1 MPGKKDTKKDAKKGG
16 KPEPEKKKEEEKKG
30 KDDKKGG
37 KDEKKASKD
46 DKKGGKDDKKGGKDD
61 KKGGKKGKDE
71 PPKGKDDGKKG
82 KDKGKGKKVESE
94 EEEDELLSDE
104 EEDEEFSE
112 EEYDEEE
119 DSEDDR
125 KGKGRGGKGAKGKKG
140 GKSRRGDYSDEDDE
154 EDEDEE
160 EDDDYEDSKSKKKSK
175 DDRHHKGGKSDADAK
190 KKKGKKKEEAP
201 QIPVKEIPKKGLKNM
216 SRMFMK
222 FSGFKRRRTS
232 RKKLKSTSRLF
243 LGLGKR
249 KNRLAKKKRRKSML
263 KNTSRFM
270 MRFKA
275 SKKKKKEKEDKEKA
289 AANGGKKPTYMLLRL
304 GGNESN
310 QKKGFFKG
318 LFGKKEGDGPADDFK
333 NRSVLLGKVAA
344 ATNWLTK
351 RFLSTKMRGDA
362 GHHGWGGNRG
372 QSRQASSRRNLR
384 GHHND
389 GYEYDG
395 EAYGYNQQH
404 SAHQKGYGGY
414 DDGYGGYGDEAAAA
428 YGSQSQYGYYDNG
441 AGGADYQDLGY
452 YEEEGLYDVNAEQY
466 DGGLY
471 EQGMGD
477 YYNPHSSAQGYY
489 NNQEADYYGYQQQ
502 QAMAMYGDEGL
513 DYYAL
518 MGEDHIY
525 AGEVDGFIDPQAQ
538 GYYDEN
544 SQGVYY
550 GDGQGG
556 YYDNG
561 QAGYYENP
569 YAATMGMQGGFPP
582 DYQLSYSDA
591 GMPYQDYSSQQA
603 ISFPPGGQQAFG
615 YGGQGMDQVQGLY
628 GDQYADQFD
637 QYGDDTVGVQG
648 GEMTFRV
655 PRPQVRL
662 FGKER
667 LDVPLPPPPT
677 LPPDP
682 EFEDMSE
689 IQYEDQMPF
698 VPGQL
703 GDMMSLQQQ
712 MRMSP
717 QQQMMSPQQQM
728 MSAQQQMMSPQQ
740 QMMSPQQQMMSPQQ
754 QMMPQQMMSPQQQMM
769 SPQQQMMPQQMMSPQ
784 EQMMSQQAMSPQ
796 EQLMMSQPM
805 MSPQEQLMM
814 SQPMMSPQEQL
825 MMSQPMMS
833 PQEQMMMSQ
842 QMMSPQEQMMMSQP
856 MMSPQ
861 EQMMMSQQMMSP
873 QEQMMMSQQMMS
885 PQEQMMMSQ
894 QPMVSPQMISPQQQ
908 MMTDPMMMPQQQ
920 GYGQVSIPT
929 PTAMIIKQASM
940 SPLPA
945 RRMQPSPTPS
955 RRSVIMPSP
964 QMQRHPS
971 AMASPIPSPM
981 LAQRRS
987 PSPQPSMRGGFVNVQ
1002 RPPSVMLRRIS
1013 PPSSPMATPLARRRM
1028 QPQRSPSPLA
1038 RRPSPPHSPRAS
1050 MIRRSPPPSPRVSMR
1065 RQSPPSSPR
1074 ASMRRRSPPPSASPA
1089 RSPFGGRKMR
1099 GAPSPSFSPGRA
1111 SPPLSPQLNR
1121 RPAPSPSPSHRSVS
1135 PAGPRPSPTLS
1146 RRSTRLLRDPTPL
1159 PRPRMG
1165 GNVPLGTVRP
1175 SPMGL
1180 RGRPVPPPTQNVRP
1194 FRASSVR
1201 SNRSSVLTVDSL
1213 HSSPFHSPHMVHRAP
1228 LGRRESGR
1236 FPPRPVARGR
1246 PLMSQHSIRRMPPA
1260 SPQPSLKHM
1269 SHPASPRLSHRPSRQ
1284 SSPLLPPRVAH
1295 PPTYAPETYVSGP
1308 HMDPYGEQLHQFA
1321 APSSPMLSGAMRNQ
1335 AIRQASYSS
1344 PLGPEV
1350 GEMAPDYIQP
1360 YAPSSP
1366 MLSGAM
1372 QNQAIRD
1379 ASYVSSLRRP
1389 ASPYEQPMPPSS
1401 PRLSGALQN
1410 QAIRDASYY
1419 SPLQRPSSPYEQP
1432 MPPSS
1437 PMLSGALQNQAIRDA
1452 SYYSP
1457 LQRPASPYEQPMPP
1471 SSPMLSGALQ
1481 NQAIRDASYYSPL
1494 QRPASPYEQPM
1505 PPSSPMLSGALQN
1518 QAVRDASYASP
1529 LQRPQSPYG
1538 PSVPSSPMLS
1548 GAMRHGQALRGV
1560 ASYQTP
1566 QLRSPYG
1573 PTVVTPYDY
1582 ISEPGPSPLL
1592 HDALQHRSGLQNVSS
1607 LRSPMMQRRNSYAP
1621 PGPQLHSALQ
1631 QNPNLR
1637 QASFQTPVHLRRS
1650 PYGPPPV
1657 SSPMLGSALQNQQLM
1672 QASYRLPDGSLM
1684 SPYGDSRSSPM
1695 LGHALQNRQVR
1706 GASYTLPDGSI
1717 IRDPRI
1723 PQTPMS
1729 PNLSRALQNQNV
1741 KTASYTLPDGTIID
1755 PRQQQPI
1762 SPNLAR
1768 ALNNQALRAASY
1780 SLPDGTIVIDPKAQK
1795 SPNLTAALQNPYL
1808 KSATYTLPDGT
1819 IIIDPRKP
1827 VSPNLSGALQN
1838 SALRNASF
1846 TLPEGV
1852 QDPNT
1857 PISPN
1862 LAKALGNPALRG
1874 ASYTLPDGTIIVDP
1888 RKPKSPNLTAALQN
1902 PYLKG
1907 VSYTLPDG
1915 TIIIDPRKPLT
1926 PDLSKALMNANLR
1939 NASYQ
1944 LPDGSLVI
1952 PGQKPNL
1959 SSALR
1964 LNKGM
1969 RSTGLYQLSDNS
1981 VLSGRPKPTT
1991 PNLTSALRNEDL
2003 QNVRFRLPDGSL
2015 LTRRFHNPSLSEA
2028 VQNQQLR
2035 YASYRVPTAL
2045 QGEDNRYAVIPP
2057 YGPRS
2062 GHWARNA
2069 RGGEQGGEDVWAAER
2084 VLPHGTIQNLS
2095 KWSMYR
2101 EDGVLEGYSPTP
2113 RIVDGKPQ
2121 DTDWTP
2127 DRDRVP
2133 GQSWYDKI
2141 YSILSMPTT
2150 GHRVKRWAEGMEDM
2164 TQLPEL
2170 NETTVLMNL
2179 KKRYDQELVYTYI
2192 GSILVSVN
2200 PYKLLNIYGTD
2211 MVLQYGSRGLS
2222 DNPPH
2227 LFAIANLSYTTMMDA
2242 KKDQCIV
2249 ISGESGSG
2257 KTEATK
2263 LILRYLTAIH
2273 HKCNVTQQILEAT
2286 PLLESFGNAKTVR
2299 NDNSSRFG
2307 KYTQIFMEEGVISG
2321 AITSQYLLEKS
2332 RIVFQAKSERNYHIF
2347 YEMLAGLPPN
2357 EKHSLYL
2364 QEAETYYYLNQGGDC
2379 TIVGK
2384 DDGEDFRRLLSAMDI
2399 LCFTPEEQNGIY
2411 RLLSSVLHLGNVYF
2425 QPHQAEGQEVASV
2438 VSAQEI
2444 RVVAELLQVSPE
2456 GLQKSVTFKMTDT
2469 VREKIFTPL
2478 TVESAVDARD
2488 AVAKILYSLLFSWL
2502 TERINGR
2509 VYPRN
2514 EALSISI
2521 LDIYGFEELQVN
2533 SFEQLCI
2540 NYANETLQFFF
2551 NRVIFQ
2557 EEQEEYMREQI
2568 EWQQQPF
2575 SHNQA
2580 CLDLIAAKP
2589 HGILRILDDQCGF
2602 PQATDHTFLQKCH
2615 YHHGNDPLYARPK
2628 MPLPEFTL
2636 KHYAGKVTY
2645 QVHKFL
2651 DKNFDMVRQDVLDLF
2666 IQSKNR
2672 MVSSLFLKHS
2682 ESVSQQ
2688 RSNVRRSSTARR
2700 YQANTVSAKFQSSL
2714 QELLEKMERCNPYF
2728 VRCIKPNHHKEPG
2741 VFDMEL
2747 VNTQLHYS
2755 GIMETIHIRKE
2766 GYAIRMHFHSFLS
2779 RYKALLCLRDLPP
2792 ADGENCVIML
2802 HKLGPV
2808 KNGSYQLGVSKIFLR
2823 EELYQLLE
2831 GKRDRV
2837 LNLAA
2842 MTLQRY
2848 TRMCFIRKNFT
2859 KFRRRVALFQA
2870 RCKGYL
2876 ARKKFTLR
2884 RKYLIRFRS
2893 AVLLIV
2899 NRQRY
2904 MRTVVE
2910 PARKAEE
2917 DRINREVVNVTTLPI
2932 PAELAALLQAASGG
2946 EELHSDCL
2954 AVVQA
2959 PKVQVDPQLTL
2970 PLDINNYLMTHYI
2983 RAIFREPLFGMLTAP
2998 LENSLIRMDEELKQ
3012 GAVNVFILILR
3023 FMGDPNLNGAQE
3035 NLFGNYIIQ
3044 RGLANPSLRDEIL
3057 AQVANQVWRNPNILN
3072 SERGWLLLC
3081 SCLSAFLPS
3090 QRLAKYLLKFVS
3102 DYGPEGYD
3110 CVCQHRLLQALQRLN
3125 VGPEYVRTYPPCLLE
3140 WTANRKRAH
3149 TVLHIHCFD
3158 GVSFLCP
3165 LHSWTTGEEMAKD
3178 ILQHRAVVEGRRGWS
3193 VLLKEPAQWVELEGS
3208 DYVLDLMS
3216 DLELPADFPKHS
3228 SYFIISA
3235 QEPTRVRPNASI
3247 SLLSGGF
3254 DMNNDLLSPAIPGSD
3269 GQDFEPQRG
3278 MDRYLDSLFDPV
3290 LSDGTG
3296 EIESAAGL
3304 SSRMKG
3310 AGGVGGGWKQEG
3322 QSTGPPP
3329 PPGAVR
3335 VLPVGGVMSPPVAA
3349 VAPVTPDAQH
3359 AVMAQQQQAI
3369 MNQQAIIMAQQ
3380 MTMQAMAMVGS
3391 PVTSPPT
3398 SPITSP
3404 PMSPL
3409 LHHPPSPYAP
3419 ASPYVVI
3426 PPSPYANIPPSPY
3439 ANFIP
3444 TPYAAENIPPS
3455 PYPPTARQEQT
3466 PSQPQAQPRAEPTAQ
3481 PQAHRP
3487 NPQPSSTKTNKTETG
3502 QPKANAAAQAQSG
3515 KDSVSRRKAPGVP
3528 VNKDTPVRKF
3538 APVVTSPPPPAPE
3551 VVKYSP
3557 QSKDHVVPSQDIQE
3571 IIKRYNSPPPPP
3583 DQMPSGKRRPEGKF
3597 KKKQTPRDEALQI
3610 LKPQMDHPP
3619 APQPKRPVPPSPSA
3633 PAMKETG
3640 FKPTKGAKTRPP
3652 DRPLPIPPPVSRELP
3667 VETETIQTQLHQS
3680 TNEEHYTYT
3689 NVPWR
3694 LYLRK
3699 EVFYPKDSFNNPLVL
3714 DLIFKQ
3720 IVNDTLSEA
3729 CVRITRDERQKMK
3742 ALFAKHGV
3750 EQNMDPVEEH
3760 VKKTIVTAARET
3772 WEIYF
3777 SRLFPASGSV
3787 GTGVQVLSVSHSG
3800 IKLLKTVKS
3809 SAAAPDYFRVLR
3821 PYTYA
3826 DILFVTI
3833 PSENM
3838 LEFNLTNEKLILF
3851 SAKAPQVKHLI
3862 DTFINEIK
3870 KDSDYVIA
3878 ERNFVTDDRSMLS
3891 FHKGDIIRLQV
3902 MDGLE
3907 KGYIYGCV
3915 VRKKVVYLEDLKRD
3929 TPDFGWKFGAVFSR
3943 SGAFPAECVHPIA
3956 PPDFLSLPLDRKA
3969 EPRGGAGQFAVSS
3982 AIAVAVASTMAAH
3995 EIDQTIERVSLD
4007 EFGDGDL
4014 DERALQ
4020 DSKYDMLEFA
4030 KKYFRQ
4036 ETKGKGDSLKSK
4048 SKNRDSRDPIE
4059 MIRFSKNP
4067 LTESLIEF
4075 TDPAM
4080 NRVAAD
4086 LFLSVMRFM
4095 GDAPSR
4101 GSTEQEVVSTFLKLI
4116 GEFTLMRDEAYCQ
4129 LLKQLTANTS
4139 SKPDSCQRGW
4149 RMLYILTAF
4158 HRCSE
4163 VLKPFLLKYLQQASR
4178 SAGAQYQGIAKAC
4191 EQNLK
4196 KTFQYGGRLVPP
4208 NSMELKAMM
4217 AGRSSKRQLFLF
4229 PGGIERH
4236 AKIKTCSVALEVIEE
4251 LCYEMGLHRLEAM
4264 EEYAIFVVTN
4274 RGQNVRPLNKHEY
4287 ILDVATEA
4295 EMVDTNYSFWFRRVI
4310 WTQPLKFD
4318 NELCVAMH
4326 YNQVL
4331 PDYRKGLLNVLPHG
4345 KVSDQQFHQISKL
4358 AALQHRAKD
4367 IIFIPSIHELS
4378 EYIAAPLF
4386 KKQPPQQWVTM
4397 VTQHMQQ
4404 VQTLNPHQARAQFLG
4419 LVSAFPMFGSS
4430 FFYIHSSS
4438 STTFYAPCIVAVNQ
4452 HGLHFLHKNTHELMT
4467 VVPLV
4472 EVQSSRTQ
4480 RPTAGT
4486 SYPYVDLTLGDMNT
4500 QRVIQLQLEQ
4510 GLELCRVIAM
4520 QVENMMSVREKR
4532 LTLPPSEITML

>member
-1 MPGKKDTKKDAKKGG
+1 MPGKKDPKKDAKKGG
-16 KPEPEKKKEEEKKG
+16 KSEPEKKKEDDKKR

-37 KDEKKASKD
+37 KDEKNSIKD
-46 DKKGGKDDKKGGKDD
+46 DKKGGKDDKKAGKDD
-61 KKGGKKGKDE
+61 KKGGKKGKVE

-94 EEEDELLSDE
+94 EEEEELLSDE
-104 EEDEEFSE
+104 EEDEELSE
-112 EEYDEEE
+112 EDEDDE

-125 KGKGRGGKGAKGKKG
+125 TRKGLGGKGAKGKKG
-140 GKSRRGDYSDEDDE
+140 GKSRHWEDSEEYED

-160 EDDDYEDSKSKKKSK
+160 EDDEDEEDYGKSKKKSK
-175 DDRHHKGGKSDADAK
+175 DARHHKGVKSDADAK
-190 KKKGKKKEEAP
+190 KKKGKKKEEPP
-201 QIPVKEIPKKGLKNM
+201 QVPIREIPKKGLKNM
-216 SRMFMK
+216 SRMFLK
-222 FSGFKRRRTS
+222 FSGFKRRRNS
-232 RKKLKSTSRLF
+232 RKKLKGASRLF
-243 LGLGKR
+243 LGLKKR
-249 KNRLAKKKRRKSML
+249 KNKLDKKKRRKSIL

-270 MRFKA
+270 MRFKI
-275 SKKKKKEKEDKEKA
+275 SKKRKKEKEAKEKA
-289 AANGGKKPTYMLLRL
+289 AANGGNKPTYLLLRL
-304 GGNESN
+304 GGGKDSNE
-310 QKKGFFKG
+310 KKGGFFKG
-318 LFGKKEGDGPADDFK
+318 LFRKKAGDGPSDGFK
-333 NRSVLLGKVAA
+333 IRSLLLGKVAA

-351 RFLSTKMRGDA
+351 RFLSTKIQRNS
-362 GHHGWGGNRG
+362 GHGGWGGRRAH
-372 QSRQASSRRNLR
+372 SRHANSRRHLHGYYNN
-384 GHHND
+384 GYDHGD
-389 GYEYDG
+389 EDYEYG
-395 EAYGYNQQH
+395 GRLV
-404 SAHQKGYGGY
+404 HQKGYGGY
-414 DDGYGGYGDEAAAA
+414 DGDYGDYGDEAA
-428 YGSQSQYGYYDNG
+428 GYYDIG
-441 AGGADYQDLGY
+441 AGDADYQDLGY
-452 YEEEGLYDVNAEQY
+452 CDQEALYNPNAGYYEGGLYDEA
-466 DGGLY
+466 
-471 EQGMGD
+471 MGD
-477 YYNPHSSAQGYY
+477 YYNPHYSAQGYY
-489 NNQEADYYGYQQQ
+489 NNQEAEYYGYDQQH
-502 QAMAMYGDEGL
+502 AVAMYGDEGL
-513 DYYAL
+513 DYYSL
-518 MGEDHIY
+518 MGEGHIY
-525 AGEVDGFIDPQAQ
+525 GGEVDGFLDPQAQ

-544 SQGVYY
+544 GQGVHY
-550 GDGQGG
+550 GDGEGV
-556 YYDNG
+556 YVIG
-561 QAGYYENP
+561 QAGYYEDP
-569 YAATMGMQGGFPP
+569 YVANMGMQGGLPP
-582 DYQLSYSDA
+582 DYQLSYSDT
-591 GMPYQDYSSQQA
+591 GMPYKAYSSQQA
-603 ISFPPGGQQAFG
+603 IGLTGGQQVFG
-615 YGGQGMDQVQGLY
+615 FGGQQMDQGLY
-628 GDQYADQFD
+628 GDQYADQLG
-637 QYGDDTVGVQG
+637 QYGDADGGVQG
-648 GEMTFRV
+648 GEITFRV

-667 LDVPLPPPPT
+667 LDVPLPPPPS

-682 EFEDMSE
+682 EFENMSE
-689 IQYEDQMPF
+689 IQYEDQIPLA
-698 VPGQL
+698 PGEP
-703 GDMMSLQQQ
+703 GDMTSLHQMMMAPQMSPHQHLVSPQQQ
-712 MRMSP
+712 MPPQQMMSTQQQIMTPQQHMSPQQHMMSPQHMMLPQQQLMLQEHTMSPQMRPPQIMSP
-717 QQQMMSPQQQM
+717 QQQMMLPQQQMMLPQQQM
-728 MSAQQQMMSPQQ
+728 MSQQIISSQQQMISEP
-740 QMMSPQQQMMSPQQ
+740 
-754 QMMPQQMMSPQQQMM
+754 MMP
-769 SPQQQMMPQQMMSPQ
+769 PQ
-784 EQMMSQQAMSPQ
+784 EQMMPQ
-796 EQLMMSQPM
+796 HMM
-805 MSPQEQLMM
+805 L
-814 SQPMMSPQEQL
+814 
-825 MMSQPMMS
+825 
-833 PQEQMMMSQ
+833 
-842 QMMSPQEQMMMSQP
+842 
-856 MMSPQ
+856 
-861 EQMMMSQQMMSP
+861 
-873 QEQMMMSQQMMS
+873 
-885 PQEQMMMSQ
+885 
-894 QPMVSPQMISPQQQ
+894 PQQH
-908 MMTDPMMMPQQQ
+908 MMTDPMTIPQQQ
-920 GYGQVSIPT
+920 VYGPPSVPT
-929 PTAMIIKQASM
+929 PTAMIIKQAGM
-940 SPLPA
+940 STVPG
-945 RRMQPSPTPS
+945 RRLQPSPTPS
-955 RRSVIMPSP
+955 RRSVIMSSP
-964 QMQRHPS
+964 QMQRRSS
-971 AMASPIPSPM
+971 AVASTVPSPM
-981 LAQRRS
+981 LPQRRS
-987 PSPQPSMRGGFVNVQ
+987 PSPQSSMRSGFIDAQ
-1002 RPPSVMLRRIS
+1002 RSPSVLSRRRS
-1013 PPSSPMATPLARRRM
+1013 PPSSPVVSPLARRRM

-1038 RRPSPPHSPRAS
+1038 HKPSGMHSPHISR
-1050 MIRRSPPPSPRVSMR
+1050 IRQSPPPSPSASV
-1065 RQSPPSSPR
+1065 RQRSPPSSPH
-1074 ASMRRRSPPPSASPA
+1074 ASMRRRSPPPSPIPTH
-1089 RSPFGGRKMR
+1089 SPFGGRNMR
-1099 GAPSPSFSPGRA
+1099 GSPSTPLSPGPV
-1111 SPPLSPQLNR
+1111 SPPLSPQLSR
-1121 RPAPSPSPSHRSVS
+1121 RPSPSSSHRSLS
-1135 PAGPRPSPTLS
+1135 PAGHRPASSPTLS

-1159 PRPRMG
+1159 ARPRMG

-1194 FRASSVR
+1194 FRASSIR
-1201 SNRSSVLTVDSL
+1201 SNRSSVLTVDSSL

-1228 LGRRESGR
+1228 LGGRESGQ
-1236 FPPRPVARGR
+1236 FTSRPIARGR
-1246 PLMSQHSIRRMPPA
+1246 PLISQQSMRRMPPA

-1269 SHPASPRLSHRPSRQ
+1269 SHPASPRLSPRLSRQ
-1284 SSPLLPPRVAH
+1284 SSPLLSPQAVR
-1295 PPTYAPETYVSGP
+1295 PPTHAPRTVYSPYA
-1308 HMDPYGEQLHQFA
+1308 DPYTNQFVSPSTPTLSSSFQNQA
-1321 APSSPMLSGAMRNQ
+1321 IQHASFSSTFGQEAVDVVGMHEMTADYSEPYVPSSPMLSGT
-1335 AIRQASYSS
+1335 
-1344 PLGPEV
+1344 L
-1350 GEMAPDYIQP
+1350 
-1360 YAPSSP
+1360 
-1366 MLSGAM
+1366 
-1372 QNQAIRD
+1372 QNQSIQD
-1379 ASYVSSLRRP
+1379 TSPVSSLQRP
-1389 ASPYEQPMPPSS
+1389 MSPYEQPV
-1401 PRLSGALQN
+1401 A
-1410 QAIRDASYY
+1410 
-1419 SPLQRPSSPYEQP
+1419 
-1432 MPPSS
+1432 PSS
-1437 PMLSGALQNQAIRDA
+1437 PMLSGALQNQTIRDA
-1452 SYYSP
+1452 SYISP
-1457 LQRPASPYEQPMPP
+1457 LQRPVSHYEQTMPP
-1471 SSPMLSGALQ
+1471 SSPVLS
-1481 NQAIRDASYYSPL
+1481 
-1494 QRPASPYEQPM
+1494 E
-1505 PPSSPMLSGALQN
+1505 ALQN
-1518 QAVRDASYASP
+1518 QAVKGASYMSS
-1529 LQRPQSPYG
+1529 LQRPQSPYAH
-1538 PSVPSSPMLS
+1538 SVPSSPMLS

-1560 ASYQTP
+1560 TSYQTP
-1566 QLRSPYG
+1566 QFRSPYG

-1582 ISEPGPSPLL
+1582 ISEPGPAPLL
-1592 HDALQHRSGLQNVSS
+1592 HDALQNRSDLQYVSS
-1607 LRSPMMQRRNSYAP
+1607 LRSPMMRRRNPYAP
-1621 PGPQLHSALQ
+1621 AGPQLHSALQ

-1637 QASFQTPVHLRRS
+1637 NTSYQAPVHLRRS
-1650 PYGPPPV
+1650 LYGPPPP
-1657 SSPMLGSALQNQQLM
+1657 SSPMLGSALQNPQLM
-1672 QASYRLPDGSLM
+1672 RASYRLPDGTLVSTYTD
-1684 SPYGDSRSSPM
+1684 PRSSPM
-1695 LGHALQNRQVR
+1695 LGHALQNQQVR
-1706 GASYTLPDGSI
+1706 GASYSLPDGSI
-1717 IRDPRI
+1717 IRDPRM
-1723 PQTPMS
+1723 PQKPMS
-1729 PNLSRALQNQNV
+1729 PNLSRALQNQDLRA
-1741 KTASYTLPDGTIID
+1741 ASYTLPDGTIID

-1762 SPNLAR
+1762 CPNLAK
-1768 ALNNQALRAASY
+1768 ALNNPALREASY
-1780 SLPDGTIVIDPKAQK
+1780 TLPDGTIVIDPNKQK
-1795 SPNLTAALQNPYL
+1795 SPNLAAALQNPYL
-1808 KSATYTLPDGT
+1808 KNASYTLPDGT

-1827 VSPNLSGALQN
+1827 VSPNLSNALQN

-1857 PISPN
+1857 PVSPN
-1862 LAKALGNPALRG
+1862 LAKALNNAALKG
-1874 ASYTLPDGTIIVDP
+1874 ASYTLRDGTIIVDP
-1888 RKPKSPNLTAALQN
+1888 RKSKSPSLVAALQN

-1915 TIIIDPRKPLT
+1915 TIIIDPRKPVS
-1926 PDLSKALMNANLR
+1926 PNLSKALMNDYLR
-1939 NASYQ
+1939 NASYH
-1944 LPDGSLVI
+1944 LPDGSLII
-1952 PGQKPNL
+1952 PGQKPSTPNL
-1959 SSALR
+1959 GAALR
-1964 LNKGM
+1964 QNQAL
-1969 RSTGLYQLSDNS
+1969 RSTGLFHLSENS
-1981 VLSGRPKPTT
+1981 VLSGAPKPTP
-1991 PNLTSALRNEDL
+1991 PNLTSALRKDDL
-2003 QNVRFRLPDGSL
+2003 HGASFRLPDGSL
-2015 LTRRFHNPSLSEA
+2015 LTRRFHNPSLSDA
-2028 VQNQQLR
+2028 IQNQELR
-2035 YASYRVPTAL
+2035 YASYRVPTGL
-2045 QGEDNRYAVIPP
+2045 QGEDNCYAVVPP

-2062 GHWARNA
+2062 GHWASNV
-2069 RGGEQGGEDVWAAER
+2069 RGGGEGGEDVWAAEK
-2084 VLPHGTIQNLS
+2084 VLPHGTVQNLS

-2101 EDGVLEGYSPTP
+2101 EEGMLEGYSLTP
-2113 RIVDGKPQ
+2113 RVVDGEPQ
-2121 DTDWTP
+2121 YFDWTP

-2211 MVLQYGSRGLS
+2211 MVLQYEGRNLS

-2242 KKDQCIV
+2242 KKDQCVV

-2273 HKCNVTQQILEAT
+2273 HKRNITQQIEILEAM

-2307 KYTQIFMEEGVISG
+2307 KYTQLYMEAGVISG

-2347 YEMLAGLPPN
+2347 YEMLAGLPPH

-2379 TIVGK
+2379 TIEGK

-2399 LCFTPEEQNGIY
+2399 LHFTPEEQSGIY

-2425 QPHQAEGQEVASV
+2425 QPHQAEGQGFASV

-2444 RVVAELLQVSPE
+2444 RVVAELLQVSPDS
-2456 GLQKSVTFKMTDT
+2456 LQKSVTFKLTDT
-2469 VREKIFTPL
+2469 VREKIYTPL
-2478 TVESAVDARD
+2478 TVENAVDARD

-2521 LDIYGFEELQVN
+2521 LDIYGFEELQ
-2533 SFEQLCI
+2533 
-2540 NYANETLQFFF
+2540 
-2551 NRVIFQ
+2551 

-2589 HGILRILDDQCGF
+2589 HGILRILDDQCSF

-2615 YHHGNDPLYARPK
+2615 YHHGNNPLYARPK

-2645 QVHKFL
+2645 QVYKFL

-2688 RSNVRRSSTARR
+2688 RSNMRRSSTARR

-2741 VFDMEL
+2741 LFDMEL
-2747 VNTQLHYS
+2747 VSTQLHYS
-2755 GIMETIHIRKE
+2755 GIMETIYIRKE
-2766 GYAIRMHFHSFLS
+2766 GYPIRLHFHSFLS
-2779 RYKALLCLRDLPP
+2779 RYKALLCLKDPPP
-2792 ADGENCVIML
+2792 ADGENCVMML

-2808 KNGSYQLGVSKIFLR
+2808 KKGSYQLGVSKIFLK

-2831 GKRDRV
+2831 GKRDRL
-2837 LNLAA
+2837 LNIAA

-2848 TRMCFIRKNFT
+2848 TRMFFVRKNFI
-2859 KFRRRVALFQA
+2859 KFRQRLTLFQA
-2870 RCKGYL
+2870 RYRGYL
-2876 ARKKFTLR
+2876 ARKKFALR
-2884 RKYLIRFRS
+2884 RKYFIRLRS

-2917 DRINREVVNVTTLPI
+2917 DRLNREVVNVTTLPI
-2932 PAELAALLQAASGG
+2932 PAELAALLHAASGG

-2959 PKVQVDPQLTL
+2959 PTVQVDPQLTL

-2998 LENSLIRMDEELKQ
+2998 LESSLIRLDEQLKQ
-3012 GAVNVFILILR
+3012 GALNVFILILR

-3057 AQVANQVWRNPNILN
+3057 VQVANQVWRNPNILN
-3072 SERGWLLLC
+3072 SERGWLLLS
-3081 SCLSAFLPS
+3081 SCLSSFLPS

-3102 DYGPEGYD
+3102 DYGPDGYNF
-3110 CVCQHRLLQALQRLN
+3110 VCQNRLIQALRQLN

-3140 WTANRKRAH
+3140 WTASRKRAH

-3165 LHSWTTGEEMAKD
+3165 LHSWTTGEGMAKD
-3178 ILQHRAVVEGRRGWS
+3178 ILQHRGVVDGRQGWS

-3216 DLELPADFPKHS
+3216 DLELPADFPKHN

-3235 QEPTRVRPNASI
+3235 QEPTKVRPNASI
-3247 SLLSGGF
+3247 SLLGSGF
-3254 DMNNDLLSPAIPGSD
+3254 DMNDDVMSSAVHSSD
-3269 GQDFEPQRG
+3269 GLSIQDFEPQKG

-3296 EIESAAGL
+3296 EVELAAGL
-3304 SSRMKG
+3304 SGRMKG
-3310 AGGVGGGWKQEG
+3310 AGGVGGQT
-3322 QSTGPPP
+3322 TGPPI

-3335 VLPVGGVMSPPVAA
+3335 VLPVGGVMLPPVAA
-3349 VAPVTPDAQH
+3349 VAPVTPDAQQ
-3359 AVMAQQQQAI
+3359 AVLVQQQQEI
-3369 MNQQAIIMAQQ
+3369 VNQQAIIMAQQ
-3380 MTMQAMAMVGS
+3380 MTIQAMAMVGS

-3398 SPITSP
+3398 SPVTSP

-3409 LHHPPSPYAP
+3409 LHHPPSPYIP
-3419 ASPYVVI
+3419 ASPYAVI

-3439 ANFIP
+3439 ANFTP
-3444 TPYAAENIPPS
+3444 TPYAAADIMPS
-3455 PYPPTARQEQT
+3455 PYAPTARLEKMS
-3466 PSQPQAQPRAEPTAQ
+3466 SQPQAQPHAEPGAQ
-3481 PQAHRP
+3481 PLVPHSDTK
-3487 NPQPSSTKTNKTETG
+3487 PQLSSTKTNKPELA
-3502 QPKANAAAQAQSG
+3502 QPKANPAAQVQPG
-3515 KDSVSRRKAPGVP
+3515 EDSALRRKAPGIP
-3528 VNKDTPVRKF
+3528 INKDKPARKF
-3538 APVVTSPPPPAPE
+3538 APVVTSPLPPAGD
-3551 VVKYSP
+3551 VVKYSART
-3557 QSKDHVVPSQDIQE
+3557 SDHIVPSEDIQE

-3583 DQMPSGKRRPEGKF
+3583 DSLPPGKRRPEGKF

-3610 LKPQMDHPP
+3610 LKPQMDNPP
-3619 APQPKRPVPPSPSA
+3619 TPQPRHPVAPSPSA
-3633 PAMKETG
+3633 SAMKEAD
-3640 FKPTKGAKTRPP
+3640 FKPSRTVKTRA
-3652 DRPLPIPPPVSRELP
+3652 RPLPLPPSVSRELP

-3680 TNEEHYTYT
+3680 ANEEYYTYT

-3699 EVFYPKDSFNNPLVL
+3699 EVFYPKDSFNHPLVL

-3787 GTGVQVLSVSHSG
+3787 GSGVQVLSVSHSG

-3809 SAAAPDYFRVLR
+3809 SAAAPDYFRVLH

-3838 LEFNLTNEKLILF
+3838 LEFNLANEKLILF

-3862 DTFINEIK
+3862 DTFISEIK

-3907 KGYIYGCV
+3907 KGYSYGCV
-3915 VRKKVVYLEDLKRD
+3915 VRKKVVFLEELKRD
-3929 TPDFGWKFGAVFSR
+3929 TQDFGWKFGAVFGR
-3943 SGAFPAECVHPIA
+3943 SGAFPADCVHPVA

-3982 AIAVAVASTMAAH
+3982 AVAVAVASTMAAH
-3995 EIDQTIERVSLD
+3995 EIDQTIEKVSLD
-4007 EFGDGDL
+4007 GFADGEL
-4014 DERALQ
+4014 DERALL

-4036 ETKGKGDSLKSK
+4036 GPSGKGDSLKSK
-4048 SKNRDSRDPIE
+4048 SKNRDSTE
-4059 MIRFSKNP
+4059 MIKFAKTP

-4086 LFLSVMRFM
+4086 LFLCVMRFM
-4095 GDAPSR
+4095 GDSPLR
-4101 GSTEQEVVSTFLKLI
+4101 GLTEQEVIGNFIKLI

-4149 RMLYILTAF
+4149 RLLYILTAF
-4158 HRCSE
+4158 HHCSE
-4163 VLKPFLLKYLQQASR
+4163 VLKPFLLKYLQQVFR
-4178 SAGAQYQGIAKAC
+4178 SAGAPYQGIAKAC
-4191 EQNLK
+4191 EQNLR
-4196 KTFQYGGRLVPP
+4196 KTFRYGGRIVPP

-4236 AKIKTCSVALEVIEE
+4236 VKIKTCSVALEVTEE
-4251 LCYEMGLHRLEAM
+4251 LCYEMGLHRPEAM
-4264 EEYAIFVVTN
+4264 EEYAIFLVTN

-4295 EMVDTNYSFWFRRVI
+4295 ELVDANYSFWFRRVV
-4310 WTQPLKFD
+4310 WTQPLKFE
-4318 NELCVAMH
+4318 NELCVTMQ
-4326 YNQVL
+4326 YNQIL

-4345 KVSDQQFHQISKL
+4345 KVSDQQFHQLSKL
-4358 AALQHRAKD
+4358 AALQHRARD
-4367 IIFIPSIHELS
+4367 IIFVPSIHELS
-4378 EYIAAPLF
+4378 EYIATPLF

-4419 LVSAFPMFGSS
+4419 LISAFPMFGSS

-4452 HGLHFLHKNTHELMT
+4452 HGLHFLHKNTHELMA
-4467 VVPLV
+4467 VIPLA

-4480 RPTAGT
+4480 RPTAGS

-4500 QRVIQLQLEQ
+4500 LRVIQLQLEQ

>member
-1 MPGKKDTKKDAKKGG
+1 MPGKKDPKKDAKKGG

-37 KDEKKASKD
+37 KDDKKA
-46 DKKGGKDDKKGGKDD
+46 GKDDKKAGKDD
-61 KKGGKKGKDE
+61 KKRGKKGKEE

-94 EEEDELLSDE
+94 EEEDEELLSDE

-112 EEYDEEE
+112 EDDEEE

-125 KGKGRGGKGAKGKKG
+125 RGRGRGGKGAKGKKG
-140 GKSRRGDYSDEDDE
+140 GKSRRGEDSEEDEEEEEHEDE
-154 EDEDEE
+154 EDEEE
-160 EDDDYEDSKSKKKSK
+160 EDDYDYAESKKKSK
-175 DDRHHKGGKSDADAK
+175 DHRHHHKGGKSDADPK

-201 QIPVKEIPKKGLKNM
+201 QLPIREIPKKGLKNM

-222 FSGFKRRRTS
+222 FSGFKKRRNS
-232 RKKLKSTSRLF
+232 RKKLKSTFSLF

-249 KNRLAKKKRRKSML
+249 RKKLAKKKRRKSML

-275 SKKKKKEKEDKEKA
+275 SKKRKKEREAKERAE
-289 AANGGKKPTYMLLRL
+289 ANGGKKPTYMLLRL
-304 GGNESN
+304 GGGRDSVE
-310 QKKGFFKG
+310 KKGGFFKG
-318 LFGKKEGDGPADDFK
+318 LFGKKDGDGRTDGFK
-333 NRSVLLGKVAA
+333 NRSSLLGRVAA
-344 ATNWLTK
+344 ATNWLTN
-351 RFLSTKMRGDA
+351 RFLSTKMRRNS
-362 GHHGWGGNRG
+362 GHHGWGGRRAH
-372 QSRQASSRRNLR
+372 SRQASSRGYLR
-384 GHHND
+384 GYHND
-389 GYEYDG
+389 GYEHG
-395 EAYGYNQQH
+395 EEAYGYDQRH
-404 SAHQKGYGGY
+404 SVRQKGYGGY
-414 DDGYGGYGDEAAAA
+414 GDGYGGYGDEAAAA
-428 YGSQSQYGYYDNG
+428 YESQGHFGYYDNG

-452 YEEEGLYDVNAEQY
+452 YEEEGVYDPNADYYE
-466 DGGLY
+466 GGLY
-471 EQGMGD
+471 DEDMGD
-477 YYNPHSSAQGYY
+477 YYDPYFAAQGYY
-489 NNQEADYYGYQQQ
+489 NNQEANYYGYQQQ

-518 MGEDHIY
+518 VGGDHMHEGEM
-525 AGEVDGFIDPQAQ
+525 DGFLGPQAQ

-544 SQGVYY
+544 GQGVYY
-550 GDGQGG
+550 NNGQGD

-561 QAGYYENP
+561 QTGYENP
-569 YAATMGMQGGFPP
+569 YAVTMGMQGGFPP
-582 DYQLSYSDA
+582 DYQFSYSDA

-603 ISFPPGGQQAFG
+603 IGFPQGGQQVFG
-615 YGGQGMDQVQGLY
+615 FGGQGMDQVQGLY
-628 GDQYADQFD
+628 GDQYADHLD
-637 QYGDDTVGVQG
+637 QYGDGTGGVQG

-698 VPGQL
+698 PPGQDAAMMSSQQQMAL
-703 GDMMSLQQQ
+703 SPQQQMMMSPQEQMMMSLQQET
-712 MRMSP
+712 MMSP
-717 QQQMMSPQQQM
+717 QEQMMMPPRIMSPQQQMILQQEQSMSPQMMPSQIMSPQQIMTPQQQMMSQQMMSPQQ
-728 MSAQQQMMSPQQ
+728 
-740 QMMSPQQQMMSPQQ
+740 
-754 QMMPQQMMSPQQQMM
+754 MMPQP
-769 SPQQQMMPQQMMSPQ
+769 MMSPQ
-784 EQMMSQQAMSPQ
+784 EQMMSQQ
-796 EQLMMSQPM
+796 M
-805 MSPQEQLMM
+805 MSPQQMM
-814 SQPMMSPQEQL
+814 P
-825 MMSQPMMS
+825 QPMMS
-833 PQEQMMMSQ
+833 PQEQMMSQ
-842 QMMSPQEQMMMSQP
+842 QLMSPQ
-856 MMSPQ
+856 
-861 EQMMMSQQMMSP
+861 QQMYP
-873 QEQMMMSQQMMS
+873 EMM
-885 PQEQMMMSQ
+885 P
-894 QPMVSPQMISPQQQ
+894 PQQQ
-908 MMTDPMMMPQQQ
+908 MMTDPMVISQQQ
-920 GYGQVSIPT
+920 GYGPPLIPT
-929 PTAMIIKQASM
+929 PTAMIIKQANM

-945 RRMQPSPTPS
+945 RRLQPSPTPS

-964 QMQRHPS
+964 QMQRYPS
-971 AMASPIPSPM
+971 AMASPVPSPM
-981 LAQRRS
+981 LPQRRS
-987 PSPQPSMRGGFVNVQ
+987 PSPQPSMRSGFINAQ
-1002 RPPSVMLRRIS
+1002 RPPSVMSRGIS
-1013 PPSSPMATPLARRRM
+1013 PPSSLMASPITRRRM
-1028 QPQRSPSPLA
+1028 QPQRSPPPLA
-1038 RRPSPPHSPRAS
+1038 RGPSPSLSTQAS
-1050 MIRRSPPPSPRVSMR
+1050 MIRRSPPPSPRASIRQHSPPPSPRASIR
-1065 RQSPPSSPR
+1065 RRSPPSSPT
-1074 ASMRRRSPPPSASPA
+1074 PA
-1089 RSPFGGRKMR
+1089 HSPFGGRKMYR
-1099 GAPSPSFSPGRA
+1099 PPSPPHSPGHA
-1111 SPPLSPQLNR
+1111 SPPLSPHLSR
-1121 RPAPSPSPSHRSVS
+1121 RPSPSPSPSRRSLS
-1135 PAGPRPSPTLS
+1135 PAGPRPAPSSPTLS

-1159 PRPRMG
+1159 ARPRMG

-1194 FRASSVR
+1194 FRPSSIR
-1201 SNRSSVLTVDSL
+1201 SNGSSVLTVDSSL
-1213 HSSPFHSPHMVHRAP
+1213 LSSPFHSPHMVHRVP

-1236 FPPRPVARGR
+1236 FPPRPMARGR
-1246 PLMSQHSIRRMPPA
+1246 PLMAQQSMRRRPPV

-1269 SHPASPRLSHRPSRQ
+1269 PHPASPRLSPRLSRQ
-1284 SSPLLPPRVAH
+1284 SSPLLPPRAAH
-1295 PPTYAPETYVSGP
+1295 PTTYASETYVSGP
-1308 HMDPYGEQLHQFA
+1308 YADPYTEQSHQFV
-1321 APSSPMLSGAMRNQ
+1321 APSSPNLSRALQNQ
-1335 AIRQASYSS
+1335 AIRQASFSS
-1344 PLGPEV
+1344 PLGPEAAQMV
-1350 GEMAPDYIQP
+1350 GMTTE
-1360 YAPSSP
+1360 YADPHVPSSP
-1366 MLSGAM
+1366 MLSAAM

-1379 ASYVSSLRRP
+1379 ASYVSPLQRP
-1389 ASPYEQPMPPSS
+1389 MSPYEQPM
-1401 PRLSGALQN
+1401 A
-1410 QAIRDASYY
+1410 
-1419 SPLQRPSSPYEQP
+1419 
-1432 MPPSS
+1432 
-1437 PMLSGALQNQAIRDA
+1437 
-1452 SYYSP
+1452 
-1457 LQRPASPYEQPMPP
+1457 
-1471 SSPMLSGALQ
+1471 
-1481 NQAIRDASYYSPL
+1481 
-1494 QRPASPYEQPM
+1494 
-1505 PPSSPMLSGALQN
+1505 PSSPMLSGALQN
-1518 QAVRDASYASP
+1518 QAVRDASYVSPLQRPISPYEQLMPPSSPMLSGALQNQAIREASYVSP
-1529 LQRPQSPYG
+1529 LQRPQSPYA

-1548 GAMRHGQALRGV
+1548 GAMRHGPALRGV

-1566 QLRSPYG
+1566 HLRSPYG
-1573 PTVVTPYDY
+1573 PTVVTPYEY
-1582 ISEPGPSPLL
+1582 ITEPGPAPLL
-1592 HDALQHRSGLQNVSS
+1592 HDALQYRSDLQNVTS
-1607 LRSPMMQRRNSYAP
+1607 LRSPMMQRRNPYAP
-1621 PGPQLHSALQ
+1621 TGPQVHSALQ

-1637 QASFQTPVHLRRS
+1637 HASYRTPVQFRWPS
-1650 PYGPPPV
+1650 YGPPPP
-1657 SSPMLGSALQNQQLM
+1657 SSPMLGSALHNPQLM
-1672 QASYRLPDGSLM
+1672 QASYRLPDGTFV
-1684 SPYGDSRSSPM
+1684 SPYTDSRSSPM
-1695 LGHALQNRQVR
+1695 LSRALQNEQVR
-1706 GASYTLPDGSI
+1706 GASYTLPDGSV

-1723 PQTPMS
+1723 PQKPMS
-1729 PNLSRALQNQNV
+1729 PNLSRALQNESI

-1762 SPNLAR
+1762 SPDLAK
-1768 ALNNQALRAASY
+1768 ALNNPALREASF
-1780 SLPDGTIVIDPKAQK
+1780 SLPDGTIVIDPKKQK
-1795 SPNLTAALQNPYL
+1795 SPNLTAALQNPHL
-1808 KSATYTLPDGT
+1808 KNASFTLPDGT
-1819 IIIDPRKP
+1819 IIIDPWKP
-1827 VSPNLSGALQN
+1827 ITPNLSEALQK

-1852 QDPNT
+1852 RDPNL
-1857 PISPN
+1857 PMSPN
-1862 LAKALGNPALRG
+1862 LAKALDNPALKG
-1874 ASYTLPDGTIIVDP
+1874 ASFTLPDGTIIVDP
-1888 RKPKSPNLTAALQN
+1888 RKPKTPNLAAALQN

-1915 TIIIDPRKPLT
+1915 TIIIDPRKPVA
-1926 PDLSKALMNANLR
+1926 PDLSKALANQNIR

-1952 PGQKPNL
+1952 PGQEPSTPNL
-1959 SSALR
+1959 AGALR
-1964 LNKGM
+1964 QNKAL
-1969 RSTGLYQLSDNS
+1969 RSAGLFHLSENS
-1981 VLSGRPKPTT
+1981 VLSGAPKPTA
-1991 PNLTSALRNEDL
+1991 PNLTSALQKGDMRGISY
-2003 QNVRFRLPDGSL
+2003 RLPDSSL
-2015 LTRRFHNPSLSEA
+2015 LTRRFHNPKLGDA
-2028 VQNQQLR
+2028 IQNQQLR
-2035 YASYRVPTAL
+2035 YASYRAPTGL
-2045 QGEDNRYAVIPP
+2045 QGPDNCYAVVPP
-2057 YGPRS
+2057 YGPQS
-2062 GHWARNA
+2062 GHWARDA
-2069 RGGEQGGEDVWAAER
+2069 QGGGEGGEDVWAAER
-2084 VLPHGTIQNLS
+2084 VLPHGTVQNLS

-2101 EDGVLEGYSPTP
+2101 EDGMLEGYLPSP
-2113 RIVDGKPQ
+2113 RIVDGQPQ
-2121 DTDWTP
+2121 DPDWTP
-2127 DRDRVP
+2127 DRERVP

-2150 GHRVKRWAEGMEDM
+2150 GQRVKRWAEGMEDM

-2211 MVLQYGSRGLS
+2211 VVLQYEGCGLS

-2227 LFAIANLSYTTMMDA
+2227 LFAIANFSYTTMMDA

-2273 HKCNVTQQILEAT
+2273 HKRNVTQQIEILEAT

-2307 KYTQIFMEEGVISG
+2307 KFMQIYMEGGVISG

-2347 YEMLAGLPPN
+2347 YEMLAGLPPH
-2357 EKHSLYL
+2357 EKRSLYL

-2379 TIVGK
+2379 TIEGK

-2411 RLLSSVLHLGNVYF
+2411 RLLSSVLHLGNVFF
-2425 QPHQAEGQEVASV
+2425 QPHQTEGQEVASV

-2444 RVVAELLQVSPE
+2444 RVVAELLQVSPD
-2456 GLQKSVTFKMTDT
+2456 GLQKSVTFKLTDT
-2469 VREKIFTPL
+2469 VREKIYTPL

-2540 NYANETLQFFF
+2540 NYANETLQFYF

-2615 YHHGNDPLYARPK
+2615 YHHGNNPLYARPK

-2636 KHYAGKVTY
+2636 KHYAGKVDY

-2666 IQSKNR
+2666 MQSKNR

-2747 VNTQLHYS
+2747 VTTQLHYS
-2755 GIMETIHIRKE
+2755 GIMETIHIRRE
-2766 GYAIRMHFHSFLS
+2766 GYPIRLHFHSFLS
-2779 RYKALLCLRDLPP
+2779 RYKSLLCLRDLPP

-2808 KNGSYQLGVSKIFLR
+2808 KRGSYQLGVSKIFLK

-2837 LNLAA
+2837 LNIAA
-2842 MTLQRY
+2842 ITLQRY
-2848 TRMCFIRKNFT
+2848 TRTFFVRKNFV
-2859 KFRRRVALFQA
+2859 KFKCNMTNFEA
-2870 RCKGYL
+2870 RCRGYL
-2876 ARKKFTLR
+2876 ARKKFALR
-2884 RKYLIRFRS
+2884 RKYLMRFRS

-2959 PKVQVDPQLTL
+2959 PKVQVEPQLTL
-2970 PLDINNYLMTHYI
+2970 PLDINIYLMTHYI

-2998 LENSLIRMDEELKQ
+2998 LESSLIRLDEELKQ
-3012 GAVNVFILILR
+3012 GSLNIFILILR

-3057 AQVANQVWRNPNILN
+3057 VQVANQVWRNPNILN
-3072 SERGWLLLC
+3072 SERGWLLLS

-3125 VGPEYVRTYPPCLLE
+3125 VGPEYARTYPPCLLE

-3178 ILQHRAVVEGRRGWS
+3178 ILQHRSVVDGRRGWS

-3216 DLELPADFPKHS
+3216 DLELPTDFPKHS

-3235 QEPTRVRPNASI
+3235 QEPSRVRPNASI
-3247 SLLSGGF
+3247 SLLGGGF
-3254 DMNNDLLSPAIPGSD
+3254 DMNDDVLSSAITGSD
-3269 GQDFEPQRG
+3269 GLISQDFEPQRG

-3290 LSDGTG
+3290 LSDGIG
-3296 EIESAAGL
+3296 EVESAAGL

-3310 AGGVGGGWKQEG
+3310 AGGVGGGWQQG

-3329 PPGAVR
+3329 PAGAVR

-3349 VAPVTPDAQH
+3349 VAPVTPGSSDAQQ
-3359 AVMAQQQQAI
+3359 AVLAQQQQAI
-3369 MNQQAIIMAQQ
+3369 VNQQAIIMAQQ
-3380 MTMQAMAMVGS
+3380 MTMQAMAIVSS

-3419 ASPYVVI
+3419 ASSYAVI

-3439 ANFIP
+3439 ANFTP
-3444 TPYAAENIPPS
+3444 TPYAAANIPPS
-3455 PYPPTARQEQT
+3455 PYPPPTRQEQT
-3466 PSQPQAQPRAEPTAQ
+3466 PLQPPAQPPAEPQSQPEAQTQPQAS
-3481 PQAHRP
+3481 RP
-3487 NPQPSSTKTNKTETG
+3487 NPKPQISSNKTNKTESP
-3502 QPKANAAAQAQSG
+3502 QLKANPSAQTQSG
-3515 KDSVSRRKAPGVP
+3515 KDSIPRRKAPGIP
-3528 VNKDTPVRKF
+3528 INKDKPAKKF
-3538 APVVTSPPPPAPE
+3538 APVATTPPPPAGE
-3551 VVKYSP
+3551 VVKYSARTAE
-3557 QSKDHVVPSQDIQE
+3557 HIVPSQDIQE

-3583 DQMPSGKRRPEGKF
+3583 DPLPPGKRRPEGKF
-3597 KKKQTPRDEALQI
+3597 KKKQTARDEALQI
-3610 LKPQMDHPP
+3610 LKPQMDNPP
-3619 APQPKRPVPPSPSA
+3619 ASQPKRPVAPSPSA
-3633 PAMKETG
+3633 SAMKEAG
-3640 FKPTKGAKTRPP
+3640 FKPTKSTKTRAP
-3652 DRPLPIPPPVSRELP
+3652 DRPLPVPPPVSRELP

-3680 TNEEHYTYT
+3680 ANEEHYTYT

-3870 KDSDYVIA
+3870 KDSNYVIA
-3878 ERNFVTDDRSMLS
+3878 ERNFVTDDRSMVS

-3902 MDGLE
+3902 LDGLE
-3907 KGYIYGCV
+3907 KGYSYGCV

-3929 TPDFGWKFGAVFSR
+3929 SQDFGWKFGAVFGR
-3943 SGAFPAECVHPIA
+3943 SGAFPADCVHPVA
-3956 PPDFLSLPLDRKA
+3956 PPDFLSLPLDRKS

-3982 AIAVAVASTMAAH
+3982 AVAVAVASTMAAH
-3995 EIDQTIERVSLD
+3995 EIDQTIEKVSLD
-4007 EFGDGDL
+4007 GFTDGDL

-4036 ETKGKGDSLKSK
+4036 AASGRGDSLKSK
-4048 SKNRDSRDPIE
+4048 SKSRDTREPTE
-4059 MIRFSKNP
+4059 MIKFSKTP
-4067 LTESLIEF
+4067 LTGSLIEF

-4095 GDAPSR
+4095 GDSPLR

-4129 LLKQLTANTS
+4129 VIKQLTANTS

-4149 RMLYILTAF
+4149 RLLYILTTF

-4163 VLKPFLLKYLQQASR
+4163 VLKPFLLKYLQQASH
-4178 SAGAQYQGIAKAC
+4178 SAGPQYQGIAKAC

-4196 KTFQYGGRLVPP
+4196 KTFQYGGRIVPP
-4208 NSMELKAMM
+4208 NSMELKAML

-4236 AKIKTCSVALEVIEE
+4236 VKIKTCSVALEVIEE
-4251 LCYEMGLHRLEAM
+4251 LCYEMALHRLEAM
-4264 EEYAIFVVTN
+4264 EEYAIFLVTN
-4274 RGQNVRPLNKHEY
+4274 RGQNVRPLNKNEY

-4295 EMVDTNYSFWFRRVI
+4295 ELVDTNYSFWFRRVV
-4310 WTQPLKFD
+4310 WTQPLKFE

-4326 YNQVL
+4326 YNQIL

-4378 EYIAAPLF
+4378 EYIATPLF

-4404 VQTLNPHQARAQFLG
+4404 VQTLSPHQARAQFLG

-4486 SYPYVDLTLGDMNT
+4486 SYPYVDLTLGDMNA

>member
-1 MPGKKDTKKDAKKGG
+1 
-16 KPEPEKKKEEEKKG
+16 
-30 KDDKKGG
+30 
-37 KDEKKASKD
+37 
-46 DKKGGKDDKKGGKDD
+46 
-61 KKGGKKGKDE
+61 
-71 PPKGKDDGKKG
+71 
-82 KDKGKGKKVESE
+82 
-94 EEEDELLSDE
+94 
-104 EEDEEFSE
+104 
-112 EEYDEEE
+112 
-119 DSEDDR
+119 
-125 KGKGRGGKGAKGKKG
+125 
-140 GKSRRGDYSDEDDE
+140 
-154 EDEDEE
+154 
-160 EDDDYEDSKSKKKSK
+160 
-175 DDRHHKGGKSDADAK
+175 
-190 KKKGKKKEEAP
+190 
-201 QIPVKEIPKKGLKNM
+201 M

-222 FSGFKRRRTS
+222 FSGFKRRRNS

-243 LGLGKR
+243 LRLGKR
-249 KNRLAKKKRRKSML
+249 KNRLAKKKRRKSIL

-270 MRFKA
+270 MRFKI
-275 SKKKKKEKEDKEKA
+275 SKKKKKEKEAREKA
-289 AANGGKKPTYMLLRL
+289 AANAGKKPTYMLLRL
-304 GGNESN
+304 GGGRQSIE
-310 QKKGFFKG
+310 KKGGFFKG
-318 LFGKKEGDGPADDFK
+318 LFRKKDGDGPTEDFK
-333 NRSVLLGKVAA
+333 NRSMLLGKVAA
-344 ATNWLTK
+344 VTNWLTK
-351 RFLSTKMRGDA
+351 RFLTSKMRGNS
-362 GHHGWGGNRG
+362 GHHGWGGRRAH
-372 QSRQASSRRNLR
+372 SRQASSRGHLR
-384 GHHND
+384 GYRND
-389 GYEYDG
+389 GYEHG
-395 EAYGYNQQH
+395 EEAYGFDHRH
-404 SAHQKGYGGY
+404 SIRQKGYG
-414 DDGYGGYGDEAAAA
+414 DHEDGYGGYGDAA
-428 YGSQSQYGYYDNG
+428 YGSQGQFGYYDNG
-441 AGGADYQDLGY
+441 TGGADYQDLGY
-452 YEEEGLYDVNAEQY
+452 YEEEGLYDPNAEY
-466 DGGLY
+466 YEGGLY
-471 EQGMGD
+471 DEGTGD
-477 YYNPHSSAQGYY
+477 YYDPYSSAQGYY
-489 NNQEADYYGYQQQ
+489 NDQEADYYGYQQQ

-513 DYYAL
+513 DYYAQN
-518 MGEDHIY
+518 GEDHMY
-525 AGEVDGFIDPQAQ
+525 EGAVDGFLDPQAQ

-544 SQGVYY
+544 GQGVYY
-550 GDGQGG
+550 GDGQGD

-561 QAGYYENP
+561 QGGYYETP

-591 GMPYQDYSSQQA
+591 GMLYQDYSSQQA
-603 ISFPPGGQQAFG
+603 IGFPPGGQQVFG
-615 YGGQGMDQVQGLY
+615 FGGQGMDQVQGLY
-628 GDQYADQFD
+628 GDQYAGQLD
-637 QYGDDTVGVQG
+637 QYGDDTGGLQR

-655 PRPQVRL
+655 PRPQNA
-662 FGKER
+662 
-667 LDVPLPPPPT
+667 T
-677 LPPDP
+677 
-682 EFEDMSE
+682 SE
-689 IQYEDQMPF
+689 ITVSSGPRT
-698 VPGQL
+698 L
-703 GDMMSLQQQ
+703 
-712 MRMSP
+712 SP
-717 QQQMMSPQQQM
+717 SFPPCFYDAAKSSTLTTSINEATFSTFLTPCFHEEAKSPIVTN
-728 MSAQQQMMSPQQ
+728 SC
-740 QMMSPQQQMMSPQQ
+740 
-754 QMMPQQMMSPQQQMM
+754 
-769 SPQQQMMPQQMMSPQ
+769 
-784 EQMMSQQAMSPQ
+784 
-796 EQLMMSQPM
+796 SQPL
-805 MSPQEQLMM
+805 S
-814 SQPMMSPQEQL
+814 
-825 MMSQPMMS
+825 
-833 PQEQMMMSQ
+833 
-842 QMMSPQEQMMMSQP
+842 
-856 MMSPQ
+856 
-861 EQMMMSQQMMSP
+861 
-873 QEQMMMSQQMMS
+873 
-885 PQEQMMMSQ
+885 
-894 QPMVSPQMISPQQQ
+894 
-908 MMTDPMMMPQQQ
+908 
-920 GYGQVSIPT
+920 
-929 PTAMIIKQASM
+929 
-940 SPLPA
+940 
-945 RRMQPSPTPS
+945 
-955 RRSVIMPSP
+955 
-964 QMQRHPS
+964 
-971 AMASPIPSPM
+971 
-981 LAQRRS
+981 
-987 PSPQPSMRGGFVNVQ
+987 
-1002 RPPSVMLRRIS
+1002 
-1013 PPSSPMATPLARRRM
+1013 
-1028 QPQRSPSPLA
+1028 
-1038 RRPSPPHSPRAS
+1038 RRPS
-1050 MIRRSPPPSPRVSMR
+1050 
-1065 RQSPPSSPR
+1065 
-1074 ASMRRRSPPPSASPA
+1074 
-1089 RSPFGGRKMR
+1089 
-1099 GAPSPSFSPGRA
+1099 
-1111 SPPLSPQLNR
+1111 
-1121 RPAPSPSPSHRSVS
+1121 PSPSPSHRSLS
-1135 PAGPRPSPTLS
+1135 PAGPRPAPSSPTLS

-1159 PRPRMG
+1159 ARPRMG
-1165 GNVPLGTVRP
+1165 GNVPLGAVRP

-1194 FRASSVR
+1194 FRAASIR
-1201 SNRSSVLTVDSL
+1201 SNASSVLTVDSSL
-1213 HSSPFHSPHMVHRAP
+1213 PSPFHSPHMVHRAP

-1236 FPPRPVARGR
+1236 FPPRPIARGR
-1246 PLMSQHSIRRMPPA
+1246 PLMAQHSMRRMPPA

-1269 SHPASPRLSHRPSRQ
+1269 PRPASPRLSPRLSRQ
-1284 SSPLLPPRVAH
+1284 SSPLLPPRATR
-1295 PPTYAPETYVSGP
+1295 PPTYAPEAYVSGP
-1308 HMDPYGEQLHQFA
+1308 YADPNAEQFVV
-1321 APSSPMLSGAMRNQ
+1321 PPSPM
-1335 AIRQASYSS
+1335 
-1344 PLGPEV
+1344 
-1350 GEMAPDYIQP
+1350 
-1360 YAPSSP
+1360 
-1366 MLSGAM
+1366 
-1372 QNQAIRD
+1372 
-1379 ASYVSSLRRP
+1379 
-1389 ASPYEQPMPPSS
+1389 
-1401 PRLSGALQN
+1401 LSGALQN
-1410 QAIRDASYY
+1410 QAIRQASFSSPLGPEAAQVVGMSEMATEYVEPYGLSSPTLSGAMQNPAIRDASYVP
-1419 SPLQRPSSPYEQP
+1419 PLQRPMSPYEQP
-1432 MPPSS
+1432 MAPSS

-1452 SYYSP
+1452 SYVSP
-1457 LQRPASPYEQPMPP
+1457 LQRPLSPYE
-1471 SSPMLSGALQ
+1471 
-1481 NQAIRDASYYSPL
+1481 
-1494 QRPASPYEQPM
+1494 EPM

-1518 QAVRDASYASP
+1518 QAVREASYVSP
-1529 LQRPQSPYG
+1529 LQRPQSPYAS
-1538 PSVPSSPMLS
+1538 SVPSSPMLS

-1582 ISEPGPSPLL
+1582 ISEPGPAPLL
-1592 HDALQHRSGLQNVSS
+1592 HDALQNRSDLHSVSS
-1607 LRSPMMQRRNSYAP
+1607 LRSPMMQRRNPYAP
-1621 PGPQLHSALQ
+1621 AGPQLHSALQ
-1631 QNPNLR
+1631 QNQNLR
-1637 QASFQTPVHLRRS
+1637 QASYQTPVQLRRS
-1650 PYGPPPV
+1650 PYGPAPP
-1657 SSPMLGSALQNQQLM
+1657 SSPMLGQALQNPQVM
-1672 QASYRLPDGSLM
+1672 QASYRLPDRTLV
-1684 SPYGDSRSSPM
+1684 SPYADPRSSPM
-1695 LGHALQNRQVR
+1695 LSHALQNQQVR
-1706 GASYTLPDGSI
+1706 GASYTLPDGSV
-1717 IRDPRI
+1717 IRDPRV
-1723 PQTPMS
+1723 PQKPMS
-1729 PNLSRALQNQNV
+1729 PSLSRAMQNQNLR
-1741 KTASYTLPDGTIID
+1741 TASYTLPDGTIID
-1755 PRQQQPI
+1755 PRQQQQI
-1762 SPNLAR
+1762 SPSLAK
-1768 ALNNQALRAASY
+1768 ALNNPALREASY
-1780 SLPDGTIVIDPKAQK
+1780 SLPDGTIVIDPKKQK
-1795 SPNLTAALQNPYL
+1795 SPNLSAALQNPYL
-1808 KSATYTLPDGT
+1808 KSASYTLPDGT

-1827 VSPNLSGALQN
+1827 VSPNLQSALQN
-1838 SALRNASF
+1838 SSLLNASL
-1846 TLPEGV
+1846 TLPEGI

-1862 LAKALGNPALRG
+1862 LAKALNNPALKG

-1888 RKPKSPNLTAALQN
+1888 RKPKSPNLAVALQN

-1915 TIIIDPRKPLT
+1915 TIIIDPRKPVS
-1926 PDLSKALMNANLR
+1926 PDLSTALLNKNLR

-1952 PGQKPNL
+1952 PGQKPSTPNL
-1959 SSALR
+1959 TAALR
-1964 LNKGM
+1964 QNQVLRSKG
-1969 RSTGLYQLSDNS
+1969 LFHLPENS
-1981 VLSGRPKPTT
+1981 VLSGTPKPTA
-1991 PNLTSALRNEDL
+1991 PNLASVL
-2003 QNVRFRLPDGSL
+2003 QNEELRGVSYRLPDGSL
-2015 LTRRFHNPSLSEA
+2015 LTRRFHNPSLSDA
-2028 VQNQQLR
+2028 IQNQQLR
-2035 YASYRVPTAL
+2035 YASYRVPTGL
-2045 QGEDNRYAVIPP
+2045 EGEDNRYAVVPP

-2069 RGGEQGGEDVWAAER
+2069 RGGGEGGEDVWAAER
-2084 VLPHGTIQNLS
+2084 VLPHGTVQNLS

-2101 EDGVLEGYSPTP
+2101 EDGMLEGYSPTA
-2113 RIVDGKPQ
+2113 RFGDGQPQ
-2121 DTDWTP
+2121 DPDWTP
-2127 DRDRVP
+2127 DRERAP

-2141 YSILSMPTT
+2141 FSILSMTT
-2150 GHRVKRWAEGMEDM
+2150 TSHRVKRWAEGMEDM

-2179 KKRYDQELVYTYI
+2179 KKRYDQELLYTYI

-2211 MVLQYGSRGLS
+2211 MVLQYEGRGLS

-2273 HKCNVTQQILEAT
+2273 HKRNVTQQIEILEAT

-2307 KYTQIFMEEGVISG
+2307 KYTQIYMEEGVISG

-2347 YEMLAGLPPN
+2347 YEMLAGLPPH

-2379 TIVGK
+2379 TIEGK
-2384 DDGEDFRRLLSAMDI
+2384 DDGEDFKRLLCAMDI

-2438 VSAQEI
+2438 VSTQEI
-2444 RVVAELLQVSPE
+2444 RVVAELLQVSPD
-2456 GLQKSVTFKMTDT
+2456 GLQKSVTFKLTDT
-2469 VREKIFTPL
+2469 VREKIYTPL

-2509 VYPRN
+2509 VYPRS

-2540 NYANETLQFFF
+2540 NYANETLQFYF

-2615 YHHGNDPLYARPK
+2615 YHHGNNPLYARPK

-2645 QVHKFL
+2645 QVNKFL
-2651 DKNFDMVRQDVLDLF
+2651 DKNFDMVRQEVLDIF

-2672 MVSSLFLKHS
+2672 MVSSLFLKQS

-2688 RSNVRRSSTARR
+2688 RSNVQRSSTARR

-2741 VFDMEL
+2741 VFDFEL
-2747 VNTQLHYS
+2747 VSTQLHYS
-2755 GIMETIHIRKE
+2755 GIMETIHIRRE
-2766 GYAIRMHFHSFLS
+2766 GYPIRLHFHSFLS
-2779 RYKALLCLRDLPP
+2779 RYKALLCMKDLPP

-2802 HKLGPV
+2802 HRLGPV
-2808 KNGSYQLGVSKIFLR
+2808 KTGSFQLGVSKIFLK
-2823 EELYQLLE
+2823 EEMYQLLE

-2837 LNLAA
+2837 LNIAA

-2848 TRMCFIRKNFT
+2848 TRICFIRKNYV
-2859 KFRRRVALFQA
+2859 KFRRRVILFEA
-2870 RCKGYL
+2870 RCRGYV
-2876 ARKKFTLR
+2876 ARKKFALR

-2893 AVLLIV
+2893 AVLLIL

-2904 MRTVVE
+2904 MRVCTVVE

-2932 PAELAALLQAASGG
+2932 PAELAALLQAAAGG

-2998 LENSLIRMDEELKQ
+2998 LDSSLIRLDEELKQ
-3012 GAVNVFILILR
+3012 GALNVFILILR

-3057 AQVANQVWRNPNILN
+3057 AQIANQVWRNPNILN
-3072 SERGWLLLC
+3072 SERGWLLLS

-3102 DYGPEGYD
+3102 DYGPGGYN

-3125 VGPEYVRTYPPCLLE
+3125 FGPEHVRTYPPCLLE
-3140 WTANRKRAH
+3140 WTANRKKAH

-3158 GVSFLCP
+3158 GLSLLCP

-3178 ILQHRAVVEGRRGWS
+3178 ILQHRGVVEGRQGWS

-3208 DYVLDLMS
+3208 DFVLDLMS

-3247 SLLSGGF
+3247 SLLGGGF
-3254 DMNNDLLSPAIPGSD
+3254 EIHDDVISSALTFSD
-3269 GQDFEPQRG
+3269 GQDSEPQRG

-3290 LSDGTG
+3290 LSDGAG
-3296 EIESAAGL
+3296 EVELAAGL

-3310 AGGVGGGWKQEG
+3310 AGGVGGGWQQQG
-3322 QSTGPPP
+3322 QSSGPPP

-3335 VLPVGGVMSPPVAA
+3335 VLPVGGVMSPPVAT
-3349 VAPVTPDAQH
+3349 VAPVTPDAQQ
-3359 AVMAQQQQAI
+3359 AVLAQQQQAI
-3369 MNQQAIIMAQQ
+3369 VNQQAIIMAQQ
-3380 MTMQAMAMVGS
+3380 MTMQAMVMS
-3391 PVTSPPT
+3391 SPPT

-3419 ASPYVVI
+3419 ASPYTVI

-3439 ANFIP
+3439 ANFTP
-3444 TPYAAENIPPS
+3444 TPYAAADIPPS
-3455 PYPPTARQEQT
+3455 PYPPTAQPEQT
-3466 PSQPQAQPRAEPTAQ
+3466 PSQPQAQPPTELQTQPQAQ
-3481 PQAHRP
+3481 PQPQATHP
-3487 NPQPSSTKTNKTETG
+3487 IPKPQPSSAKTNKTEPA
-3502 QPKANAAAQAQSG
+3502 QPKANPAAQVQSG
-3515 KDSVSRRKAPGVP
+3515 KDSVPRRKAPGVP
-3528 VNKDTPVRKF
+3528 IDKDKPARKF
-3538 APVVTSPPPPAPE
+3538 APVATSPPPPAGE
-3551 VVKYSP
+3551 VVKYSAR
-3557 QSKDHVVPSQDIQE
+3557 SSEHIVPSQDIQDPL
-3571 IIKRYNSPPPPP
+3571 PP
-3583 DQMPSGKRRPEGKF
+3583 GKRRPEGKF

-3610 LKPQMDHPP
+3610 LKPQMDNPP
-3619 APQPKRPVPPSPSA
+3619 APQPKRPVTPSPSA
-3633 PAMKETG
+3633 SAMKEVG
-3640 FKPTKGAKTRPP
+3640 VKPTKSMKTRAP
-3652 DRPLPIPPPVSRELP
+3652 DRPLPKPPPVSRELP

-3680 TNEEHYTYT
+3680 ANEEHYTYT
-3689 NVPWR
+3689 NVSWR

-3699 EVFYPKDSFNNPLVL
+3699 EVFYPKDSFNNPVVL

-3760 VKKTIVTAARET
+3760 VKKTVVTAARET

-3809 SAAAPDYFRVLR
+3809 SAAAPDYFRVRR

-3862 DTFINEIK
+3862 DTFISEIK
-3870 KDSDYVIA
+3870 RDSNYVIA
-3878 ERNFVTDDRSMLS
+3878 ERNFVTDDHSMLN

-3907 KGYIYGCV
+3907 KGYSYGCV
-3915 VRKKVVYLEDLKRD
+3915 VRKKVVFLEELKRD
-3929 TPDFGWKFGAVFSR
+3929 TQDFGWKFGAVFGR
-3943 SGAFPAECVHPIA
+3943 SGAFPAECVHPVA
-3956 PPDFLSLPLDRKA
+3956 PPDFLSLPLDRKS

-3982 AIAVAVASTMAAH
+3982 AVAVAVASTMAAH
-3995 EIDQTIERVSLD
+3995 EIDQTIEKVSLD
-4007 EFGDGDL
+4007 GFADGDL

-4030 KKYFRQ
+4030 KKFFRQ
-4036 ETKGKGDSLKSK
+4036 APSGKGDSLKSK
-4048 SKNRDSRDPIE
+4048 SKSRDSREPTE
-4059 MIRFSKNP
+4059 MIKFSKTP

-4086 LFLSVMRFM
+4086 LFLLAMRFM
-4095 GDAPSR
+4095 GDSPLR
-4101 GSTEQEVVSTFLKLI
+4101 GLTEQEVVSTFLKLI

-4149 RMLYILTAF
+4149 RLLYILTAY
-4158 HRCSE
+4158 HRSSE

-4196 KTFQYGGRLVPP
+4196 KTFQYGGRVVPP

-4236 AKIKTCSVALEVIEE
+4236 VKIKTCSVALEVIEE

-4264 EEYAIFVVTN
+4264 EEYAIFLVTN
-4274 RGQNVRPLNKHEY
+4274 RGQSVRPLNKHEY

-4295 EMVDTNYSFWFRRVI
+4295 ELVDTNFSFWFRRVV
-4310 WTQPLKFD
+4310 WTQPLKFE

-4326 YNQVL
+4326 YNQIL

-4345 KVSDQQFHQISKL
+4345 KVSDQQFHQITKL

-4367 IIFIPSIHELS
+4367 VIFIPSIHELS
-4378 EYIAAPLF
+4378 EYIATPLF

-4452 HGLHFLHKNTHELMT
+4452 HGLHFLHKNTHETMA

-4480 RPTAGT
+4480 RPTAGA
-4486 SYPYVDLTLGDMNT
+4486 SYPYVDLSLGDMNT

>member
-1 MPGKKDTKKDAKKGG
+1 M
-16 KPEPEKKKEEEKKG
+16 
-30 KDDKKGG
+30 
-37 KDEKKASKD
+37 
-46 DKKGGKDDKKGGKDD
+46 
-61 KKGGKKGKDE
+61 
-71 PPKGKDDGKKG
+71 
-82 KDKGKGKKVESE
+82 
-94 EEEDELLSDE
+94 
-104 EEDEEFSE
+104 
-112 EEYDEEE
+112 
-119 DSEDDR
+119 
-125 KGKGRGGKGAKGKKG
+125 
-140 GKSRRGDYSDEDDE
+140 
-154 EDEDEE
+154 
-160 EDDDYEDSKSKKKSK
+160 
-175 DDRHHKGGKSDADAK
+175 
-190 KKKGKKKEEAP
+190 
-201 QIPVKEIPKKGLKNM
+201 PKKGLKNM

-222 FSGFKRRRTS
+222 FSGIKRRRNS

-249 KNRLAKKKRRKSML
+249 KNRMAKKKRRKSML

-275 SKKKKKEKEDKEKA
+275 SKKRKKEKEDKEKK
-289 AANGGKKPTYMLLRL
+289 NDGTKPTYMLLRL
-304 GGNESN
+304 GGGKESN
-310 QKKGFFKG
+310 EKKGGFFKS
-318 LFGKKEGDGPADDFK
+318 LFGKKNGDGPPDDFK
-333 NRSVLLGKVAA
+333 NRSALLGKVAA

-351 RFLSTKMRGDA
+351 RFMSTKMQDNTEQGRRA
-362 GHHGWGGNRG
+362 H
-372 QSRQASSRRNLR
+372 SRQANSR
-384 GHHND
+384 GHHNG
-389 GYEYDG
+389 GYEYDE
-395 EAYGYNQQH
+395 EAYGYDQQH
-404 SAHQKGYGGY
+404 LVRQKGYGGY
-414 DDGYGGYGDEAAAA
+414 DDGYGDEEA
-428 YGSQSQYGYYDNG
+428 YGSQGQFDYYDNG
-441 AGGADYQDLGY
+441 AGVAHYQDLGY
-452 YEEEGLYDVNAEQY
+452 YEEEGLYDPNTEY
-466 DGGLY
+466 YEGGLY
-471 EQGMGD
+471 DDGTGD
-477 YYNPHSSAQGYY
+477 YYNPYSSAQGYY

-518 MGEDHIY
+518 LGEDHVHG
-525 AGEVDGFIDPQAQ
+525 GEVDGFLDPQAQ

-544 SQGVYY
+544 GQVVYY
-550 GDGQGG
+550 GEGQGG
-556 YYDNG
+556 YFDDG
-561 QAGYYENP
+561 QAGYYEDP
-569 YAATMGMQGGFPP
+569 YAATMGMQGGLQP

-603 ISFPPGGQQAFG
+603 MGVPPGGQQVFG
-615 YGGQGMDQVQGLY
+615 FGGQGMNQVQGMY
-628 GDQYADQFD
+628 GDQYADQYD
-637 QYGDDTVGVQG
+637 QYGDDTGGDQG
-648 GEMTFRV
+648 GEVTFRV

-667 LDVPLPPPPT
+667 LDVPLHPPPT

-689 IQYEDQMPF
+689 IQYEDQILLA
-698 VPGQL
+698 PGQF
-703 GDMMSLQQQ
+703 GNMSIQQQ
-712 MRMSP
+712 MGMSPQHQMMMFPQEQTMFPHQEQMMMPPQIMSP

-728 MSAQQQMMSPQQ
+728 MLQQEQSMSAQMMPPQILSPQQ
-740 QMMSPQQQMMSPQQ
+740 QMMSPQQQMMLQQEQSMSAQMMPPQILSPQQ
-754 QMMPQQMMSPQQQMM
+754 QMMLPPH
-769 SPQQQMMPQQMMSPQ
+769 QMMPQQMISPQ
-784 EQMMSQQAMSPQ
+784 QQ
-796 EQLMMSQPM
+796 
-805 MSPQEQLMM
+805 
-814 SQPMMSPQEQL
+814 
-825 MMSQPMMS
+825 
-833 PQEQMMMSQ
+833 MMSQ
-842 QMMSPQEQMMMSQP
+842 QMMSPQEQMMLQ
-856 MMSPQ
+856 Q
-861 EQMMMSQQMMSP
+861 EQMMSP
-873 QEQMMMSQQMMS
+873 QMIT
-885 PQEQMMMSQ
+885 PQL
-894 QPMVSPQMISPQQQ
+894 
-908 MMTDPMMMPQQQ
+908 MTDPMMMAQQ
-920 GYGQVSIPT
+920 GYGSVIPT

-940 SPLPA
+940 SPLTT
-945 RRMQPSPTPS
+945 RRLRPSPTPS

-971 AMASPIPSPM
+971 AMASPVSSPM
-981 LAQRRS
+981 LSQRRS
-987 PSPQPSMRGGFVNVQ
+987 PSPQPSMRSGFINIQ
-1002 RPPSVMLRRIS
+1002 RPPSVMSRQIS
-1013 PPSSPMATPLARRRM
+1013 PPSSPMTSPLARRRM
-1028 QPQRSPSPLA
+1028 RPQRSLTPLA
-1038 RRPSPPHSPRAS
+1038 RGPSPPHSTRAS
-1050 MIRRSPPPSPRVSMR
+1050 MIRRSPPPSPRASMR
-1065 RQSPPSSPR
+1065 QHSPPSSPH
-1074 ASMRRRSPPPSASPA
+1074 ASMRRRSPLASPSPV
-1089 RSPFGGRKMR
+1089 RSSFGGRKMR
-1099 GAPSPSFSPGRA
+1099 GPP
-1111 SPPLSPQLNR
+1111 SPPLSPGLASPLHSPQLSR
-1121 RPAPSPSPSHRSVS
+1121 RPSPSPSLSRRSLS
-1135 PAGPRPSPTLS
+1135 PAGPRPAPSSPTLS
-1146 RRSTRLLRDPTPL
+1146 RRSTRLHRDPTPL
-1159 PRPRMG
+1159 ARPRMG

-1194 FRASSVR
+1194 FRDSSMR
-1201 SNRSSVLTVDSL
+1201 SNRSSVLTVDSSL
-1213 HSSPFHSPHMVHRAP
+1213 LSSPFHSPHMVHRAP

-1236 FPPRPVARGR
+1236 FPSRPVARGR
-1246 PLMSQHSIRRMPPA
+1246 PLMAQQSKRRMPPA

-1269 SHPASPRLSHRPSRQ
+1269 PHPRSQRFSSRLSRQ
-1284 SSPLLPPRVAH
+1284 SSPLLPPRSAH
-1295 PPTYAPETYVSGP
+1295 PPTYAQETYVSGP
-1308 HMDPYGEQLHQFA
+1308 YADPYTEQSHQFVA
-1321 APSSPMLSGAMRNQ
+1321 
-1335 AIRQASYSS
+1335 
-1344 PLGPEV
+1344 
-1350 GEMAPDYIQP
+1350 
-1360 YAPSSP
+1360 
-1366 MLSGAM
+1366 
-1372 QNQAIRD
+1372 
-1379 ASYVSSLRRP
+1379 
-1389 ASPYEQPMPPSS
+1389 
-1401 PRLSGALQN
+1401 
-1410 QAIRDASYY
+1410 
-1419 SPLQRPSSPYEQP
+1419 
-1432 MPPSS
+1432 PSS
-1437 PMLSGALQNQAIRDA
+1437 PMLSGALQNQSIRQA
-1452 SYYSP
+1452 SF
-1457 LQRPASPYEQPMPP
+1457 ASPFGPEPAQMVDMGEMVTEYAEPYAP
-1471 SSPMLSGALQ
+1471 SSPMLSGAIQ
-1481 NQAIRDASYYSPL
+1481 NRVIRDASYVSSL
-1494 QRPASPYEQPM
+1494 QRPMSHYEQPM
-1505 PPSSPMLSGALQN
+1505 APSSPMLSRALHN
-1518 QAVRDASYASP
+1518 QAIQDASYASP
-1529 LQRPQSPYG
+1529 LQMPMSPYEQPMLPSSPMLSRALHNQAIQDASYASPLQMPMSPYEQPMLPSSPMLSRALQNQVVREASYMSPIQRPQSPYAQ
-1538 PSVPSSPMLS
+1538 SVPSSPMLS

-1560 ASYQTP
+1560 TSYQTP
-1566 QLRSPYG
+1566 QLLSPYG

-1592 HDALQHRSGLQNVSS
+1592 HDALQNRSNLQNVSS
-1607 LRSPMMQRRNSYAP
+1607 LRSPMMQRRNPYAP
-1621 PGPQLHSALQ
+1621 AGPQLHNALQ
-1631 QNPNLR
+1631 QNQNLR
-1637 QASFQTPVHLRRS
+1637 QASYQSPMQLRRS
-1650 PYGPPPV
+1650 PHGPPPS
-1657 SSPMLGSALQNQQLM
+1657 SSPMLGSALQNSQLM
-1672 QASYRLPDGSLM
+1672 QASYRLPDGSLV
-1684 SPYGDSRSSPM
+1684 SPYAHPSSSPL
-1695 LGHALQNRQVR
+1695 LGSALQNRQVR
-1706 GASYTLPDGSI
+1706 GASYTLPDGSV
-1717 IRDPRI
+1717 IRDPRV
-1723 PQTPMS
+1723 PQKPMS
-1729 PNLSRALQNQNV
+1729 PNLSRALQNRDV

-1762 SPNLAR
+1762 SPNLAK
-1768 ALNNQALRAASY
+1768 ALSNPALREASY
-1780 SLPDGTIVIDPKAQK
+1780 SLPDGTIVIDSKKQK
-1795 SPNLTAALQNPYL
+1795 SPNLAAALQNPYL
-1808 KSATYTLPDGT
+1808 KMASYTLPDGT

-1838 SALRNASF
+1838 SALRDASF
-1846 TLPEGV
+1846 TLPKGV
-1852 QDPNT
+1852 HDPNI
-1857 PISPN
+1857 PLSPN
-1862 LAKALGNPALRG
+1862 LAKALNNAALKG

-1888 RKPKSPNLTAALQN
+1888 RKPKSPNLKAALQN

-1915 TIIIDPRKPLT
+1915 TIIIDPRKPVG
-1926 PDLSKALMNANLR
+1926 PNLSKALMNQGLR
-1939 NASYQ
+1939 SASYH

-1952 PGQKPNL
+1952 PGQKPSTPNL
-1959 SSALR
+1959 SAALR
-1964 LNKGM
+1964 QNQAL
-1969 RSTGLYQLSDNS
+1969 RSAGLYHLTDSS
-1981 VLSGRPKPTT
+1981 VLSGAPKPTA
-1991 PNLTSALRNEDL
+1991 PNLTSAMRNEEL
-2003 QNVRFRLPDGSL
+2003 RGGNFRLPDGSI
-2015 LTRRFHNPSLSEA
+2015 LTRQFHNPRLSEA

-2035 YASYRVPTAL
+2035 YASYRVPTGL
-2045 QGEDNRYAVIPP
+2045 QGEDNRYAVVPP

-2069 RGGEQGGEDVWAAER
+2069 QGGGEGGEDVWAAER
-2084 VLPHGTIQNLS
+2084 VLPHGTVQNLS

-2113 RIVDGKPQ
+2113 RFVNGQPQ
-2121 DTDWTP
+2121 DKDWTP

-2170 NETTVLMNL
+2170 NETTILMNL
-2179 KKRYDQELVYTYI
+2179 KKRFDQELVYTYI

-2211 MVLQYGSRGLS
+2211 MVLQYEGHGLS

-2242 KKDQCIV
+2242 KKDQCIM

-2273 HKCNVTQQILEAT
+2273 HKCNVTQQIEILEAT

-2307 KYTQIFMEEGVISG
+2307 KYTQIYMEEGVISG

-2347 YEMLAGLPPN
+2347 YEMLAGLPPH
-2357 EKHSLYL
+2357 EKRSLYL

-2379 TIVGK
+2379 TIEGK

-2399 LCFTPEEQNGIY
+2399 LCFTPEEQNCTY

-2444 RVVAELLQVSPE
+2444 RVVAELLQVSPD
-2456 GLQKSVTFKMTDT
+2456 GLQKSVTFKLTDT

-2551 NRVIFQ
+2551 NKVIFQ

-2568 EWQQQPF
+2568 QWQQQPF
-2575 SHNQA
+2575 SHNQD

-2636 KHYAGKVTY
+2636 THYAGKVTY

-2651 DKNFDMVRQDVLDLF
+2651 DKNFDTVRQDVLDLF

-2672 MVSSLFLKHS
+2672 MLSSLFLKHS
-2682 ESVSQQ
+2682 ESGSQQ

-2728 VRCIKPNHHKEPG
+2728 VRCIKSNHHKEPG
-2741 VFDMEL
+2741 GFDMEL

-2766 GYAIRMHFHSFLS
+2766 GYPIRLHFHSFLT
-2779 RYKALLCLRDLPP
+2779 RYKALLCLKDPPP

-2808 KNGSYQLGVSKIFLR
+2808 KNGSYQLGVSKIFLK

-2837 LNLAA
+2837 LNIAA
-2842 MTLQRY
+2842 MALQRH
-2848 TRMCFIRKNFT
+2848 TRACFVQKHFA
-2859 KFRRRVALFQA
+2859 KLRRRVILFET
-2870 RCKGYL
+2870 RCRGYV
-2876 ARKKFTLR
+2876 ARKKFALR
-2884 RKYLIRFRS
+2884 RKYLIRLRS
-2893 AVLLIV
+2893 VVLLIV

-2904 MRTVVE
+2904 MRTVLE

-2932 PAELAALLQAASGG
+2932 PAELAILLQAASGG

-2959 PKVQVDPQLTL
+2959 PKVRVDPQLTL

-2998 LENSLIRMDEELKQ
+2998 LDSSLIRMDEELKQ
-3012 GAVNVFILILR
+3012 GALNIFILILR

-3072 SERGWLLLC
+3072 SERGWLLLS

-3090 QRLAKYLLKFVS
+3090 QRLTKYLLKFVS

-3178 ILQHRAVVEGRRGWS
+3178 ILQHRGVMESRRGWS
-3193 VLLKEPAQWVELEGS
+3193 VLLKEPTQLVELEGS

-3247 SLLSGGF
+3247 SLLGGGF
-3254 DMNNDLLSPAIPGSD
+3254 DMKDDFIPSAVPDSD

-3290 LSDGTG
+3290 LSEGTG
-3296 EIESAAGL
+3296 EVESGL
-3304 SSRMKG
+3304 SGRMKG
-3310 AGGVGGGWKQEG
+3310 AGGVGGGWQQQG

-3349 VAPVTPDAQH
+3349 VAPATPDAQQ
-3359 AVMAQQQQAI
+3359 AVLAQQQQAI

-3409 LHHPPSPYAP
+3409 LPHPQSPYAP
-3419 ASPYVVI
+3419 ASPYAVI

-3439 ANFIP
+3439 ANFTP
-3444 TPYAAENIPPS
+3444 TPYAAADIPPRHPYS
-3455 PYPPTARQEQT
+3455 P
-3466 PSQPQAQPRAEPTAQ
+3466 PSRAQPRADHRNPPEAR
-3481 PQAHRP
+3481 PQ
-3487 NPQPSSTKTNKTETG
+3487 PQPSSTKTIRTEQT
-3502 QPKANAAAQAQSG
+3502 QRQANVASRVQSG
-3515 KDSVSRRKAPGVP
+3515 KDSVSRRKAPGIP
-3528 VNKDTPVRKF
+3528 INKDTPARKF
-3538 APVVTSPPPPAPE
+3538 APVGTSPPPPAGE
-3551 VVKYSP
+3551 MVKYSGRTT
-3557 QSKDHVVPSQDIQE
+3557 DHIVPSQDIQE
-3571 IIKRYNSPPPPP
+3571 IIKRYNSPPPSE
-3583 DQMPSGKRRPEGKF
+3583 DLLLQDKRRAEGKF
-3597 KKKQTPRDEALQI
+3597 RKKQTPRDEALQI
-3610 LKPQMDHPP
+3610 LKPQMDNPP
-3619 APQPKRPVPPSPSA
+3619 APQPKRPAAPSPSA
-3633 PAMKETG
+3633 SAVKEAG
-3640 FKPTKGAKTRPP
+3640 FKPSKSTKTRAPN
-3652 DRPLPIPPPVSRELP
+3652 RPLPIPPRVSRELP
-3667 VETETIQTQLHQS
+3667 VETETIQTQLHQR

-3699 EVFYPKDSFNNPLVL
+3699 EVFNPKDSFNNPLVL

-3729 CVRITRDERQKMK
+3729 CVRITRDERQRMK

-3750 EQNMDPVEEH
+3750 EQNVAPVEEH

-3777 SRLFPASGSV
+3777 SRLYPASGSV

-3838 LEFNLTNEKLILF
+3838 LEFNLSNEKLILF

-3891 FHKGDIIRLQV
+3891 FHKGDVIRLQV

-3907 KGYIYGCV
+3907 KGYSYGCV
-3915 VRKKVVYLEDLKRD
+3915 VRKKVVFLEELKRD
-3929 TPDFGWKFGAVFSR
+3929 TQDFGWKFGAVFGR
-3943 SGAFPAECVHPIA
+3943 SGAFPAECVHAVA

-3982 AIAVAVASTMAAH
+3982 AVAVAVASTMAAH
-3995 EIDQTIERVSLD
+3995 EIDQTIEKVSLD
-4007 EFGDGDL
+4007 GFAEGEL

-4036 ETKGKGDSLKSK
+4036 GNNMKGGSLKNK
-4048 SKNRDSRDPIE
+4048 NKNRDSREPTE
-4059 MIRFSKNP
+4059 MIKFSKTP

-4095 GDAPSR
+4095 GDSPSR
-4101 GSTEQEVVSTFLKLI
+4101 GSTEQEVVNTFLKLI

-4149 RMLYILTAF
+4149 RLMYILTAF

-4163 VLKPFLLKYLQQASR
+4163 VLKPFLLKNLQQASR
-4178 SAGAQYQGIAKAC
+4178 SAGALYQGIAKAC

-4196 KTFQYGGRLVPP
+4196 KTFQYGGRFAPP
-4208 NSMELKAMM
+4208 NSMELKAVM

-4236 AKIKTCSVALEVIEE
+4236 VKIKTCSVALEVIEE
-4251 LCYEMGLHRLEAM
+4251 LCYEMGLHKLEAM
-4264 EEYAIFVVTN
+4264 EEYAIFLVTN

-4295 EMVDTNYSFWFRRVI
+4295 ELVDTNYSFWFRRVI
-4310 WTQPLKFD
+4310 WTQPLKFE
-4318 NELCVAMH
+4318 NELCVTMH
-4326 YNQVL
+4326 YNQIL

-4345 KVSDQQFHQISKL
+4345 KVSDQQFHQLCKL

-4404 VQTLNPHQARAQFLG
+4404 VQSLNPHQARAQFLG
-4419 LVSAFPMFGSS
+4419 LISAFPMFGSS

-4452 HGLHFLHKNTHELMT
+4452 HGFHFLHKNTHELM
-4467 VVPLV
+4467 VLVPLE

-4480 RPTAGT
+4480 RPTAGS
-4486 SYPYVDLTLGDMNT
+4486 SYPYVDLTLGDVNT
-4500 QRVIQLQLEQ
+4500 HRVIQLQLEQ

-4520 QVENMMSVREKR
+4520 QVENMMSVRERR

>member
-1 MPGKKDTKKDAKKGG
+1 MPGKKDTKKDTKKGG
-16 KPEPEKKKEEEKKG
+16 KPEPDKKKEEEKKG

-37 KDEKKASKD
+37 KEDKKAGKD

-61 KKGGKKGKDE
+61 KKGGKKGKEE
-71 PPKGKDDGKKG
+71 PPKGKDDKKKG

-104 EEDEEFSE
+104 EEEEDDFSE
-112 EEYDEEE
+112 EEEEEE

-140 GKSRRGDYSDEDDE
+140 GRSRTGGYSEDE
-154 EDEDEE
+154 EDEEEE
-160 EDDDYEDSKSKKKSK
+160 EDDYDEDYGKSKKKGK
-175 DDRHHKGGKSDADAK
+175 DHHKGGKHDADA
-190 KKKGKKKEEAP
+190 KKKGKKKEDVP
-201 QIPVKEIPKKGLKNM
+201 QLPVKEIPKKGLKNM

-222 FSGFKRRRTS
+222 FSGFKRRRNS

-249 KNRLAKKKRRKSML
+249 KFRLAKKKRRKSML

-275 SKKKKKEKEDKEKA
+275 SKKIKKEKEAKEKA
-289 AANGGKKPTYMLLRL
+289 AASGGKKPSYMLLRL
-304 GGNESN
+304 GGRGDSNE
-310 QKKGFFKG
+310 KKGGFFKG
-318 LFGKKEGDGPADDFK
+318 LFKKKDGDGPTDDFK
-333 NRSVLLGKVAA
+333 NRSALLGKVAA

-351 RFLSTKMRGDA
+351 RFLTTKMQGNA
-362 GHHGWGGNRG
+362 GRNGWGGRRAHT
-372 QSRQASSRRNLR
+372 RQASSRSNLF
-384 GHHND
+384 GYHNN
-389 GYEYDG
+389 GYEHG
-395 EAYGYNQQH
+395 EEAYGYDQGH
-404 SAHQKGYGGY
+404 SLHQGYGGY
-414 DDGYGGYGDEAAAA
+414 NDGYDGYVDEATAA
-428 YGSQSQYGYYDNG
+428 YGSQGQFGYYDNV
-441 AGGADYQDLGY
+441 AGGVDYQDLGY
-452 YEEEGLYDVNAEQY
+452 YEEEGLYDPNSEYY

-471 EQGMGD
+471 DEGMGD
-477 YYNPHSSAQGYY
+477 YHDPYSSAQVYY
-489 NNQEADYYGYQQQ
+489 NNQEADYYGYQHQ
-502 QAMAMYGDEGL
+502 QAMYGGEGL
-513 DYYAL
+513 DYYSL
-518 MGEDHIY
+518 MGEGHMY
-525 AGEVDGFIDPQAQ
+525 GGEEDGFIDPQAQ
-538 GYYDEN
+538 GYYDAN
-544 SQGVYY
+544 SQGLYY
-550 GDGQGG
+550 DGKGG
-556 YYDNG
+556 YYDYG
-561 QAGYYENP
+561 QTGYFENP
-569 YAATMGMQGGFPP
+569 YTETTGMQGGFPT
-582 DYQLSYSDA
+582 DYQLGYSDA
-591 GMPYQDYSSQQA
+591 GMPYQDFSSQQA
-603 ISFPPGGQQAFG
+603 FGIPQGGQQVFG
-615 YGGQGMDQVQGLY
+615 FGGQGMDQVQGMY
-628 GDQYADQFD
+628 GDQFADQLD
-637 QYGDDTVGVQG
+637 QFRDDTGGVQG

-667 LDVPLPPPPT
+667 LDVALPPPPT

-689 IQYEDQMPF
+689 IQYEDQIPI
-698 VPGQL
+698 PLGQL
-703 GDMMSLQQQ
+703 GDVMSVHQQMGMPPQQQ
-712 MRMSP
+712 M
-717 QQQMMSPQQQM
+717 MMSPQQQM
-728 MSAQQQMMSPQQ
+728 MMSSQQHTMLHPHEQMMIPSQMSPQQHMLPQQQMMLQEQSMSPQIMPLQTLSPQQQLMLQQHQMMPQPMMSPQQ
-740 QMMSPQQQMMSPQQ
+740 QTI
-754 QMMPQQMMSPQQQMM
+754 
-769 SPQQQMMPQQMMSPQ
+769 
-784 EQMMSQQAMSPQ
+784 
-796 EQLMMSQPM
+796 
-805 MSPQEQLMM
+805 
-814 SQPMMSPQEQL
+814 
-825 MMSQPMMS
+825 
-833 PQEQMMMSQ
+833 SQ
-842 QMMSPQEQMMMSQP
+842 QMMSPQEQMMMA
-856 MMSPQ
+856 
-861 EQMMMSQQMMSP
+861 QQ
-873 QEQMMMSQQMMS
+873 QA
-885 PQEQMMMSQ
+885 
-894 QPMVSPQMISPQQQ
+894 VSPQMNPPQQQ
-908 MMTDPMMMPQQQ
+908 MLTDPMMISQQQ
-920 GYGQVSIPT
+920 AYSPGLIPT
-929 PTAMIIKQASM
+929 PTAMIIKQAGM
-940 SPLPA
+940 SPLA
-945 RRMQPSPTPS
+945 GRRMQPSPAPS
-955 RRSVIMPSP
+955 RRSVLMASP
-964 QMQRHPS
+964 QVQRHPS
-971 AMASPIPSPM
+971 AIPPPLPSPM
-981 LAQRRS
+981 LPQRHS
-987 PSPQPSMRGGFVNVQ
+987 PSPQLSMRSGIINAQ
-1002 RPPSVMLRRIS
+1002 RPPSVMSRRLPPPHS
-1013 PPSSPMATPLARRRM
+1013 PMSSPVSHPRM
-1028 QPQRSPSPLA
+1028 QSQRSPSPLA
-1038 RRPSPPHSPRAS
+1038 RRPSPPHTPHASMIRQSPPPSPRTSMRQRSPPPSPRAS
-1050 MIRRSPPPSPRVSMR
+1050 IRRRSPPPSPT
-1065 RQSPPSSPR
+1065 
-1074 ASMRRRSPPPSASPA
+1074 PA
-1089 RSPFGGRKMR
+1089 RSPFGVRKV
-1099 GAPSPSFSPGRA
+1099 PGPA
-1111 SPPLSPQLNR
+1111 SPPISPGHASPSLSPHLSR
-1121 RPAPSPSPSHRSVS
+1121 RPSPSPSRTLRSAS
-1135 PAGPRPSPTLS
+1135 PAGPRSSPTLS

-1159 PRPRMG
+1159 TRPRMG

-1194 FRASSVR
+1194 FRTSSIR
-1201 SNRSSVLTVDSL
+1201 SNRSSVLTVDSSL
-1213 HSSPFHSPHMVHRAP
+1213 LSSPFHSPHMVHRVP

-1236 FPPRPVARGR
+1236 FRPRPVARGR
-1246 PLMSQHSIRRMPPA
+1246 PLMAQRSIGRMPRT
-1260 SPQPSLKHM
+1260 SPQLSLKHM
-1269 SHPASPRLSHRPSRQ
+1269 PHPASPIFSPQLSRQ
-1284 SSPLLPPRVAH
+1284 SSPLLSPRVAH
-1295 PPTYAPETYVSGP
+1295 SPAYASETYAPGP
-1308 HMDPYGEQLHQFA
+1308 YADSYSDQPQQFIA
-1321 APSSPMLSGAMRNQ
+1321 SSQVLSGALQNQ
-1335 AIRQASYSS
+1335 AIRQASFVS
-1344 PLGPEV
+1344 PLGPQPTQMVGV
-1350 GEMAPDYIQP
+1350 GEMAAEYGEP

-1366 MLSGAM
+1366 MLSRAM

-1379 ASYVSSLRRP
+1379 ASYVSALQRP
-1389 ASPYEQPMPPSS
+1389 MSPYEQPMARSS
-1401 PRLSGALQN
+1401 PMLSEALQN
-1410 QAIRDASYY
+1410 QTIHDASYV
-1419 SPLQRPSSPYEQP
+1419 SPLQRP
-1432 MPPSS
+1432 M
-1437 PMLSGALQNQAIRDA
+1437 
-1452 SYYSP
+1452 
-1457 LQRPASPYEQPMPP
+1457 
-1471 SSPMLSGALQ
+1471 
-1481 NQAIRDASYYSPL
+1481 
-1494 QRPASPYEQPM
+1494 SPYEQPM

-1518 QAVRDASYASP
+1518 QAVRDASYLSP
-1529 LQRPQSPYG
+1529 FQRPQSPYTA
-1538 PSVPSSPMLS
+1538 SVPSSPILS
-1548 GAMRHGQALRGV
+1548 GAMRHGEALRGV

-1566 QLRSPYG
+1566 MLRSPYG
-1573 PTVVTPYDY
+1573 PTIVTPYDY
-1582 ISEPGPSPLL
+1582 ISEPGPAPLL
-1592 HDALQHRSGLQNVSS
+1592 YDALQNRSGLHNVSH
-1607 LRSPMMQRRNSYAP
+1607 LRSPMMGRRNPYEPA
-1621 PGPQLHSALQ
+1621 GPQLHHALQ

-1637 QASFQTPVHLRRS
+1637 QASYQTPMQLRRS
-1650 PYGPPPV
+1650 PYRPKPP
-1657 SSPMLGSALQNQQLM
+1657 SSPMLGRALQNPQMM
-1672 QASYRLPDGSLM
+1672 QASYRLPDGTLV
-1684 SPYGDSRSSPM
+1684 SPYLETPSSPL
-1695 LGHALQNRQVR
+1695 LGHALQNQQVR
-1706 GASYTLPDGSI
+1706 GASYTLPDGSV
-1717 IRDPRI
+1717 IRDPRV
-1723 PQTPMS
+1723 PQKPMS
-1729 PNLSRALQNQNV
+1729 PNLSKALQNQDLR
-1741 KTASYTLPDGTIID
+1741 TATYTLPDGTIVD

-1762 SPNLAR
+1762 SPNLAK
-1768 ALNNQALRAASY
+1768 ALNNAALREASY
-1780 SLPDGTIVIDPKAQK
+1780 SLPDGTIVIDPKKPK
-1795 SPNLTAALQNPYL
+1795 SPNLSAALQNPYL
-1808 KSATYTLPDGT
+1808 KSASYTLPDGT

-1827 VSPNLSGALQN
+1827 VSPDLSSALQN

-1846 TLPEGV
+1846 LLPEGV

-1862 LAKALGNPALRG
+1862 LAKALNNAALKG

-1888 RKPKSPNLTAALQN
+1888 RKPKSPNLAAALQN

-1915 TIIIDPRKPLT
+1915 TIIIDPRKPT
-1926 PDLSKALMNANLR
+1926 APDLSKALANENLR
-1939 NASYQ
+1939 NASFQ
-1944 LPDGSLVI
+1944 LSDGSLVI
-1952 PGQKPNL
+1952 PGQKPSTPNLTAALRHNQAMRSAGLYNL
-1959 SSALR
+1959 SE
-1964 LNKGM
+1964 
-1969 RSTGLYQLSDNS
+1969 NS
-1981 VLSGRPKPTT
+1981 VLSGAPKPST
-1991 PNLTSALRNEDL
+1991 PNISRALKKDDL
-2003 QNVRFRLPDGSL
+2003 QGYNFRLPDGSL
-2015 LTRRFHNPSLSEA
+2015 LTRRFHNPSLSNA
-2028 VQNQQLR
+2028 IQNQQLR
-2035 YASYRVPTAL
+2035 YASYRVPMGL
-2045 QGEDNRYAVIPP
+2045 QGEDNRYAVVPP
-2057 YGPRS
+2057 YGPNS

-2069 RGGEQGGEDVWAAER
+2069 RGGGEGGEDVWAAER
-2084 VLPHGTIQNLS
+2084 VLPHGTVQNLS

-2101 EDGVLEGYSPTP
+2101 EDGVLEGYSPIP
-2113 RIVDGKPQ
+2113 RGLDGQPP
-2121 DTDWTP
+2121 DTNWTP
-2127 DRDRVP
+2127 ERERVP

-2150 GHRVKRWAEGMEDM
+2150 GHRVKNWAEGMEDM

-2211 MVLQYGSRGLS
+2211 MVLQYEGHGLS

-2273 HKCNVTQQILEAT
+2273 HKSNVTQQVDIRFYGNMSVFGQILEAT

-2307 KYTQIFMEEGVISG
+2307 KYTQIFMEGGVISG

-2347 YEMLAGLPPN
+2347 YEMLAGLPPH
-2357 EKHSLYL
+2357 EKSSLYL

-2379 TIVGK
+2379 TIEGK

-2399 LCFTPEEQNGIY
+2399 LCFTPEELNGIY

-2438 VSAQEI
+2438 VSAQEL
-2444 RVVAELLQVSPE
+2444 RVVAELLQVSPD
-2456 GLQKSVTFKMTDT
+2456 GLQKSITFKMTDT
-2469 VREKIFTPL
+2469 VREKILTPL

-2540 NYANETLQFFF
+2540 NYANETLQFYF

-2568 EWQQQPF
+2568 QWQQQPF

-2672 MVSSLFLKHS
+2672 IISSLFLKHS

-2688 RSNVRRSSTARR
+2688 RSNVRRSSAARR
-2700 YQANTVSAKFQSSL
+2700 YQANTVSSKFQSSL

-2741 VFDMEL
+2741 GFDMEL

-2755 GIMETIHIRKE
+2755 GIIETIHIRKE
-2766 GYAIRMHFHSFLS
+2766 GYPIRLHFHSFLS
-2779 RYKALLCLRDLPP
+2779 RYKALLCLKDPPP
-2792 ADGENCVIML
+2792 ADGENCVTML
-2802 HKLGPV
+2802 HRLGPV
-2808 KNGSYQLGVSKIFLR
+2808 KSGSYQLGVSKIFLK

-2831 GKRDRV
+2831 GKRDRL
-2837 LNLAA
+2837 LNIAA

-2848 TRMCFIRKNFT
+2848 TRMVFVRKNFK
-2859 KFRRRVALFQA
+2859 KFRWRVTLFEA

-2876 ARKKFTLR
+2876 ARKRFALR

-2893 AVLLIV
+2893 TVLLII

-2998 LENSLIRMDEELKQ
+2998 LESTLIRMDEELKE
-3012 GAVNVFILILR
+3012 GALNVFILILR

-3044 RGLANPSLRDEIL
+3044 RGLANPNLRDEIL
-3057 AQVANQVWRNPNILN
+3057 AHVANQVWRNPNILN
-3072 SERGWLLLC
+3072 SERGWLLLS

-3090 QRLAKYLLKFVS
+3090 QRLAKFLLKFVS
-3102 DYGPEGYD
+3102 DYGPDGYD

-3158 GVSFLCP
+3158 AVSLLCP

-3178 ILQHRAVVEGRRGWS
+3178 ILQHRGVVDGRRGWS

-3216 DLELPADFPKHS
+3216 DLELPTDFPKHS

-3235 QEPTRVRPNASI
+3235 QEPSRVRPNASI
-3247 SLLSGGF
+3247 SLLGGGF
-3254 DMNNDLLSPAIPGSD
+3254 DINGDVMSSSFPGSD

-3290 LSDGTG
+3290 LSDGSP
-3296 EIESAAGL
+3296 ELESAAGL

-3310 AGGVGGGWKQEG
+3310 AGGVGGGWQQQG
-3322 QSTGPPP
+3322 QSTGHQP

-3349 VAPVTPDAQH
+3349 VAPVTPDAQQ
-3359 AVMAQQQQAI
+3359 AVLAQQQQAI
-3369 MNQQAIIMAQQ
+3369 VNQQAIIMAQQ
-3380 MTMQAMAMVGS
+3380 MTMQAMAIVSS

-3419 ASPYVVI
+3419 ASPYSVI

-3439 ANFIP
+3439 ANFSP
-3444 TPYAAENIPPS
+3444 TPYSDVNILPR
-3455 PYPPTARQEQT
+3455 PYPPTTQQNSTEPQT
-3466 PSQPQAQPRAEPTAQ
+3466 HPAAQ
-3481 PQAHRP
+3481 PQASHSNPNP
-3487 NPQPSSTKTNKTETG
+3487 NPQPGLFKTNKTEAAG
-3502 QPKANAAAQAQSG
+3502 PKANVAAQVQSD
-3515 KDSVSRRKAPGVP
+3515 KDSVPRRKAPGVP
-3528 VNKDTPVRKF
+3528 INKDKPARKF
-3538 APVVTSPPPPAPE
+3538 APVVTSPPPPAAE

-3557 QSKDHVVPSQDIQE
+3557 QTSDHIVPSQDIQE
-3571 IIKRYNSPPPPP
+3571 IIKRYNSPPLPP
-3583 DQMPSGKRRPEGKF
+3583 DMLPPGKRRPEGKF
-3597 KKKQTPRDEALQI
+3597 QKRQTPRDEALQI

-3619 APQPKRPVPPSPSA
+3619 APQPKRPVAPSRSA
-3633 PAMKETG
+3633 SAMKEAG
-3640 FKPTKGAKTRPP
+3640 FKPTKSTKTRAP
-3652 DRPLPIPPPVSRELP
+3652 DRPLPKPPPVSRELP
-3667 VETETIQTQLHQS
+3667 VEAETILTQLHQS
-3680 TNEEHYTYT
+3680 SNKEHYTYT

-3760 VKKTIVTAARET
+3760 VKKTVVTAARET

-3787 GTGVQVLSVSHSG
+3787 GTGVQVLSVSHNG

-3851 SAKAPQVKHLI
+3851 SAKATQVKYLI

-3878 ERNFVTDDRSMLS
+3878 ELNFVTDDRSMLN
-3891 FHKGDIIRLQV
+3891 FHKGDVIRLQV

-3907 KGYIYGCV
+3907 KGYSYGCV
-3915 VRKKVVYLEDLKRD
+3915 VRKKVVFLEELKRD
-3929 TPDFGWKFGAVFSR
+3929 TQDFGWKFGAVFSR
-3943 SGAFPAECVHPIA
+3943 SGAFPTECVHPIA
-3956 PPDFLSLPLDRKA
+3956 APDFLSLPLERKA

-3982 AIAVAVASTMAAH
+3982 AVAVAVASTMAAH

-4007 EFGDGDL
+4007 GFTDGDL

-4036 ETKGKGDSLKSK
+4036 PSNKKGDSLKSK
-4048 SKNRDSRDPIE
+4048 SKSRDSREPTE
-4059 MIRFSKNP
+4059 MIKFSKTP

-4075 TDPAM
+4075 TDVAM
-4080 NRVAAD
+4080 SRVSAD
-4086 LFLSVMRFM
+4086 LCLSVMRFM
-4095 GDAPSR
+4095 GDSPLR

-4116 GEFTLMRDEAYCQ
+4116 REFTLMRDEAYCQ
-4129 LLKQLTANTS
+4129 LLGQLTANTS
-4139 SKPDSCQRGW
+4139 SKPDSCLRGW
-4149 RMLYILTAF
+4149 RLLYILTAF

-4264 EEYAIFVVTN
+4264 EEYAIFLVTN

-4295 EMVDTNYSFWFRRVI
+4295 EVVDTNYSFWFRRVI

-4326 YNQVL
+4326 YNQIL

-4378 EYIAAPLF
+4378 EYIPAPLF

-4397 VTQHMQQ
+4397 ATQHMQQ

-4430 FFYIHSSS
+4430 FFFIHSSS

-4452 HGLHFLHKNTHELMT
+4452 HGLNFLHKNTHEPMG

-4486 SYPYVDLTLGDMNT
+4486 SYPYVDFTVGDMST

>member
-1 MPGKKDTKKDAKKGG
+1 MPGKKDPKKDAKKGG
-16 KPEPEKKKEEEKKG
+16 KSEPEKKKEEEKKG
-30 KDDKKGG
+30 KDDKKQG
-37 KDEKKASKD
+37 KDDKKTSKD
-46 DKKGGKDDKKGGKDD
+46 DKKGGKDDKKGAKDD
-61 KKGGKKGKDE
+61 KKGGKKGKEKEE
-71 PPKGKDDGKKG
+71 PPKGKGDGKKG

-94 EEEDELLSDE
+94 EEAEELLSDE
-104 EEDEEFSE
+104 EEEEELSE
-112 EEYDEEE
+112 EEDEEE

-125 KGKGRGGKGAKGKKG
+125 TRKRRGGKEAKGKKG
-140 GKSRRGDYSDEDDE
+140 GKSRRGEYSEEEDEE

-160 EDDDYEDSKSKKKSK
+160 ADDDEYDEDYVKSKKKSK
-175 DDRHHKGGKSDADAK
+175 DEHHHKGEKYDADAK

-201 QIPVKEIPKKGLKNM
+201 PLPKKEIPRKGLKNM

-222 FSGFKRRRTS
+222 FSGFKRRRNS

-249 KNRLAKKKRRKSML
+249 RNRLAKKKRRKSML

-270 MRFKA
+270 MRFKV
-275 SKKKKKEKEDKEKA
+275 SKKRKKEKEAKEKA
-289 AANGGKKPTYMLLRL
+289 AANGGKKPTYMLLRI
-304 GGNESN
+304 GGVRGSDE
-310 QKKGFFKG
+310 KKGGFFKG
-318 LFGKKEGDGPADDFK
+318 LFGKKDGKWSGDDFK

-351 RFLSTKMRGDA
+351 RFLSTKMRGNA
-362 GHHGWGGNRG
+362 GHRGWAGRRAH
-372 QSRQASSRRNLR
+372 SRQASTR
-384 GHHND
+384 GYLHDYQND
-389 GYEYDG
+389 GYEH
-395 EAYGYNQQH
+395 EEQIHGYNQQH
-404 SAHQKGYGGY
+404 SARQKGYGGY
-414 DDGYGGYGDEAAAA
+414 DDGYGVYGDEITAG
-428 YGSQSQYGYYDNG
+428 YGSQGQYGYYDNG

-452 YEEEGLYDVNAEQY
+452 YEEEGLYDPNAEYYEGDLY
-466 DGGLY
+466 D
-471 EQGMGD
+471 ESMGD
-477 YYNPHSSAQGYY
+477 YYNPYSSAQGYY
-489 NNQEADYYGYQQQ
+489 NSQEADYYGYQQQ

-518 MGEDHIY
+518 MDEDHIY
-525 AGEVDGFIDPQAQ
+525 GGEVDGFLDPQTQ

-550 GDGQGG
+550 
-556 YYDNG
+556 DNG
-561 QAGYYENP
+561 QGGYYENP
-569 YAATMGMQGGFPP
+569 YAATMGLQGGFPP
-582 DYQLSYSDA
+582 DYQLSYTDA
-591 GMPYQDYSSQQA
+591 SMPYQDYSSLQA
-603 ISFPPGGQQAFG
+603 MGFPPAGQLG
-615 YGGQGMDQVQGLY
+615 GMDQVQGLY
-628 GDQYADQFD
+628 GDQYAHQLE
-637 QYGDDTVGVQG
+637 QYGGDTGAVQG
-648 GEMTFRV
+648 GDMAFRV

-689 IQYEDQMPF
+689 IQYEDQIPLA
-698 VPGQL
+698 PGQL
-703 GDMMSLQQQ
+703 GDMMSFPQQMGMSPQQEMMMSPQEQIMFSQQQTMLPPQDQMSPPQIMSPQQQ
-712 MRMSP
+712 MMLQQEQSMTGQMIPSQILSP
-717 QQQMMSPQQQM
+717 QQQMMSPQQQLM
-728 MSAQQQMMSPQQ
+728 PQQVISPQQ
-740 QMMSPQQQMMSPQQ
+740 QL
-754 QMMPQQMMSPQQQMM
+754 MPQQMMSPQQQLM
-769 SPQQQMMPQQMMSPQ
+769 SPQIISPQ
-784 EQMMSQQAMSPQ
+784 EQMMSPHQQLMSPQ
-796 EQLMMSQPM
+796 II
-805 MSPQEQLMM
+805 
-814 SQPMMSPQEQL
+814 
-825 MMSQPMMS
+825 S
-833 PQEQMMMSQ
+833 PQEQMMLPQQ
-842 QMMSPQEQMMMSQP
+842 QMPQL
-856 MMSPQ
+856 PQ
-861 EQMMMSQQMMSP
+861 QVFST
-873 QEQMMMSQQMMS
+873 
-885 PQEQMMMSQ
+885 
-894 QPMVSPQMISPQQQ
+894 QQQ
-908 MMTDPMMMPQQQ
+908 MMTDQMMISQQQ

-940 SPLPA
+940 SPLPG
-945 RRMQPSPTPS
+945 RRIHPSPTPS
-955 RRSVIMPSP
+955 RHSVIMPSP

-971 AMASPIPSPM
+971 AMASPVSSPM
-981 LAQRRS
+981 LPQRRS
-987 PSPQPSMRGGFVNVQ
+987 PSPQPSMRSGFINAQ
-1002 RPPSVMLRRIS
+1002 RPPSVMSRRVS
-1013 PPSSPMATPLARRRM
+1013 PPSSPVASPFARRGM
-1028 QPQRSPSPLA
+1028 QPQRSPSPLTHG
-1038 RRPSPPHSPRAS
+1038 RSPAHSPRPS
-1050 MIRRSPPPSPRVSMR
+1050 MIRRSPPPSPRASV
-1065 RQSPPSSPR
+1065 RQHSPPSSPR
-1074 ASMRRRSPPPSASPA
+1074 ASMRRRSPPPSVTTPA
-1089 RSPFGGRKMR
+1089 HSPFGGRKMPGR
-1099 GAPSPSFSPGRA
+1099 PSSPLSPGHA
-1111 SPPLSPQLNR
+1111 SPPLSPQLSR
-1121 RPAPSPSPSHRSVS
+1121 RPSPSPSLSRHSVS
-1135 PAGPRPSPTLS
+1135 PTGPRPAPSSPTLS
-1146 RRSTRLLRDPTPL
+1146 RRSTRLLREPTPL
-1159 PRPRMG
+1159 TRPRMG

-1194 FRASSVR
+1194 FRASSIR

-1213 HSSPFHSPHMVHRAP
+1213 HSSPFHSPHMGHRAP

-1236 FPPRPVARGR
+1236 FPPRPMARGR
-1246 PLMSQHSIRRMPPA
+1246 PLIAQQSIRRMSPA

-1269 SHPASPRLSHRPSRQ
+1269 SRPTSPRFSPRISRQ
-1284 SSPLLPPRVAH
+1284 SSPLLPPQAVH
-1295 PPTYAPETYVSGP
+1295 PPPYAPDIDAF
-1308 HMDPYGEQLHQFA
+1308 DPYTDPYAEHSHQFV
-1321 APSSPMLSGAMRNQ
+1321 APSSPMLSSALQNQ
-1335 AIRQASYSS
+1335 AIRQASFSS
-1344 PLGPEV
+1344 PLGPEPAQV
-1350 GEMAPDYIQP
+1350 VGMGEMATEYIQP

-1366 MLSGAM
+1366 SLSGAM
-1372 QNQAIRD
+1372 QNQAIRE
-1379 ASYVSSLRRP
+1379 ASYVSSLQRP
-1389 ASPYEQPMPPSS
+1389 TSPYEQP
-1401 PRLSGALQN
+1401 
-1410 QAIRDASYY
+1410 I
-1419 SPLQRPSSPYEQP
+1419 
-1432 MPPSS
+1432 
-1437 PMLSGALQNQAIRDA
+1437 
-1452 SYYSP
+1452 
-1457 LQRPASPYEQPMPP
+1457 
-1471 SSPMLSGALQ
+1471 
-1481 NQAIRDASYYSPL
+1481 
-1494 QRPASPYEQPM
+1494 

-1518 QAVRDASYASP
+1518 QAVREASYVTP
-1529 LQRPQSPYG
+1529 LQRPQSPYA

-1548 GAMRHGQALRGV
+1548 GAMKHGHALRGV

-1566 QLRSPYG
+1566 HLRSPYG

-1582 ISEPGPSPLL
+1582 ISEPGPAPLL
-1592 HDALQHRSGLQNVSS
+1592 HDALQNRSGLQKVSS
-1607 LRSPMMQRRNSYAP
+1607 LRSPMMQRRNPYAP
-1621 PGPQLHSALQ
+1621 AGPQLHSALQ
-1631 QNPNLR
+1631 RNPNLR
-1637 QASFQTPVHLRRS
+1637 QASYQTPMQLRRS
-1650 PYGPPPV
+1650 PYGPSPP
-1657 SSPMLGSALQNQQLM
+1657 STPMLGSALQNPQLM
-1672 QASYRLPDGSLM
+1672 QASYRLPNGTLV
-1684 SPYGDSRSSPM
+1684 SPYADPRSSPL
-1695 LGHALQNRQVR
+1695 LGHALQNQQVR
-1706 GASYTLPDGSI
+1706 GASYVLPDGSV
-1717 IRDPRI
+1717 IRDPRV
-1723 PQTPMS
+1723 PQKPMS
-1729 PNLSRALQNQNV
+1729 PDLSKALQNQNV
-1741 KTASYTLPDGTIID
+1741 RTASYTLPDGTIID

-1762 SPNLAR
+1762 SPNLAM
-1768 ALNNQALRAASY
+1768 ALNNPALRKASY
-1780 SLPDGTIVIDPKAQK
+1780 SLPDGTIVIDPKKEK
-1795 SPNLTAALQNPYL
+1795 SPNLAAALQNPYL
-1808 KSATYTLPDGT
+1808 KSASYTLPDGT

-1827 VSPNLSGALQN
+1827 VSPNLSNALQN
-1838 SALRNASF
+1838 TALRHASF

-1862 LAKALGNPALRG
+1862 LVKALNNPALKG

-1888 RKPKSPNLTAALQN
+1888 RKPKTPNLAAALQN

-1915 TIIIDPRKPLT
+1915 TIIIDPRKPVA
-1926 PDLSKALMNANLR
+1926 PDLSKALMNENLR
-1939 NASYQ
+1939 NASYH

-1952 PGQKPNL
+1952 PGQKPSTPNL
-1959 SSALR
+1959 AAALR
-1964 LNKGM
+1964 QNQAM
-1969 RSTGLYQLSDNS
+1969 RSTGLFQLSES
-1981 VLSGRPKPTT
+1981 SILSGAPKPT
-1991 PNLTSALRNEDL
+1991 PPKISSVL
-2003 QNVRFRLPDGSL
+2003 QNEELQGVRYRLPDHSL
-2015 LTRRFHNPSLSEA
+2015 LARRFHNPSLSDA
-2028 VQNQQLR
+2028 IQNQHLR
-2035 YASYRVPTAL
+2035 YASYRVPTGL
-2045 QGEDNRYAVIPP
+2045 QGEDNCYAVVPP

-2062 GHWARNA
+2062 GHWAKNA
-2069 RGGEQGGEDVWAAER
+2069 QGGGEGGDDVWAAEK
-2084 VLPHGTIQNLS
+2084 VLPHGTVQNLS

-2101 EDGVLEGYSPTP
+2101 EDGVLEGYTPTP
-2113 RIVDGKPQ
+2113 RVVDGQPQ
-2121 DTDWTP
+2121 DRDWTP
-2127 DRDRVP
+2127 DRDKVP
-2133 GQSWYDKI
+2133 GQGWYDKI
-2141 YSILSMPTT
+2141 YAILSMPTT

-2179 KKRYDQELVYTYI
+2179 KKRYDQEHVYTYI
-2192 GSILVSVN
+2192 GSILVSAN

-2211 MVLQYGSRGLS
+2211 MVLQYAGRGLS

-2227 LFAIANLSYTTMMDA
+2227 LFAIANMSYTTMMDA

-2273 HKCNVTQQILEAT
+2273 HKCNITQQIEILEAT

-2307 KYTQIFMEEGVISG
+2307 KYTQIYMEEGVISG

-2357 EKHSLYL
+2357 EKRSLYL

-2379 TIVGK
+2379 TIEGK
-2384 DDGEDFRRLLSAMDI
+2384 DDGEDFRRLLNAMDI

-2438 VSAQEI
+2438 VSTQEI

-2509 VYPRN
+2509 VYPRS

-2568 EWQQQPF
+2568 QWQQQPF
-2575 SHNQA
+2575 GHNQA

-2615 YHHGNDPLYARPK
+2615 YHHADNPLYARPK

-2672 MVSSLFLKHS
+2672 MVSNLFLKHS

-2688 RSNVRRSSTARR
+2688 RSNVRRSSAARR

-2747 VNTQLHYS
+2747 VSTQLNYS
-2755 GIMETIHIRKE
+2755 GIMETIQIRKE
-2766 GYAIRMHFHSFLS
+2766 GYPIRLLFHSFLS
-2779 RYKALLCLRDLPP
+2779 RYKALLCLKDLPP

-2808 KNGSYQLGVSKIFLR
+2808 KSGSYQLGVSKIFLK

-2837 LNLAA
+2837 LNIAA
-2842 MTLQRY
+2842 MTLQRF
-2848 TRMCFIRKNFT
+2848 TRLCFVRKNFV
-2859 KFRRRVALFQA
+2859 KFRRRVILFEA
-2870 RCKGYL
+2870 RCRGYV
-2876 ARKKFTLR
+2876 ARKKFALR

-2893 AVLLIV
+2893 AVLLVV

-3012 GAVNVFILILR
+3012 GAVNVFVLILR

-3044 RGLANPSLRDEIL
+3044 RGLANPDLRDEIL

-3072 SERGWLLLC
+3072 SERGWLLLS
-3081 SCLSAFLPS
+3081 SCLSAFPPS
-3090 QRLAKYLLKFVS
+3090 QRLAKHLLKFVS

-3125 VGPEYVRTYPPCLLE
+3125 VGPEYVRTYPPSLLE

-3178 ILQHRAVVEGRRGWS
+3178 ILQHRGVVESRRGWS

-3247 SLLSGGF
+3247 SLLGGGF
-3254 DMNNDLLSPAIPGSD
+3254 DMTDDVISSATPGPD
-3269 GQDFEPQRG
+3269 GQELEPHRG

-3290 LSDGTG
+3290 LSDGSG
-3296 EIESAAGL
+3296 EMESAAGL

-3310 AGGVGGGWKQEG
+3310 AGGVGDGWKQQG
-3322 QSTGPPP
+3322 QSKGPPP

-3349 VAPVTPDAQH
+3349 VAPVTPDAQQ
-3359 AVMAQQQQAI
+3359 AVLAQQQQAI
-3369 MNQQAIIMAQQ
+3369 VNQQAIIMAQQ

-3409 LHHPPSPYAP
+3409 LQHPPSPYAP
-3419 ASPYVVI
+3419 TSPYGVI

-3439 ANFIP
+3439 ANFSP
-3444 TPYAAENIPPS
+3444 TPYAAPDIPPS
-3455 PYPPTARQEQT
+3455 PYPPPALQEQT
-3466 PSQPQAQPRAEPTAQ
+3466 PSRPPTQRLAEPAGQPQPRALRPN
-3481 PQAHRP
+3481 P
-3487 NPQPSSTKTNKTETG
+3487 NPQPSSTKATPG
-3502 QPKANAAAQAQSG
+3502 QPKASAAAQDQSG
-3515 KDSVSRRKAPGVP
+3515 EDSVPRRKSPGVP
-3528 VNKDTPVRKF
+3528 VNKDSQPVKKF
-3538 APVVTSPPPPAPE
+3538 APVRTSPPPSAVE
-3551 VVKYSP
+3551 VVKYS
-3557 QSKDHVVPSQDIQE
+3557 SRATDHIIPSQDIQE
-3571 IIKRYNSPPPPP
+3571 IIKRYNSPPPPADLLP
-3583 DQMPSGKRRPEGKF
+3583 PGKGRPEGKF

-3610 LKPQMDHPP
+3610 LKPQMDNPP
-3619 APQPKRPVPPSPSA
+3619 APQAKRPVAPSPSA
-3633 PAMKETG
+3633 SAMKEAG
-3640 FKPTKGAKTRPP
+3640 FTPIKNTKTRGANRPP
-3652 DRPLPIPPPVSRELP
+3652 AIPPPVSRELP

-3862 DTFINEIK
+3862 DTFISEIK

-3878 ERNFVTDDRSMLS
+3878 ERNFVTDDRAMLS
-3891 FHKGDIIRLQV
+3891 FHKGEIVRLQV

-3907 KGYIYGCV
+3907 KGYSYGCV
-3915 VRKKVVYLEDLKRD
+3915 VRKKVVFLEELKRD

-3943 SGAFPAECVHPIA
+3943 SGSFPAECVHPIA

-3982 AIAVAVASTMAAH
+3982 AVAVAVASTMAAH
-3995 EIDQTIERVSLD
+3995 EIDQTIEVSLD
-4007 EFGDGDL
+4007 GFSDGDL
-4014 DERALQ
+4014 DERTLQ

-4036 ETKGKGDSLKSK
+4036 GTKGKGDSLKSK
-4048 SKNRDSRDPIE
+4048 SKNRDSREPTD
-4059 MIRFSKNP
+4059 MIKFSKTP

-4075 TDPAM
+4075 TDPTM

-4095 GDAPSR
+4095 GDSPLR

-4116 GEFTLMRDEAYCQ
+4116 AAFTLMRDEAYCQ

-4149 RMLYILTAF
+4149 RLLYILTAF

-4196 KTFQYGGRLVPP
+4196 KTFQYGGRIVPP

-4236 AKIKTCSVALEVIEE
+4236 VKIKTCSVALEVIEE

-4264 EEYAIFVVTN
+4264 EEYAIFLVTN

-4295 EMVDTNYSFWFRRVI
+4295 EVVDTNYSFWFRRVI
-4310 WTQPLKFD
+4310 WTQPLKFE

-4326 YNQVL
+4326 YNQIL

-4378 EYIAAPLF
+4378 EYIATPLF

-4404 VQTLNPHQARAQFLG
+4404 VQALNPHQARAQFLG

-4452 HGLHFLHKNTHELMT
+4452 HGLHFLHKNTHELMS

-4480 RPTAGT
+4480 RPNAGT

-4520 QVENMMSVREKR
+4520 QVENMMSVRDKR

>member
-1 MPGKKDTKKDAKKGG
+1 MPGKKDAKKDAKKSA
-16 KPEPEKKKEEEKKG
+16 KAEPEKKKEEEKKG

-37 KDEKKASKD
+37 KD
-46 DKKGGKDDKKGGKDD
+46 DKKPGKDDKKGGKDD
-61 KKGGKKGKDE
+61 KKAGKDDKKGGKKGKEE

-94 EEEDELLSDE
+94 EEEEELLSDE
-104 EEDEEFSE
+104 EEDEELSE
-112 EEYDEEE
+112 DEEDEEE

-125 KGKGRGGKGAKGKKG
+125 RGKGRGGKGAKGKKG
-140 GKSRRGDYSDEDDE
+140 GKSRRDEYSEDE
-154 EDEDEE
+154 EDEEEEE
-160 EDDDYEDSKSKKKSK
+160 EDDEYEEDYKSKKKSK

-201 QIPVKEIPKKGLKNM
+201 QLPIKEIPKKGLKNM

-222 FSGFKRRRTS
+222 FSGFKRRRNS

-249 KNRLAKKKRRKSML
+249 KNRLAKKKRRKSIL

-270 MRFKA
+270 MRFKG
-275 SKKKKKEKEDKEKA
+275 SKKRKKEKEAKEKA

-304 GGNESN
+304 GGGGQSNER
-310 QKKGFFKG
+310 KGGFFKG
-318 LFGKKEGDGPADDFK
+318 LFSKKVGDGPSDDFK

-351 RFLSTKMRGDA
+351 RFLSTKMRGNA
-362 GHHGWGGNRG
+362 GHHGWGGRKAH
-372 QSRQASSRRNLR
+372 SRQSSSRGYHN
-384 GHHND
+384 GYHND
-389 GYEYDG
+389 GYEHEED
-395 EAYGYNQQH
+395 AYGYDRRH
-404 SAHQKGYGGY
+404 SVRHKGYGGY
-414 DDGYGGYGDEAAAA
+414 DGGYGDEATAA
-428 YGSQSQYGYYDNG
+428 YGGQSQFGYYDNG
-441 AGGADYQDLGY
+441 AGAADYQDLGY
-452 YEEEGLYDVNAEQY
+452 YEEEGFYDPNAEY
-466 DGGLY
+466 YEGGLY
-471 EQGMGD
+471 DEDMEE
-477 YYNPHSSAQGYY
+477 YYDPYSSAQGYY

-502 QAMAMYGDEGL
+502 QAMSGDEDL
-513 DYYAL
+513 DFYAL
-518 MGEDHIY
+518 MGEGHMY
-525 AGEVDGFIDPQAQ
+525 GGEVDGFLDPQAQ
-538 GYYDEN
+538 VYYDEN

-550 GDGQGG
+550 NEGQGG
-556 YYDNG
+556 YLDNG
-561 QAGYYENP
+561 QADYYENP
-569 YAATMGMQGGFPP
+569 YAATMGMQGGFPT
-582 DYQLSYSDA
+582 DYQLSYTDA
-591 GMPYQDYSSQQA
+591 GMPYQDNSSQQVIGFQSGA
-603 ISFPPGGQQAFG
+603 QQVFG
-615 YGGQGMDQVQGLY
+615 FGGQGMDQVQGLY
-628 GDQYADQFD
+628 GDQYADQLN
-637 QYGDDTVGVQG
+637 QYGDDTGGVQG

-689 IQYEDQMPF
+689 IQYEDQIPLA
-698 VPGQL
+698 PGQF

-712 MRMSP
+712 MGMPPQQQMMMSPQEQMMLSQQQSMMPSLAIPPQQQVMSP
-717 QQQMMSPQQQM
+717 QQQMMSQQQQMMPQQQQMMSQQHQMMLHEQTMSGQMMPSQIMSPQQQM
-728 MSAQQQMMSPQQ
+728 MLPQQQMTPQQSMSPQQ
-740 QMMSPQQQMMSPQQ
+740 QMMSHQMISPHEQMLLPQQQIMSPQMFSPQQ
-754 QMMPQQMMSPQQQMM
+754 QMM
-769 SPQQQMMPQQMMSPQ
+769 
-784 EQMMSQQAMSPQ
+784 A
-796 EQLMMSQPM
+796 
-805 MSPQEQLMM
+805 
-814 SQPMMSPQEQL
+814 
-825 MMSQPMMS
+825 
-833 PQEQMMMSQ
+833 
-842 QMMSPQEQMMMSQP
+842 
-856 MMSPQ
+856 
-861 EQMMMSQQMMSP
+861 
-873 QEQMMMSQQMMS
+873 
-885 PQEQMMMSQ
+885 
-894 QPMVSPQMISPQQQ
+894 
-908 MMTDPMMMPQQQ
+908 DPMMMSQQQ
-920 GYGQVSIPT
+920 GYGQVPIPT

-971 AMASPIPSPM
+971 AMASPVPSPM
-981 LAQRRS
+981 LPQRRS
-987 PSPQPSMRGGFVNVQ
+987 PSPQPSMRSGFINAQ
-1002 RPPSVMLRRIS
+1002 RPPSVMSRRIS
-1013 PPSSPMATPLARRRM
+1013 PPSSPMASPLAHRRM

-1038 RRPSPPHSPRAS
+1038 RGPSPRHSPRAS
-1050 MIRRSPPPSPRVSMR
+1050 MIRRSPPPSPRASMR
-1065 RQSPPSSPR
+1065 QHSPPSSPH
-1074 ASMRRRSPPPSASPA
+1074 ASMRRRSPPPSVSPA
-1089 RSPFGGRKMR
+1089 HSPFGGRKMR
-1099 GAPSPSFSPGRA
+1099 GPVSPSLSPGHA
-1111 SPPLSPQLNR
+1111 SPPLSPQLSR
-1121 RPAPSPSPSHRSVS
+1121 RPSPSPSPSRRSLS
-1135 PAGPRPSPTLS
+1135 PAGPRPAPLSPTLS

-1159 PRPRMG
+1159 VRPRRG

-1194 FRASSVR
+1194 FRASSIR

-1213 HSSPFHSPHMVHRAP
+1213 HSSPFHSPLMVHRAP

-1236 FPPRPVARGR
+1236 FHPRPIARGR
-1246 PLMSQHSIRRMPPA
+1246 PLMVQQSIRRMPPA

-1269 SHPASPRLSHRPSRQ
+1269 SYPASPRLSPRLSRQ
-1284 SSPLLPPRVAH
+1284 SSPLLSPRVAH
-1295 PPTYAPETYVSGP
+1295 QPTYASEAYVSSSYT
-1308 HMDPYGEQLHQFA
+1308 DPYTEQTHQLV
-1321 APSSPMLSGAMRNQ
+1321 APSSPMLSGALQNQ
-1335 AIRQASYSS
+1335 AIRQASFSY
-1344 PLGPEV
+1344 PLGPEPAQVV
-1350 GEMAPDYIQP
+1350 GGGELTAEYVEPYVPSSPLLSGAMQNQAIRDASYVSSLQRPMSPYEQP
-1360 YAPSSP
+1360 LPPSSP

-1379 ASYVSSLRRP
+1379 ASYVSSLQRP
-1389 ASPYEQPMPPSS
+1389 MSPYEQPLPPSS
-1401 PRLSGALQN
+1401 PMLSGAIQN
-1410 QAIRDASYY
+1410 QAIRDASYV
-1419 SPLQRPSSPYEQP
+1419 STLQRPMSPYEQP
-1432 MPPSS
+1432 
-1437 PMLSGALQNQAIRDA
+1437 L
-1452 SYYSP
+1452 
-1457 LQRPASPYEQPMPP
+1457 
-1471 SSPMLSGALQ
+1471 
-1481 NQAIRDASYYSPL
+1481 
-1494 QRPASPYEQPM
+1494 

-1518 QAVRDASYASP
+1518 QAVRGASYASP
-1529 LQRPQSPYG
+1529 FQRPQSPYA

-1582 ISEPGPSPLL
+1582 ISEPGPAPLL
-1592 HDALQHRSGLQNVSS
+1592 HDALQNRSGLQNVSS
-1607 LRSPMMQRRNSYAP
+1607 LRSPMMQRRNPYAP
-1621 PGPQLHSALQ
+1621 AGPQLNSALQ
-1631 QNPNLR
+1631 QNPSLR
-1637 QASFQTPVHLRRS
+1637 QASYQTPMQLRRS
-1650 PYGPPPV
+1650 PYGPPQPT
-1657 SSPMLGSALQNQQLM
+1657 SPMLGSALQNPQLM
-1672 QASYRLPDGSLM
+1672 QASYRLPDGTLV
-1684 SPYGDSRSSPM
+1684 SPYAESRSSPL
-1695 LGHALQNRQVR
+1695 LGNALQNQQVR
-1706 GASYTLPDGSI
+1706 GASYILPDGSV
-1717 IRDPRI
+1717 IRDPRA
-1723 PQTPMS
+1723 PQKPMS

-1741 KTASYTLPDGTIID
+1741 KTASYTLPDGTIVD

-1762 SPNLAR
+1762 SPNLAK
-1768 ALNNQALRAASY
+1768 ALTNPALREASY
-1780 SLPDGTIVIDPKAQK
+1780 SLPDGTIVIDPKNK
-1795 SPNLTAALQNPYL
+1795 SPNLAAALQNPYL
-1808 KSATYTLPDGT
+1808 KSASYTLPDGT

-1827 VSPNLSGALQN
+1827 VSPNLSSALQN
-1838 SALRNASF
+1838 SALRSASF

-1852 QDPNT
+1852 QDPNI

-1862 LAKALGNPALRG
+1862 LAKALSNPALKG

-1888 RKPKSPNLTAALQN
+1888 RKPKNPNLAAALQN

-1915 TIIIDPRKPLT
+1915 TIIIDPRKPLA
-1926 PDLSKALMNANLR
+1926 PDLSKALTNENLR
-1939 NASYQ
+1939 NASYR
-1944 LPDGSLVI
+1944 LPDGTLVI

-1964 LNKGM
+1964 QNRAM
-1969 RSTGLYQLSDNS
+1969 RSTGLYHLSENS
-1981 VLSGRPKPTT
+1981 VLSGAPKPSP
-1991 PNLTSALRNEDL
+1991 PNLASALQKEEL
-2003 QNVRFRLPDGSL
+2003 QGVRYRLPDGSL
-2015 LTRRFHNPSLSEA
+2015 LIRRFHNPSLSEA
-2028 VQNQQLR
+2028 IQNQHLR
-2035 YASYRVPTAL
+2035 YASYRVPTGL
-2045 QGEDNRYAVIPP
+2045 QGKDDCYAVVPP

-2069 RGGEQGGEDVWAAER
+2069 RGGGEGEEDVWAAER
-2084 VLPHGTIQNLS
+2084 VLPHGTVQNLS

-2113 RIVDGKPQ
+2113 RFVDGKPQ

-2127 DRDRVP
+2127 DIQRVP

-2141 YSILSMPTT
+2141 YSILSMPTA

-2211 MVLQYGSRGLS
+2211 MVLQYAGRGLS

-2227 LFAIANLSYTTMMDA
+2227 LFAIANISYTTMMDA

-2273 HKCNVTQQILEAT
+2273 HKSNVPQQILEAT

-2307 KYTQIFMEEGVISG
+2307 KYTQIYMEEGVISG

-2379 TIVGK
+2379 TIEGK
-2384 DDGEDFRRLLSAMDI
+2384 DDGEDFRRLLNAMDI

-2469 VREKIFTPL
+2469 GREKIFTPL

-2568 EWQQQPF
+2568 QWQQQPF

-2651 DKNFDMVRQDVLDLF
+2651 DKNFDAVRQDVLDLF

-2672 MVSSLFLKHS
+2672 IVSSLFLKHS
-2682 ESVSQQ
+2682 ESASQQ

-2714 QELLEKMERCNPYF
+2714 QELVEKMERCNPYF

-2747 VNTQLHYS
+2747 VNTQLYYS

-2766 GYAIRMHFHSFLS
+2766 GYPIRFHFHSFLS
-2779 RYKALLCLRDLPP
+2779 RYKSLLCLKDLPP

-2808 KNGSYQLGVSKIFLR
+2808 KNGSYQLGVSKIFLK

-2837 LNLAA
+2837 LNIAA

-2848 TRMCFIRKNFT
+2848 TRMCFVRKNFI
-2859 KFRRRVALFQA
+2859 KFKRRMVMFEA
-2870 RCKGYL
+2870 RARGYV
-2876 ARKKFTLR
+2876 ARKKFVLR

-2893 AVLLIV
+2893 TVLLIV

-2959 PKVQVDPQLTL
+2959 PKVLVDPQLTL

-3057 AQVANQVWRNPNILN
+3057 AQVANQAWRNPNILN
-3072 SERGWLLLC
+3072 SERGWLLLS

-3090 QRLAKYLLKFVS
+3090 QRLTKYLLKFVS

-3158 GVSFLCP
+3158 GTSFLCP

-3178 ILQHRAVVEGRRGWS
+3178 ILQHRGVVEGRRGWS

-3247 SLLSGGF
+3247 SLLGGGF
-3254 DMNNDLLSPAIPGSD
+3254 DMNNDVMSSAIPGSD

-3296 EIESAAGL
+3296 EVESAAAL

-3310 AGGVGGGWKQEG
+3310 AGGIGGGWQQEG
-3322 QSTGPPP
+3322 RSSGPPP

-3335 VLPVGGVMSPPVAA
+3335 VLPVGGVMTPPVAA
-3349 VAPVTPDAQH
+3349 VAPVTPDAQQD
-3359 AVMAQQQQAI
+3359 VLAQQQQAI

-3380 MTMQAMAMVGS
+3380 MTMQAMAIVSS
-3391 PVTSPPT
+3391 PVTSPPN

-3409 LHHPPSPYAP
+3409 LQHPPSPYFP
-3419 ASPYVVI
+3419 ASPYAVI

-3444 TPYAAENIPPS
+3444 TPYAETNIPPS
-3455 PYPPTARQEQT
+3455 PYPPPTAQQEQT
-3466 PSQPQAQPRAEPTAQ
+3466 PSQPLAGPTAQ
-3481 PQAHRP
+3481 PQATHP
-3487 NPQPSSTKTNKTETG
+3487 NPKPQMSFSRTNKTEPG
-3502 QPKANAAAQAQSG
+3502 QPKAAPQVQSG
-3515 KDSVSRRKAPGVP
+3515 EDGVPWRKAPGVP
-3528 VNKDTPVRKF
+3528 INKDTPVRKF
-3538 APVVTSPPPPAPE
+3538 APVVTSPPPPAGE
-3551 VVKYSP
+3551 VVKFS
-3557 QSKDHVVPSQDIQE
+3557 SKSADHVVPSQDIQE
-3571 IIKRYNSPPPPP
+3571 IIKRYNSPPPAP
-3583 DQMPSGKRRPEGKF
+3583 DPLPAGKGRPEGKF

-3610 LKPQMDHPP
+3610 LKPQMDNPP
-3619 APQPKRPVPPSPSA
+3619 APQPKRPVAASPSA
-3633 PAMKETG
+3633 SAIKEG
-3640 FKPTKGAKTRPP
+3640 GQKPTKTTKTRAPV
-3652 DRPLPIPPPVSRELP
+3652 RPLPLPPPVSRELP
-3667 VETETIQTQLHQS
+3667 VETETIQTQLHQR

-3760 VKKTIVTAARET
+3760 VKKTIITAARET

-3851 SAKAPQVKHLI
+3851 SAKARQVKHLI

-3907 KGYIYGCV
+3907 KGYSYGCV
-3915 VRKKVVYLEDLKRD
+3915 VRKKVVYLEELKRD
-3929 TPDFGWKFGAVFSR
+3929 TSDFGWKFGSVFSR
-3943 SGAFPAECVHPIA
+3943 SGAFPVECVHPIA
-3956 PPDFLSLPLDRKA
+3956 PPDFLSLPLDRTA
-3969 EPRGGAGQFAVSS
+3969 EPRGGPGQFAVSS

-3995 EIDQTIERVSLD
+3995 EIDQTIERISLD
-4007 EFGDGDL
+4007 GFADGDL
-4014 DERALQ
+4014 DERLLQ

-4036 ETKGKGDSLKSK
+4036 DSKGKGDSLKSK
-4048 SKNRDSRDPIE
+4048 SKNRESREPID
-4059 MIRFSKNP
+4059 MIKFSKTP

-4075 TDPAM
+4075 TDTAM

-4101 GSTEQEVVSTFLKLI
+4101 STEQEVVSTFLKLI

-4149 RMLYILTAF
+4149 RLLYILTAF

-4163 VLKPFLLKYLQQASR
+4163 VLKPFLLKHLQQASR

-4196 KTFQYGGRLVPP
+4196 KTFQYGGRTVPP

-4236 AKIKTCSVALEVIEE
+4236 AKIKTCSIALEVIEE

-4264 EEYAIFVVTN
+4264 EEYAIFLVTN

-4295 EMVDTNYSFWFRRVI
+4295 ESVDANYSFWFRRVI
-4310 WTQPLKFD
+4310 WTQPLKFE
-4318 NELCVAMH
+4318 NELCVAMQ
-4326 YNQVL
+4326 YNQIL

-4404 VQTLNPHQARAQFLG
+4404 VQALSPHQARAQFLG
-4419 LVSAFPMFGSS
+4419 LISAFPMFGSS

-4452 HGLHFLHKNTHELMT
+4452 HGLHFLHKNTHELMS

-4486 SYPYVDLTLGDMNT
+4486 SYPYVDLTLGDIST
-4500 QRVIQLQLEQ
+4500 QKVIQLQLEQ

-4520 QVENMMSVREKR
+4520 QVENMMSVRDKR

>member
-30 KDDKKGG
+30 KDVKKGG
-37 KDEKKASKD
+37 KDDKKAGKD
-46 DKKGGKDDKKGGKDD
+46 DKKAAKDDKKAGKDDKKGGKDD
-61 KKGGKKGKDE
+61 KKGGKKGKEE

-94 EEEDELLSDE
+94 EEEEELLSDE
-104 EEDEEFSE
+104 EEDEELSE
-112 EEYDEEE
+112 EDEDEEE
-119 DSEDDR
+119 SEDDR
-125 KGKGRGGKGAKGKKG
+125 RRKGRGGKGAKGKKG
-140 GKSRRGDYSDEDDE
+140 GRSRR
-154 EDEDEE
+154 
-160 EDDDYEDSKSKKKSK
+160 
-175 DDRHHKGGKSDADAK
+175 GKSDADLK
-190 KKKGKKKEEAP
+190 KNKAKKKEEAP
-201 QIPVKEIPKKGLKNM
+201 QLPIKEIPRKGLKNM
-216 SRMFMK
+216 SKMFMK
-222 FSGFKRRRTS
+222 FSGLKKRRNS
-232 RKKLKSTSRLF
+232 RKKLKSTFSLF

-249 KNRLAKKKRRKSML
+249 KKRLARKKRRKSIM

-270 MRFKA
+270 MRFKV
-275 SKKKKKEKEDKEKA
+275 SKKRKKEKEEKEKA
-289 AANGGKKPTYMLLRL
+289 QANGGKKPTYMLLRL
-304 GGNESN
+304 GGGKDSVE
-310 QKKGFFKG
+310 KKGGFFKG
-318 LFGKKEGDGPADDFK
+318 LFKKKDADGRTDAFK
-333 NRSVLLGKVAA
+333 NRSVLVGRVAA

-351 RFLSTKMRGDA
+351 RFLTTKMQGNSRN
-362 GHHGWGGNRG
+362 HGWGGRRG
-372 QSRQASSRRNLR
+372 HRRQSSSR
-384 GHHND
+384 GYHND
-389 GYEYDG
+389 GYEHG
-395 EAYGYNQQH
+395 EEAYGYDQQH
-404 SAHQKGYGGY
+404 SFRQKGIYGGY
-414 DDGYGGYGDEAAAA
+414 GDGYGGYGDEAAAA
-428 YGSQSQYGYYDNG
+428 YESQGQFGYYDNG
-441 AGGADYQDLGY
+441 AGGAEYQDLGY
-452 YEEEGLYDVNAEQY
+452 YEDEGVYDPNAEYYVGGPY
-466 DGGLY
+466 D
-471 EQGMGD
+471 EGMGD
-477 YYNPHSSAQGYY
+477 YYNPYSAAQGYY
-489 NNQEADYYGYQQQ
+489 NNHEADLYGYQQQ
-502 QAMAMYGDEGL
+502 PAMAMYGDEGL

-518 MGEDHIY
+518 MGEGHVY
-525 AGEVDGFIDPQAQ
+525 AEEVDGYLDPQAQ
-538 GYYDEN
+538 GYFDDG
-544 SQGVYY
+544 QGVYY
-550 GDGQGG
+550 DDGQGD

-561 QAGYYENP
+561 QAGYENP
-569 YAATMGMQGGFPP
+569 YAAMMGMQGGFPP

-591 GMPYQDYSSQQA
+591 GMPYQDYSSQQT
-603 ISFPPGGQQAFG
+603 IGFPQGGQQVFG
-615 YGGQGMDQVQGLY
+615 FGGQGMDQVQGLY
-628 GDQYADQFD
+628 GDQYAHHLD
-637 QYGDDTVGVQG
+637 QYGDGTDGIQA
-648 GEMTFRV
+648 GEVTFRL

-667 LDVPLPPPPT
+667 LDVPLQPPPT
-677 LPPDP
+677 LPSDP
-682 EFEDMSE
+682 EFEDMSD
-689 IQYEDQMPF
+689 IQYEDQMPLA
-698 VPGQL
+698 PGQ
-703 GDMMSLQQQ
+703 DAT
-712 MRMSP
+712 
-717 QQQMMSPQQQM
+717 MMSPQQQM
-728 MSAQQQMMSPQQ
+728 MMSPQQQMMMSPQQ
-740 QMMSPQQQMMSPQQ
+740 QMMMSPQQ
-754 QMMPQQMMSPQQQMM
+754 QMMMSPQERMMMPPQIMSPQQQMILQQQQGM
-769 SPQQQMMPQQMMSPQ
+769 SPQMMPSQVMSPEQIMTPQQQMMPPQQMMPQPMMSPQ
-784 EQMMSQQAMSPQ
+784 EQMMSQQLMSP
-796 EQLMMSQPM
+796 E
-805 MSPQEQLMM
+805 
-814 SQPMMSPQEQL
+814 
-825 MMSQPMMS
+825 
-833 PQEQMMMSQ
+833 Q
-842 QMMSPQEQMMMSQP
+842 QMYPEMMP
-856 MMSPQ
+856 
-861 EQMMMSQQMMSP
+861 
-873 QEQMMMSQQMMS
+873 
-885 PQEQMMMSQ
+885 
-894 QPMVSPQMISPQQQ
+894 PQQQ
-908 MMTDPMMMPQQQ
+908 MMTDPMMMSQQQ
-920 GYGQVSIPT
+920 GYGLPLIPT
-929 PTAMIIKQASM
+929 PTAMIIKQANM
-940 SPLPA
+940 SPLAA
-945 RRMQPSPTPS
+945 RRLHPSPTPS

-971 AMASPIPSPM
+971 AMASPVPSPM
-981 LAQRRS
+981 LPQRRS
-987 PSPQPSMRGGFVNVQ
+987 PSPQPSMRNGFINAQ
-1002 RPPSVMLRRIS
+1002 RPPSVMSRRIS
-1013 PPSSPMATPLARRRM
+1013 PPSSPMASPVAHRRM
-1028 QPQRSPSPLA
+1028 PPQRSPSPLA
-1038 RRPSPPHSPRAS
+1038 RAPSLSSRAS
-1050 MIRRSPPPSPRVSMR
+1050 MIRRSPPT
-1065 RQSPPSSPR
+1065 SPR
-1074 ASMRRRSPPPSASPA
+1074 ASIRQRSPPPSPHASIRRRSPPPSPTPV
-1089 RSPFGGRKMR
+1089 RSPFGGRKMH
-1099 GAPSPSFSPGRA
+1099 GPTSPPHSPGHA
-1111 SPPLSPQLNR
+1111 SPPLSPHLSR
-1121 RPAPSPSPSHRSVS
+1121 RPSPSPSPSHRSLS
-1135 PAGPRPSPTLS
+1135 PTGPRPAPSSPTLS

-1159 PRPRMG
+1159 ARPRMG

-1180 RGRPVPPPTQNVRP
+1180 RGRPYPPPTQNVRP
-1194 FRASSVR
+1194 FRSSSIR
-1201 SNRSSVLTVDSL
+1201 SNTSSVLTVDSHL
-1213 HSSPFHSPHMVHRAP
+1213 SSPFHTPHMVHRVP

-1236 FPPRPVARGR
+1236 FPPRPMARGQ
-1246 PLMSQHSIRRMPPA
+1246 PLMAQHSLRGRRPN
-1260 SPQPSLKHM
+1260 SPQPSLKHLP
-1269 SHPASPRLSHRPSRQ
+1269 HPPSPRLSPRLSRQ

-1295 PPTYAPETYVSGP
+1295 PPPETYVSGP
-1308 HMDPYGEQLHQFA
+1308 DVDPYAEQSYQFVA
-1321 APSSPMLSGAMRNQ
+1321 
-1335 AIRQASYSS
+1335 
-1344 PLGPEV
+1344 
-1350 GEMAPDYIQP
+1350 
-1360 YAPSSP
+1360 
-1366 MLSGAM
+1366 
-1372 QNQAIRD
+1372 
-1379 ASYVSSLRRP
+1379 
-1389 ASPYEQPMPPSS
+1389 
-1401 PRLSGALQN
+1401 
-1410 QAIRDASYY
+1410 
-1419 SPLQRPSSPYEQP
+1419 
-1432 MPPSS
+1432 PSS
-1437 PMLSGALQNQAIRDA
+1437 PMLSGALQNRAIRQASFSSPLGPEAAQMVGMATEYAQTHVPSSPMLSAAMQNQEIRDA
-1452 SYYSP
+1452 SYAAS
-1457 LQRPASPYEQPMPP
+1457 LQRTMSPYEQPM
-1471 SSPMLSGALQ
+1471 A
-1481 NQAIRDASYYSPL
+1481 
-1494 QRPASPYEQPM
+1494 
-1505 PPSSPMLSGALQN
+1505 PSSPMLSGALQN
-1518 QAVRDASYASP
+1518 QAVRDASYVSPLRRPMSPHEQPMAPSSPMLSGALQNQAVRDASYVSPLRRPMSPYEQPMPPSSPVLSGALQNQSIREASYVSP
-1529 LQRPQSPYG
+1529 LQRSQSPYA
-1538 PSVPSSPMLS
+1538 SVPSSPMLS
-1548 GAMRHGQALRGV
+1548 GAMRHGQALQGV
-1560 ASYQTP
+1560 ASYQIP
-1566 QLRSPYG
+1566 HLHSPYG
-1573 PTVVTPYDY
+1573 PTVVTPYEY
-1582 ISEPGPSPLL
+1582 ITEPGPAPLL
-1592 HDALQHRSGLQNVSS
+1592 YDALQNRSDLQNVSS
-1607 LRSPMMQRRNSYAP
+1607 LRSPMMQRRNPYAP
-1621 PGPQLHSALQ
+1621 TGPQVHHALQ

-1637 QASFQTPVHLRRS
+1637 QASYRTPVQLRRS
-1650 PYGPPPV
+1650 PYGPPPP
-1657 SSPMLGSALQNQQLM
+1657 SSPMLGAALNNPQLM
-1672 QASYRLPDGSLM
+1672 QASYRLPDGTLM
-1684 SPYGDSRSSPM
+1684 SPYTASPSPPM
-1695 LGHALQNRQVR
+1695 LNHALQNQQVR
-1706 GASYTLPDGSI
+1706 GASFTLPDGSV

-1723 PQTPMS
+1723 PQRPMS
-1729 PNLSRALQNQNV
+1729 PSLSRALQNQDL
-1741 KTASYTLPDGTIID
+1741 KTASYTLPDGTIVD

-1762 SPNLAR
+1762 PPNLAM
-1768 ALNNQALRAASY
+1768 ALNNPVLREASF
-1780 SLPDGTIVIDPKAQK
+1780 SLPDGTIMIDPKKPK

-1808 KSATYTLPDGT
+1808 KSASYTLSDGT
-1819 IIIDPRKP
+1819 IIIDPWKP
-1827 VSPNLSGALQN
+1827 VSPNLSEALHN
-1838 SALRNASF
+1838 SALRHASF
-1846 TLPEGV
+1846 NLPDGV
-1852 QDPNT
+1852 RDPNL
-1857 PISPN
+1857 PLPPN
-1862 LAKALGNPALRG
+1862 LAKALENAALKS

-1888 RKPKSPNLTAALQN
+1888 RKPKTPNLTAALQN

-1907 VSYTLPDG
+1907 LSYTLPDG
-1915 TIIIDPRKPLT
+1915 TIIIDPRKPVA
-1926 PDLSKALMNANLR
+1926 PDLYKALTNENIR
-1939 NASYQ
+1939 NASFQ
-1944 LPDGSLVI
+1944 LPDDAIVI
-1952 PGQKPNL
+1952 PGQKPSTPNL
-1959 SSALR
+1959 TAALR
-1964 LNKGM
+1964 QNKAL
-1969 RSTGLYQLSDNS
+1969 RSAGLYHLSDNS
-1981 VLSGRPKPTT
+1981 VLSAIPKPTT
-1991 PNLTSALRNEDL
+1991 PNVASIL
-2003 QNVRFRLPDGSL
+2003 QNEQLRVVNYRLPDSSPL
-2015 LTRRFHNPSLSEA
+2015 VRRFNNPKLGDA
-2028 VQNQQLR
+2028 IQNQQLR
-2035 YASYRVPTAL
+2035 YASYRAPTAL
-2045 QGEDNRYAVIPP
+2045 QGPDDCYAVVPP
-2057 YGPRS
+2057 YGPHS

-2069 RGGEQGGEDVWAAER
+2069 QGGGEGGEDIWAAER
-2084 VLPHGTIQNLS
+2084 VLPHGTVQNLS
-2095 KWSMYR
+2095 KWSMYK
-2101 EDGVLEGYSPTP
+2101 EDGMLEGYSPLP
-2113 RIVDGKPQ
+2113 RIVDGQPQ
-2121 DTDWTP
+2121 DPDWTP
-2127 DRDRVP
+2127 ERQRVP

-2211 MVLQYGSRGLS
+2211 MVLQYEGCGLS

-2273 HKCNVTQQILEAT
+2273 HKRNVTQQILEAT

-2307 KYTQIFMEEGVISG
+2307 KFMQIYMEGGVISG

-2347 YEMLAGLPPN
+2347 YEMLAGLPLH
-2357 EKHSLYL
+2357 EKRSLYL

-2379 TIVGK
+2379 TIEGK

-2425 QPHQAEGQEVASV
+2425 QPYQGEGQEVASV

-2444 RVVAELLQVSPE
+2444 RVVAELLQVSPD
-2456 GLQKSVTFKMTDT
+2456 GLQKSVTYKLTDT
-2469 VREKIFTPL
+2469 VREKIYTPL

-2540 NYANETLQFFF
+2540 NYANETLQFYF
-2551 NRVIFQ
+2551 NRVVFQ

-2615 YHHGNDPLYARPK
+2615 YHHGNNPLYARPK

-2645 QVHKFL
+2645 QVNKFL

-2682 ESVSQQ
+2682 DSVSQQ

-2714 QELLEKMERCNPYF
+2714 QELLEKMQRCNPYF
-2728 VRCIKPNHHKEPG
+2728 VRCIKPNHHKDPG

-2747 VNTQLHYS
+2747 INTQLHYS
-2755 GIMETIHIRKE
+2755 GIMETIQIRRE
-2766 GYAIRMHFHSFLS
+2766 GYPIRLQFHSFLS

-2802 HKLGPV
+2802 HNLGPI
-2808 KNGSYQLGVSKIFLR
+2808 KKGSYQLGVSKIFLK
-2823 EELYQLLE
+2823 EELYQQLE

-2837 LNLAA
+2837 FNIAA
-2842 MTLQRY
+2842 KMLQRY
-2848 TRMCFIRKNFT
+2848 TRMCFVRKNFI
-2859 KFRRRVALFQA
+2859 KFKRCMTHFQA
-2870 RCKGYL
+2870 RCRGYV
-2876 ARKKFTLR
+2876 ARKKFALK
-2884 RKYLIRFRS
+2884 RKYIIWLRS
-2893 AVLLIV
+2893 TVLLIV

-2917 DRINREVVNVTTLPI
+2917 DRINREVVNVTMLPI

-2959 PKVQVDPQLTL
+2959 PKVQVEPQLTL

-2983 RAIFREPLFGMLTAP
+2983 RAIFREPLLGMLTAP
-2998 LENSLIRMDEELKQ
+2998 LESSLIRFDEELKQ
-3012 GAVNVFILILR
+3012 GALNIFILILR

-3072 SERGWLLLC
+3072 SERGWLLLS

-3140 WTANRKRAH
+3140 WTANRKKAH

-3165 LHSWTTGEEMAKD
+3165 LHSWTTGEEMAKN
-3178 ILQHRAVVEGRRGWS
+3178 ILQHRSVVEGRRGWS
-3193 VLLKEPAQWVELEGS
+3193 VLLKEPAQWVEVEGS

-3235 QEPTRVRPNASI
+3235 QEPSRVRPNASI
-3247 SLLSGGF
+3247 SLLGGGF
-3254 DMNNDLLSPAIPGSD
+3254 DMNDHVLSSAITGSD
-3269 GQDFEPQRG
+3269 GFISQDLEPQRG

-3296 EIESAAGL
+3296 EVESAAGL

-3310 AGGVGGGWKQEG
+3310 AGGVGGRWQQQG

-3329 PPGAVR
+3329 PPG
-3335 VLPVGGVMSPPVAA
+3335 
-3349 VAPVTPDAQH
+3349 DAQQ
-3359 AVMAQQQQAI
+3359 AVLAQQQQAI
-3369 MNQQAIIMAQQ
+3369 VNQQAIIMAQQ
-3380 MTMQAMAMVGS
+3380 MTMQAMAMVSS

-3409 LHHPPSPYAP
+3409 LHHPLSPYAP
-3419 ASPYVVI
+3419 ASSYAVI

-3439 ANFIP
+3439 ANFTP
-3444 TPYAAENIPPS
+3444 TPYAAASIPPS
-3455 PYPPTARQEQT
+3455 PYPPSTQHEQT
-3466 PSQPQAQPRAEPTAQ
+3466 PLQPPAQPRAEPQSQPEAQ
-3481 PQAHRP
+3481 ARPQAPRP
-3487 NPQPSSTKTNKTETG
+3487 DPKPQISSNKTNKTESP
-3502 QPKANAAAQAQSG
+3502 QLKAKPSAQAQSG
-3515 KDSVSRRKAPGVP
+3515 KDSVPRRKAPGVP
-3528 VNKDTPVRKF
+3528 INKDKPAKKF
-3538 APVVTSPPPPAPE
+3538 APVATSPPPPAGE
-3551 VVKYSP
+3551 VVKYSARH
-3557 QSKDHVVPSQDIQE
+3557 DEHLVPSQDIQE
-3571 IIKRYNSPPPPP
+3571 IIKRYNSPPPPS
-3583 DQMPSGKRRPEGKF
+3583 DQLPPGKRRPEGKF
-3597 KKKQTPRDEALQI
+3597 RKKQTARDEALQI
-3610 LKPQMDHPP
+3610 LKPQMEHPP
-3619 APQPKRPVPPSPSA
+3619 APQPKRPVTPSPSA
-3633 PAMKETG
+3633 SAIKEAG
-3640 FKPTKGAKTRPP
+3640 FKPAKSTKTRAPN
-3652 DRPLPIPPPVSRELP
+3652 RPLPIPPPVSRELP

-3760 VKKTIVTAARET
+3760 VKKTVVTAARET

-3821 PYTYA
+3821 PYTFA

-3851 SAKAPQVKHLI
+3851 SAKALQVKHLI

-3891 FHKGDIIRLQV
+3891 FHKGDIVRLQV
-3902 MDGLE
+3902 LDGLE
-3907 KGYIYGCV
+3907 KGYSYGCV
-3915 VRKKVVYLEDLKRD
+3915 VRKKVVYLEELKKD
-3929 TPDFGWKFGAVFSR
+3929 SQDFGWKFGAVFGR
-3943 SGAFPAECVHPIA
+3943 SGTFPADCVHPVA
-3956 PPDFLSLPLDRKA
+3956 PPDFLSLPLDRKS

-3982 AIAVAVASTMAAH
+3982 AVAVAVASTMAAH
-3995 EIDQTIERVSLD
+3995 EIDQTIEKVSLD
-4007 EFGDGDL
+4007 GFADGDL
-4014 DERALQ
+4014 DERTLQ

-4036 ETKGKGDSLKSK
+4036 GASGKGDSLKSK
-4048 SKNRDSRDPIE
+4048 SKSRDIREPTE
-4059 MIRFSKNP
+4059 MIKFSKTP

-4075 TDPAM
+4075 TDLAM

-4095 GDAPSR
+4095 GDSPLR
-4101 GSTEQEVVSTFLKLI
+4101 GSTEQEVVNTFLKLI

-4129 LLKQLTANTS
+4129 VIKQLTANTS

-4149 RMLYILTAF
+4149 RLLYILTTF

-4178 SAGAQYQGIAKAC
+4178 SAGTQYQGIAKAC

-4196 KTFQYGGRLVPP
+4196 KTFQCGGRIVPP

-4236 AKIKTCSVALEVIEE
+4236 VKIKTCSVALEVIEE
-4251 LCYEMGLHRLEAM
+4251 LCYEMALHRLEAM
-4264 EEYAIFVVTN
+4264 EEYSIFLVTN
-4274 RGQNVRPLNKHEY
+4274 RGQNVRPLHKNEY

-4295 EMVDTNYSFWFRRVI
+4295 ELVDTNYSFWFRRVV
-4310 WTQPLKFD
+4310 WTQPLKFE

-4326 YNQVL
+4326 YNQIL

-4378 EYIAAPLF
+4378 EYIATPLF

-4404 VQTLNPHQARAQFLG
+4404 VQTLSPHQARAQFLG

-4452 HGLHFLHKNTHELMT
+4452 HGLHFLHKNTHEQMA

-4480 RPTAGT
+4480 RPNAGT

>member
-1 MPGKKDTKKDAKKGG
+1 
-16 KPEPEKKKEEEKKG
+16 
-30 KDDKKGG
+30 
-37 KDEKKASKD
+37 
-46 DKKGGKDDKKGGKDD
+46 
-61 KKGGKKGKDE
+61 
-71 PPKGKDDGKKG
+71 
-82 KDKGKGKKVESE
+82 
-94 EEEDELLSDE
+94 
-104 EEDEEFSE
+104 
-112 EEYDEEE
+112 
-119 DSEDDR
+119 
-125 KGKGRGGKGAKGKKG
+125 
-140 GKSRRGDYSDEDDE
+140 
-154 EDEDEE
+154 
-160 EDDDYEDSKSKKKSK
+160 
-175 DDRHHKGGKSDADAK
+175 
-190 KKKGKKKEEAP
+190 
-201 QIPVKEIPKKGLKNM
+201 
-216 SRMFMK
+216 MF
-222 FSGFKRRRTS
+222 
-232 RKKLKSTSRLF
+232 
-243 LGLGKR
+243 
-249 KNRLAKKKRRKSML
+249 
-263 KNTSRFM
+263 
-270 MRFKA
+270 
-275 SKKKKKEKEDKEKA
+275 
-289 AANGGKKPTYMLLRL
+289 
-304 GGNESN
+304 
-310 QKKGFFKG
+310 
-318 LFGKKEGDGPADDFK
+318 
-333 NRSVLLGKVAA
+333 
-344 ATNWLTK
+344 
-351 RFLSTKMRGDA
+351 
-362 GHHGWGGNRG
+362 
-372 QSRQASSRRNLR
+372 
-384 GHHND
+384 
-389 GYEYDG
+389 
-395 EAYGYNQQH
+395 
-404 SAHQKGYGGY
+404 
-414 DDGYGGYGDEAAAA
+414 
-428 YGSQSQYGYYDNG
+428 
-441 AGGADYQDLGY
+441 
-452 YEEEGLYDVNAEQY
+452 
-466 DGGLY
+466 
-471 EQGMGD
+471 
-477 YYNPHSSAQGYY
+477 
-489 NNQEADYYGYQQQ
+489 
-502 QAMAMYGDEGL
+502 
-513 DYYAL
+513 
-518 MGEDHIY
+518 
-525 AGEVDGFIDPQAQ
+525 
-538 GYYDEN
+538 
-544 SQGVYY
+544 
-550 GDGQGG
+550 
-556 YYDNG
+556 
-561 QAGYYENP
+561 
-569 YAATMGMQGGFPP
+569 
-582 DYQLSYSDA
+582 
-591 GMPYQDYSSQQA
+591 
-603 ISFPPGGQQAFG
+603 
-615 YGGQGMDQVQGLY
+615 
-628 GDQYADQFD
+628 
-637 QYGDDTVGVQG
+637 
-648 GEMTFRV
+648 
-655 PRPQVRL
+655 
-662 FGKER
+662 
-667 LDVPLPPPPT
+667 
-677 LPPDP
+677 
-682 EFEDMSE
+682 
-689 IQYEDQMPF
+689 
-698 VPGQL
+698 
-703 GDMMSLQQQ
+703 
-712 MRMSP
+712 
-717 QQQMMSPQQQM
+717 
-728 MSAQQQMMSPQQ
+728 
-740 QMMSPQQQMMSPQQ
+740 
-754 QMMPQQMMSPQQQMM
+754 
-769 SPQQQMMPQQMMSPQ
+769 
-784 EQMMSQQAMSPQ
+784 
-796 EQLMMSQPM
+796 
-805 MSPQEQLMM
+805 
-814 SQPMMSPQEQL
+814 
-825 MMSQPMMS
+825 
-833 PQEQMMMSQ
+833 
-842 QMMSPQEQMMMSQP
+842 
-856 MMSPQ
+856 
-861 EQMMMSQQMMSP
+861 
-873 QEQMMMSQQMMS
+873 
-885 PQEQMMMSQ
+885 
-894 QPMVSPQMISPQQQ
+894 
-908 MMTDPMMMPQQQ
+908 
-920 GYGQVSIPT
+920 
-929 PTAMIIKQASM
+929 
-940 SPLPA
+940 
-945 RRMQPSPTPS
+945 
-955 RRSVIMPSP
+955 
-964 QMQRHPS
+964 
-971 AMASPIPSPM
+971 
-981 LAQRRS
+981 
-987 PSPQPSMRGGFVNVQ
+987 
-1002 RPPSVMLRRIS
+1002 
-1013 PPSSPMATPLARRRM
+1013 
-1028 QPQRSPSPLA
+1028 
-1038 RRPSPPHSPRAS
+1038 
-1050 MIRRSPPPSPRVSMR
+1050 
-1065 RQSPPSSPR
+1065 
-1074 ASMRRRSPPPSASPA
+1074 
-1089 RSPFGGRKMR
+1089 
-1099 GAPSPSFSPGRA
+1099 
-1111 SPPLSPQLNR
+1111 
-1121 RPAPSPSPSHRSVS
+1121 
-1135 PAGPRPSPTLS
+1135 
-1146 RRSTRLLRDPTPL
+1146 
-1159 PRPRMG
+1159 
-1165 GNVPLGTVRP
+1165 PLGTVRP

-1180 RGRPVPPPTQNVRP
+1180 RGRPVPPPTQNVHP
-1194 FRASSVR
+1194 FRPSSIR
-1201 SNRSSVLTVDSL
+1201 SNRSSVLTVDSHL
-1213 HSSPFHSPHMVHRAP
+1213 SSPFHSPHMVHRAP

-1236 FPPRPVARGR
+1236 FPARPVAQGH
-1246 PLMSQHSIRRMPPA
+1246 PLMAQQSIRRMHPA

-1269 SHPASPRLSHRPSRQ
+1269 PQRTSQRLSPRLSRQ
-1284 SSPLLPPRVAH
+1284 SSPLLPSQSPHH
-1295 PPTYAPETYVSGP
+1295 PSYAQETYVR
-1308 HMDPYGEQLHQFA
+1308 DPYADPYTEQSHHFA
-1321 APSSPMLSGAMRNQ
+1321 VPT
-1335 AIRQASYSS
+1335 
-1344 PLGPEV
+1344 
-1350 GEMAPDYIQP
+1350 
-1360 YAPSSP
+1360 
-1366 MLSGAM
+1366 
-1372 QNQAIRD
+1372 
-1379 ASYVSSLRRP
+1379 
-1389 ASPYEQPMPPSS
+1389 
-1401 PRLSGALQN
+1401 
-1410 QAIRDASYY
+1410 
-1419 SPLQRPSSPYEQP
+1419 
-1432 MPPSS
+1432 S
-1437 PMLSGALQNQAIRDA
+1437 PMLSGALQNQSIQQASFASPFGPGPAQMVDMGEMVTEYAEPYAPSSPSLSGAMRNQVIRDA
-1452 SYYSP
+1452 SYVPS
-1457 LQRPASPYEQPMPP
+1457 LQRPMSPYEQPMTPQ
-1471 SSPMLSGALQ
+1471 SPMLSRSLRNQALQ
-1481 NQAIRDASYYSPL
+1481 NASYASPL
-1494 QRPASPYEQPM
+1494 QMPMSTYEQPL

-1518 QAVRDASYASP
+1518 QAVREASYRSP
-1529 LQRPQSPYG
+1529 LQRPQSPYAQ
-1538 PSVPSSPMLS
+1538 SVPSSPMLS

-1566 QLRSPYG
+1566 QLHSPYG

-1592 HDALQHRSGLQNVSS
+1592 HDALQNRSNMQNVSS
-1607 LRSPMMQRRNSYAP
+1607 LKSPLMQHRNPYAP
-1621 PGPQLHSALQ
+1621 AGPQLHNALQ

-1637 QASFQTPVHLRRS
+1637 QASYRTPLQLSRS
-1650 PYGPPPV
+1650 PYGPPPP
-1657 SSPMLGSALQNQQLM
+1657 SSPMLGSALRNSQLM
-1672 QASYRLPDGSLM
+1672 QASYRLPDGSLV
-1684 SPYGDSRSSPM
+1684 SPYPSSPSSPM
-1695 LGHALQNRQVR
+1695 LGNALQNQQLREASYTLPDGSVISRSPYGPPPPSSPMLGSALRNSQLMQASYRLPDGSLVSPYPSSPSSPMLGNALQNQQLR
-1706 GASYTLPDGSI
+1706 GASYTLPDGSVI
-1717 IRDPRI
+1717 SRSPYGPPPPSSPMLGSALRNSQLMQASYRLPDGSLVSPYPSSPSSPMIGNALQNQQLRGASYTLPDGSVISRSPYGPPPPSSPMLGSALRNSQLMQASYRLPDGSLVSPYPSSPSSPMLGNALQNQQLRGASYTLPDGSVIRDPRM
-1723 PQTPMS
+1723 PQRPKS
-1729 PNLSRALQNQNV
+1729 PNLSKALQNRDV
-1741 KTASYTLPDGTIID
+1741 MSASYTLPDGTLID

-1762 SPNLAR
+1762 SPNLAK
-1768 ALNNQALRAASY
+1768 ALSNPALREASY
-1780 SLPDGTIVIDPKAQK
+1780 SLPDGTIVIDPKKQK
-1795 SPNLTAALQNPYL
+1795 SPNLAAALRNPYL
-1808 KSATYTLPDGT
+1808 KSASYTLPDGT

-1827 VSPNLSGALQN
+1827 LSPNLSSALQN
-1838 SALRNASF
+1838 SALRDASF
-1846 TLPEGV
+1846 TLPKGV
-1852 QDPNT
+1852 QDPNI
-1857 PISPN
+1857 PVSPN
-1862 LAKALGNPALRG
+1862 LAKALNNAALKG

-1888 RKPKSPNLTAALQN
+1888 RKPKSPNLRAALQN
-1902 PYLKG
+1902 PYLQG
-1907 VSYTLPDG
+1907 LSYTLPDG
-1915 TIIIDPRKPLT
+1915 TIIIDPRKPVG
-1926 PDLSKALMNANLR
+1926 PDLSKALTNQNLR
-1939 NASYQ
+1939 SASYR
-1944 LPDGSLVI
+1944 LPDGTLVI

-1959 SSALR
+1959 SSALSQNR
-1964 LNKGM
+1964 AL
-1969 RSTGLYQLSDNS
+1969 RSTGLYHLTEDS
-1981 VLSGRPKPTT
+1981 VLSGAPKPTP
-1991 PNLTSALRNEDL
+1991 PNLASALRNDEL
-2003 QNVRFRLPDGSL
+2003 RGGNFRLSDRSV
-2015 LTRRFHNPSLSEA
+2015 LTRQFHNPRLSEA
-2028 VQNQQLR
+2028 IQNQQLR
-2035 YASYRVPTAL
+2035 YASYRVPTGL
-2045 QGEDNRYAVIPP
+2045 EGEDNRYAVVPP

-2069 RGGEQGGEDVWAAER
+2069 QGGGEGGEDVWAAER
-2084 VLPHGTIQNLS
+2084 VLPHGTVQNLS

-2101 EDGVLEGYSPTP
+2101 EDGVLEAYSPTP
-2113 RIVDGKPQ
+2113 RFVDGQPHEQ
-2121 DTDWTP
+2121 DWTP
-2127 DRDRVP
+2127 DRNRVP

-2150 GHRVKRWAEGMEDM
+2150 GYRVKRWAEGMEDM

-2211 MVLQYGSRGLS
+2211 MVLQYEGRGLS

-2227 LFAIANLSYTTMMDA
+2227 LFAIANLAYTTMMDA
-2242 KKDQCIV
+2242 KKDQCIM

-2273 HKCNVTQQILEAT
+2273 HKGNITQQILEAT

-2307 KYTQIFMEEGVISG
+2307 KYTQIYMEEGVISG

-2347 YEMLAGLPPN
+2347 YEMLAGLPPH
-2357 EKHSLYL
+2357 EKSSLYL

-2379 TIVGK
+2379 TIEGK

-2399 LCFTPEEQNGIY
+2399 LCFTPEELNGIY

-2425 QPHQAEGQEVASV
+2425 QPHQAEGQEVASM

-2456 GLQKSVTFKMTDT
+2456 GLQKSVTFKLTDT

-2551 NRVIFQ
+2551 NKVIFQ

-2568 EWQQQPF
+2568 PWQQQPF

-2636 KHYAGKVTY
+2636 KHYAGKVSY

-2651 DKNFDMVRQDVLDLF
+2651 DKNFDTVRQDVFDLF

-2682 ESVSQQ
+2682 EFESQQ
-2688 RSNVRRSSTARR
+2688 RSQQRSSTARR
-2700 YQANTVSAKFQSSL
+2700 FQANTVSAKFQSSL

-2728 VRCIKPNHHKEPG
+2728 VRCIKSNHRKEPA
-2741 VFDMEL
+2741 VFDVQL

-2755 GIMETIHIRKE
+2755 GIMETIQIRKE
-2766 GYAIRMHFHSFLS
+2766 GYPIRLHFLSFLT
-2779 RYKALLCLRDLPP
+2779 RYKALLCLKDTPP

-2808 KNGSYQLGVSKIFLR
+2808 QTGSYQLGVSKIFLK

-2837 LNLAA
+2837 LNIAA

-2848 TRMCFIRKNFT
+2848 TRACFVRKNFA
-2859 KFRRRVALFQA
+2859 KLRRRMFLFGA
-2870 RCKGYL
+2870 RCKGFL
-2876 ARKKFTLR
+2876 ARRKLALR
-2884 RKYLIRFRS
+2884 RKYLIRLRS
-2893 AVLLIV
+2893 IVLLIV

-2904 MRTVVE
+2904 MRTVLE

-2932 PAELAALLQAASGG
+2932 PAELALLLQAASGG
-2946 EELHSDCL
+2946 EELHYDCL

-2970 PLDINNYLMTHYI
+2970 PLDINNHLMTHYI

-2998 LENSLIRMDEELKQ
+2998 LETSLIRTDEELRQ
-3012 GAVNVFILILR
+3012 GALNLFILILR

-3044 RGLANPSLRDEIL
+3044 RGLSNPSLRDEIL

-3072 SERGWLLLC
+3072 SERGWLLLS

-3090 QRLAKYLLKFVS
+3090 QRLTKYLLKFVS

-3178 ILQHRAVVEGRRGWS
+3178 ILKHRGVTEGRRGWS
-3193 VLLKEPAQWVELEGS
+3193 VVLKEPAQWVELEGS

-3235 QEPTRVRPNASI
+3235 QEPARVRTNASI
-3247 SLLSGGF
+3247 SLLGGGF
-3254 DMNNDLLSPAIPGSD
+3254 DKKDDFIPSALPGYD

-3290 LSDGTG
+3290 LSEGTG
-3296 EIESAAGL
+3296 EAESAAGL

-3310 AGGVGGGWKQEG
+3310 AGGVGGGWQQQG

-3349 VAPVTPDAQH
+3349 VAPVTPDAQQ
-3359 AVMAQQQQAI
+3359 AVLSRQQQAI
-3369 MNQQAIIMAQQ
+3369 VNQQAIIMAQQ
-3380 MTMQAMAMVGS
+3380 MTMQAMAM
-3391 PVTSPPT
+3391 TSPPT

-3404 PMSPL
+3404 PMSPIL
-3409 LHHPPSPYAP
+3409 THPASPYAP
-3419 ASPYVVI
+3419 ASPYGSI

-3439 ANFIP
+3439 ANFTP
-3444 TPYAAENIPPS
+3444 TPYGAADIQHRHPYSPPS
-3455 PYPPTARQEQT
+3455 RHEQT
-3466 PSQPQAQPRAEPTAQ
+3466 PSHPPADPRTRPEARPQPQTYSSKTEPTQPQANA
-3481 PQAHRP
+3481 
-3487 NPQPSSTKTNKTETG
+3487 SSRV
-3502 QPKANAAAQAQSG
+3502 QSG
-3515 KDSVSRRKAPGVP
+3515 KDSGSRRKAPGIP
-3528 VNKDTPVRKF
+3528 INKDKPVRKF
-3538 APVVTSPPPPAPE
+3538 APVVTTPLPPAGE
-3551 VVKYSP
+3551 VVKFSAGRTTE
-3557 QSKDHVVPSQDIQE
+3557 HIFPSQDVQA
-3571 IIKRYNSPPPPP
+3571 IIKRYNSPPPS
-3583 DQMPSGKRRPEGKF
+3583 DDMLLQEKRRGEGRF
-3597 KKKQTPRDEALQI
+3597 RKKQTPRDEALQI
-3610 LKPQMDHPP
+3610 LKPQMENPP
-3619 APQPKRPVPPSPSA
+3619 APQPKRPAAPSA
-3633 PAMKETG
+3633 SASAIKEAG
-3640 FKPTKGAKTRPP
+3640 FKPTKSMKTRAPQ
-3652 DRPLPIPPPVSRELP
+3652 RPLPLPPPVSRELP
-3667 VETETIQTQLHQS
+3667 VEIETIQTQLHQRA
-3680 TNEEHYTYT
+3680 NEEHYTYT

-3742 ALFAKHGV
+3742 GLFAKHAV
-3750 EQNMDPVEEH
+3750 EQNTDPVEEH
-3760 VKKTIVTAARET
+3760 VKKTIVTAARES

-3907 KGYIYGCV
+3907 KGYNYGCV
-3915 VRKKVVYLEDLKRD
+3915 VRKKVVFLEELKRESQ
-3929 TPDFGWKFGAVFSR
+3929 DFGWKFGAVFGR
-3943 SGAFPAECVHPIA
+3943 SGAFPAECVHAVA
-3956 PPDFLSLPLDRKA
+3956 PPDFLSLDRKS
-3969 EPRGGAGQFAVSS
+3969 EPRAGAGQFNVSS
-3982 AIAVAVASTMAAH
+3982 AVAVAVASTMAAH
-3995 EIDQTIERVSLD
+3995 EIDQTIKKVSLD
-4007 EFGDGDL
+4007 GFAEGDL

-4036 ETKGKGDSLKSK
+4036 GNNMKGDSMKGK
-4048 SKNRDSRDPIE
+4048 SKNRDSREPTE
-4059 MIRFSKNP
+4059 MIKFSKTP

-4075 TDPAM
+4075 TDMAM

-4101 GSTEQEVVSTFLKLI
+4101 GSIEQEVITTFLKLI

-4149 RMLYILTAF
+4149 RLLYILAAF

-4163 VLKPFLLKYLQQASR
+4163 VLKPFLLKNLQQASR
-4178 SAGAQYQGIAKAC
+4178 SAGVQYQGIAKAC

-4196 KTFQYGGRLVPP
+4196 KTFQYGGRVVPP
-4208 NSMELKAMM
+4208 NTMELKAVM

-4236 AKIKTCSVALEVIEE
+4236 VKIKTCSVALEVIEE
-4251 LCYEMGLHRLEAM
+4251 LCYEMGLHKLEAM
-4264 EEYAIFVVTN
+4264 EEYAIFLVTN

-4295 EMVDTNYSFWFRRVI
+4295 ELVDTSYSFWFRRVV
-4310 WTQPLKFD
+4310 WTQPLKFE

-4326 YNQVL
+4326 YNQIL
-4331 PDYRKGLLNVLPHG
+4331 PDYRKGLLNILPHG

-4367 IIFIPSIHELS
+4367 ILFVPTIHELS
-4378 EYIAAPLF
+4378 EYIAPPLF

-4404 VQTLNPHQARAQFLG
+4404 VQALSPHQARAQFMG
-4419 LVSAFPMFGSS
+4419 LISAFPMFGSS

-4452 HGLHFLHKNTHELMT
+4452 HGFHFLHKNTHELMAM
-4467 VVPLV
+4467 VPLV

-4480 RPTAGT
+4480 RPTAGS
-4486 SYPYVDLTLGDMNT
+4486 SYPYVDLTLGDTNT
-4500 QRVIQLQLEQ
+4500 QRVVQLQLEQ

-4520 QVENMMSVREKR
+4520 QVENMLSARERR
-4532 LTLPPSEITML
+4532 LILPTSEITML

>member
-1 MPGKKDTKKDAKKGG
+1 MNECAATK
-16 KPEPEKKKEEEKKG
+16 
-30 KDDKKGG
+30 
-37 KDEKKASKD
+37 
-46 DKKGGKDDKKGGKDD
+46 
-61 KKGGKKGKDE
+61 
-71 PPKGKDDGKKG
+71 
-82 KDKGKGKKVESE
+82 VCF
-94 EEEDELLSDE
+94 LLLL
-104 EEDEEFSE
+104 
-112 EEYDEEE
+112 YK
-119 DSEDDR
+119 R
-125 KGKGRGGKGAKGKKG
+125 
-140 GKSRRGDYSDEDDE
+140 
-154 EDEDEE
+154 
-160 EDDDYEDSKSKKKSK
+160 
-175 DDRHHKGGKSDADAK
+175 K

-201 QIPVKEIPKKGLKNM
+201 QLPIKEIPKKGLKNM

-222 FSGFKRRRTS
+222 FSGFKRRRNS

-249 KNRLAKKKRRKSML
+249 KNRLAKKKRRKSIL

-270 MRFKA
+270 MRFKG
-275 SKKKKKEKEDKEKA
+275 SKKRKKEKEAKEKA

-304 GGNESN
+304 GGGGQSNER
-310 QKKGFFKG
+310 KGGFFKG
-318 LFGKKEGDGPADDFK
+318 LFGKKDGNGPSDDFK

-351 RFLSTKMRGDA
+351 RFLSTKMRGNE
-362 GHHGWGGNRG
+362 GHHGWGGHRAH
-372 QSRQASSRRNLR
+372 SRQASSRGYHN
-384 GHHND
+384 GYHND
-389 GYEYDG
+389 AYEHEED
-395 EAYGYNQQH
+395 AYGYDQQH
-404 SAHQKGYGGY
+404 SVRHKGYGGY
-414 DDGYGGYGDEAAAA
+414 DGGYGDEATAA
-428 YGSQSQYGYYDNG
+428 YGGQSQFGYYDNG
-441 AGGADYQDLGY
+441 AGAADYQDLGY
-452 YEEEGLYDVNAEQY
+452 YEEEGFYDPNAEY
-466 DGGLY
+466 YEGGLY
-471 EQGMGD
+471 DEDMGE
-477 YYNPHSSAQGYY
+477 YYDPYSSAQGYY

-502 QAMAMYGDEGL
+502 QAMYGDEDL
-513 DYYAL
+513 DFYAL
-518 MGEDHIY
+518 MGEGHMY
-525 AGEVDGFIDPQAQ
+525 GGEVDGFLDPQAQ

-544 SQGVYY
+544 GQGVYY
-550 GDGQGG
+550 NEGQGG
-556 YYDNG
+556 YLDNG
-561 QAGYYENP
+561 QADYYENP
-569 YAATMGMQGGFPP
+569 Y
-582 DYQLSYSDA
+582 
-591 GMPYQDYSSQQA
+591 
-603 ISFPPGGQQAFG
+603 
-615 YGGQGMDQVQGLY
+615 
-628 GDQYADQFD
+628 
-637 QYGDDTVGVQG
+637 
-648 GEMTFRV
+648 
-655 PRPQVRL
+655 
-662 FGKER
+662 
-667 LDVPLPPPPT
+667 
-677 LPPDP
+677 
-682 EFEDMSE
+682 
-689 IQYEDQMPF
+689 
-698 VPGQL
+698 
-703 GDMMSLQQQ
+703 
-712 MRMSP
+712 
-717 QQQMMSPQQQM
+717 
-728 MSAQQQMMSPQQ
+728 
-740 QMMSPQQQMMSPQQ
+740 
-754 QMMPQQMMSPQQQMM
+754 
-769 SPQQQMMPQQMMSPQ
+769 
-784 EQMMSQQAMSPQ
+784 
-796 EQLMMSQPM
+796 
-805 MSPQEQLMM
+805 
-814 SQPMMSPQEQL
+814 
-825 MMSQPMMS
+825 
-833 PQEQMMMSQ
+833 
-842 QMMSPQEQMMMSQP
+842 
-856 MMSPQ
+856 
-861 EQMMMSQQMMSP
+861 
-873 QEQMMMSQQMMS
+873 
-885 PQEQMMMSQ
+885 
-894 QPMVSPQMISPQQQ
+894 
-908 MMTDPMMMPQQQ
+908 
-920 GYGQVSIPT
+920 GYGQVPIPT

-971 AMASPIPSPM
+971 AMASPVPSPM
-981 LAQRRS
+981 LPQRRS
-987 PSPQPSMRGGFVNVQ
+987 PSPQPSMRSGFINAQ
-1002 RPPSVMLRRIS
+1002 RPPSVMSRRIS
-1013 PPSSPMATPLARRRM
+1013 PPSSPMASPLAHRRM

-1038 RRPSPPHSPRAS
+1038 RGPSPHHSPRAS
-1050 MIRRSPPPSPRVSMR
+1050 MIRRSPPPSPRASMR
-1065 RQSPPSSPR
+1065 QHSPPSSPR
-1074 ASMRRRSPPPSASPA
+1074 ASMRRRSPPPSVSPA
-1089 RSPFGGRKMR
+1089 RSPFGGRKMH
-1099 GAPSPSFSPGRA
+1099 GPVSPSLSPGHA
-1111 SPPLSPQLNR
+1111 SPSLSPQLSR
-1121 RPAPSPSPSHRSVS
+1121 RPSPSPSPSRRSLS
-1135 PAGPRPSPTLS
+1135 PAGPRPAPLSPTLS

-1159 PRPRMG
+1159 VRPRRG

-1194 FRASSVR
+1194 FRASSIR
-1201 SNRSSVLTVDSL
+1201 SNRSSVLT
-1213 HSSPFHSPHMVHRAP
+1213 
-1228 LGRRESGR
+1228 
-1236 FPPRPVARGR
+1236 
-1246 PLMSQHSIRRMPPA
+1246 SIRRMPPA
-1260 SPQPSLKHM
+1260 SPQPSLKHR
-1269 SHPASPRLSHRPSRQ
+1269 SYPASPRLSPRLSRQ
-1284 SSPLLPPRVAH
+1284 SSPLLSPRVAH
-1295 PPTYAPETYVSGP
+1295 QPTYASEAYVSGSYA
-1308 HMDPYGEQLHQFA
+1308 DPYTEQTHQFVA
-1321 APSSPMLSGAMRNQ
+1321 
-1335 AIRQASYSS
+1335 
-1344 PLGPEV
+1344 
-1350 GEMAPDYIQP
+1350 
-1360 YAPSSP
+1360 
-1366 MLSGAM
+1366 
-1372 QNQAIRD
+1372 
-1379 ASYVSSLRRP
+1379 
-1389 ASPYEQPMPPSS
+1389 
-1401 PRLSGALQN
+1401 
-1410 QAIRDASYY
+1410 
-1419 SPLQRPSSPYEQP
+1419 
-1432 MPPSS
+1432 PSS
-1437 PMLSGALQNQAIRDA
+1437 PMLSGALQNQAIR
-1452 SYYSP
+1452 
-1457 LQRPASPYEQPMPP
+1457 
-1471 SSPMLSGALQ
+1471 
-1481 NQAIRDASYYSPL
+1481 
-1494 QRPASPYEQPM
+1494 
-1505 PPSSPMLSGALQN
+1505 
-1518 QAVRDASYASP
+1518 
-1529 LQRPQSPYG
+1529 
-1538 PSVPSSPMLS
+1538 
-1548 GAMRHGQALRGV
+1548 
-1560 ASYQTP
+1560 
-1566 QLRSPYG
+1566 
-1573 PTVVTPYDY
+1573 
-1582 ISEPGPSPLL
+1582 
-1592 HDALQHRSGLQNVSS
+1592 
-1607 LRSPMMQRRNSYAP
+1607 
-1621 PGPQLHSALQ
+1621 
-1631 QNPNLR
+1631 
-1637 QASFQTPVHLRRS
+1637 QASF
-1650 PYGPPPV
+1650 
-1657 SSPMLGSALQNQQLM
+1657 SSPFG
-1672 QASYRLPDGSLM
+1672 PE
-1684 SPYGDSRSSPM
+1684 PF
-1695 LGHALQNRQVR
+1695 QVV
-1706 GASYTLPDGSI
+1706 G
-1717 IRDPRI
+1717 
-1723 PQTPMS
+1723 
-1729 PNLSRALQNQNV
+1729 
-1741 KTASYTLPDGTIID
+1741 
-1755 PRQQQPI
+1755 
-1762 SPNLAR
+1762 
-1768 ALNNQALRAASY
+1768 
-1780 SLPDGTIVIDPKAQK
+1780 
-1795 SPNLTAALQNPYL
+1795 
-1808 KSATYTLPDGT
+1808 
-1819 IIIDPRKP
+1819 
-1827 VSPNLSGALQN
+1827 
-1838 SALRNASF
+1838 
-1846 TLPEGV
+1846 
-1852 QDPNT
+1852 
-1857 PISPN
+1857 
-1862 LAKALGNPALRG
+1862 
-1874 ASYTLPDGTIIVDP
+1874 
-1888 RKPKSPNLTAALQN
+1888 
-1902 PYLKG
+1902 G
-1907 VSYTLPDG
+1907 VSVGILLQCDNMCSVNVCL
-1915 TIIIDPRKPLT
+1915 I
-1926 PDLSKALMNANLR
+1926 
-1939 NASYQ
+1939 
-1944 LPDGSLVI
+1944 
-1952 PGQKPNL
+1952 
-1959 SSALR
+1959 SSVF
-1964 LNKGM
+1964 NF
-1969 RSTGLYQLSDNS
+1969 S
-1981 VLSGRPKPTT
+1981 
-1991 PNLTSALRNEDL
+1991 
-2003 QNVRFRLPDGSL
+2003 
-2015 LTRRFHNPSLSEA
+2015 
-2028 VQNQQLR
+2028 
-2035 YASYRVPTAL
+2035 
-2045 QGEDNRYAVIPP
+2045 
-2057 YGPRS
+2057 
-2062 GHWARNA
+2062 
-2069 RGGEQGGEDVWAAER
+2069 
-2084 VLPHGTIQNLS
+2084 
-2095 KWSMYR
+2095 
-2101 EDGVLEGYSPTP
+2101 
-2113 RIVDGKPQ
+2113 
-2121 DTDWTP
+2121 
-2127 DRDRVP
+2127 
-2133 GQSWYDKI
+2133 
-2141 YSILSMPTT
+2141 
-2150 GHRVKRWAEGMEDM
+2150 
-2164 TQLPEL
+2164 EL

-2211 MVLQYGSRGLS
+2211 MVLQYAGRGLS

-2227 LFAIANLSYTTMMDA
+2227 LFAIANISYTTMMDA

-2273 HKCNVTQQILEAT
+2273 HKSNVPQQILEAT

-2307 KYTQIFMEEGVISG
+2307 KYTQIYMQEGVISG

-2357 EKHSLYL
+2357 EKRSLYL

-2379 TIVGK
+2379 TIEGK
-2384 DDGEDFRRLLSAMDI
+2384 DDGEDFRRLLNAMDI

-2425 QPHQAEGQEVASV
+2425 QPHQGQEVASV

-2469 VREKIFTPL
+2469 GREKIFTPL

-2568 EWQQQPF
+2568 QWQQQPF

-2651 DKNFDMVRQDVLDLF
+2651 DKNFDAVRQDVLDLF

-2672 MVSSLFLKHS
+2672 VRFSA
-2682 ESVSQQ
+2682 SQQ

-2714 QELLEKMERCNPYF
+2714 QELLEKMERWRPLS
-2728 VRCIKPNHHKEPG
+2728 HLL
-2741 VFDMEL
+2741 FDMEL

-2766 GYAIRMHFHSFLS
+2766 GYPIRFHFHSFLS
-2779 RYKALLCLRDLPP
+2779 RYKSLLCLRDLPP

-2808 KNGSYQLGVSKIFLR
+2808 KNGTYQLGVSKIFLK

-2837 LNLAA
+2837 LNIAA

-2848 TRMCFIRKNFT
+2848 TRMCFVRKNFI
-2859 KFRRRVALFQA
+2859 KFKRRMVMFEASS
-2870 RCKGYL
+2870 K
-2876 ARKKFTLR
+2876 
-2884 RKYLIRFRS
+2884 
-2893 AVLLIV
+2893 
-2899 NRQRY
+2899 
-2904 MRTVVE
+2904 
-2910 PARKAEE
+2910 
-2917 DRINREVVNVTTLPI
+2917 EVVNVTTLPI
-2932 PAELAALLQAASGG
+2932 PAELAALLQAASG
-2946 EELHSDCL
+2946 LHSDCL

-2959 PKVQVDPQLTL
+2959 PKVLVDPQLTL

-2983 RAIFREPLFGMLTAP
+2983 RAIFRESLFGMLTAP

-3072 SERGWLLLC
+3072 SERGWLLLS

-3090 QRLAKYLLKFVS
+3090 QRLTKYLLKFVS

-3125 VGPEYVRTYPPCLLE
+3125 FGPEYVRTYPPCLLE

-3158 GVSFLCP
+3158 GMSFLCP

-3178 ILQHRAVVEGRRGWS
+3178 ILQHRYYLTGRRGWS

-3235 QEPTRVRPNASI
+3235 QEPTRVRPN
-3247 SLLSGGF
+3247 LTHH
-3254 DMNNDLLSPAIPGSD
+3254 
-3269 GQDFEPQRG
+3269 
-3278 MDRYLDSLFDPV
+3278 LFV
-3290 LSDGTG
+3290 S
-3296 EIESAAGL
+3296 
-3304 SSRMKG
+3304 
-3310 AGGVGGGWKQEG
+3310 Q
-3322 QSTGPPP
+3322 
-3329 PPGAVR
+3329 
-3335 VLPVGGVMSPPVAA
+3335 
-3349 VAPVTPDAQH
+3349 
-3359 AVMAQQQQAI
+3359 
-3369 MNQQAIIMAQQ
+3369 AQQ
-3380 MTMQAMAMVGS
+3380 MTMQAMAIVSS

-3409 LHHPPSPYAP
+3409 LQHPPSPYFP
-3419 ASPYVVI
+3419 ASPYAVI

-3444 TPYAAENIPPS
+3444 TPYAAANIPPS
-3455 PYPPTARQEQT
+3455 PYPPPTAQQEQT
-3466 PSQPQAQPRAEPTAQ
+3466 PSQPLSGPTAQ
-3481 PQAHRP
+3481 PQATHP
-3487 NPQPSSTKTNKTETG
+3487 NPKPQTSFNRSNKTEPG
-3502 QPKANAAAQAQSG
+3502 QPKAAAQ
-3515 KDSVSRRKAPGVP
+3515 V
-3528 VNKDTPVRKF
+3528 
-3538 APVVTSPPPPAPE
+3538 
-3551 VVKYSP
+3551 
-3557 QSKDHVVPSQDIQE
+3557 I
-3571 IIKRYNSPPPPP
+3571 
-3583 DQMPSGKRRPEGKF
+3583 
-3597 KKKQTPRDEALQI
+3597 
-3610 LKPQMDHPP
+3610 
-3619 APQPKRPVPPSPSA
+3619 
-3633 PAMKETG
+3633 
-3640 FKPTKGAKTRPP
+3640 
-3652 DRPLPIPPPVSRELP
+3652 SRELP
-3667 VETETIQTQLHQS
+3667 VETETIQTQLHQR

-3699 EVFYPKDSFNNPLVL
+3699 EIKLNNFQHYLCCVLLSCLLLCSPL
-3714 DLIFKQ
+3714 Q

-3729 CVRITRDERQKMK
+3729 CVRIRRDERQKMK
-3742 ALFAKHGV
+3742 ALFV

-3760 VKKTIVTAARET
+3760 VKKTIITAARET

-3851 SAKAPQVKHLI
+3851 SAKARQVKHLI

-3907 KGYIYGCV
+3907 KGYSYGCV
-3915 VRKKVVYLEDLKRD
+3915 VRKKVVFLEELKRD
-3929 TPDFGWKFGAVFSR
+3929 TPDFGWKFGSVFSR
-3943 SGAFPAECVHPIA
+3943 SGAFPVECVHPIA
-3956 PPDFLSLPLDRKA
+3956 PPDFLSLPLDRTA
-3969 EPRGGAGQFAVSS
+3969 EPRGGPGQFAVSS

-3995 EIDQTIERVSLD
+3995 EIDQTIEFILSYSFVFNSL
-4007 EFGDGDL
+4007 
-4014 DERALQ
+4014 
-4020 DSKYDMLEFA
+4020 
-4030 KKYFRQ
+4030 
-4036 ETKGKGDSLKSK
+4036 
-4048 SKNRDSRDPIE
+4048 
-4059 MIRFSKNP
+4059 
-4067 LTESLIEF
+4067 LIF
-4075 TDPAM
+4075 M
-4080 NRVAAD
+4080 C
-4086 LFLSVMRFM
+4086 LFLCVCVCVCVCACAYVWSS
-4095 GDAPSR
+4095 P
-4101 GSTEQEVVSTFLKLI
+4101 QLI

-4149 RMLYILTAF
+4149 RLLYILTAF

-4163 VLKPFLLKYLQQASR
+4163 VLKPFLLKHLQQASR

-4196 KTFQYGGRLVPP
+4196 KTFQYGGRTVPP

-4236 AKIKTCSVALEVIEE
+4236 AKIKTCSIALEVIEE

-4264 EEYAIFVVTN
+4264 EEYAIFLVTN

-4295 EMVDTNYSFWFRRVI
+4295 ESVDANYSFWFRRVI

-4318 NELCVAMH
+4318 NELCVAMQ
-4326 YNQVL
+4326 YNQIL

-4404 VQTLNPHQARAQFLG
+4404 VQALSPHQARAQFLG
-4419 LVSAFPMFGSS
+4419 LISAFPMFGSS

-4452 HGLHFLHKNTHELMT
+4452 HGLHFLHKNTHELMS

-4486 SYPYVDLTLGDMNT
+4486 SYPYVDLTLGDIST
-4500 QRVIQLQLEQ
+4500 QKVIQLQLEQ

-4520 QVENMMSVREKR
+4520 QVENMMSVRDKR

>member
-1 MPGKKDTKKDAKKGG
+1 
-16 KPEPEKKKEEEKKG
+16 
-30 KDDKKGG
+30 
-37 KDEKKASKD
+37 
-46 DKKGGKDDKKGGKDD
+46 
-61 KKGGKKGKDE
+61 
-71 PPKGKDDGKKG
+71 
-82 KDKGKGKKVESE
+82 
-94 EEEDELLSDE
+94 
-104 EEDEEFSE
+104 
-112 EEYDEEE
+112 
-119 DSEDDR
+119 
-125 KGKGRGGKGAKGKKG
+125 
-140 GKSRRGDYSDEDDE
+140 
-154 EDEDEE
+154 
-160 EDDDYEDSKSKKKSK
+160 
-175 DDRHHKGGKSDADAK
+175 
-190 KKKGKKKEEAP
+190 
-201 QIPVKEIPKKGLKNM
+201 M

-222 FSGFKRRRTS
+222 FSGFKRRRNS

-249 KNRLAKKKRRKSML
+249 KFRLAKKKRRKSML

-275 SKKKKKEKEDKEKA
+275 SKKRKKEKEAKER
-289 AANGGKKPTYMLLRL
+289 AANSGKKPTYMLLRI
-304 GGNESN
+304 GGIGDE
-310 QKKGFFKG
+310 KKGGFFKG
-318 LFGKKEGDGPADDFK
+318 LFKKKDGDEPADGFK
-333 NRSVLLGKVAA
+333 NRSALLGKVAA

-351 RFLSTKMRGDA
+351 RFLSTKMHGNGGR
-362 GHHGWGGNRG
+362 HGWGGR
-372 QSRQASSRRNLR
+372 RAHTRRASSR
-384 GHHND
+384 GHHHGYYNN
-389 GYEYDG
+389 GYED
-395 EAYGYNQQH
+395 EEDAYGYDQGH
-404 SAHQKGYGGY
+404 SSRQKGYGGY
-414 DDGYGGYGDEAAAA
+414 IDAYGGYVDEASAA
-428 YGSQSQYGYYDNG
+428 YGGQAQYGYDNG

-452 YEEEGLYDVNAEQY
+452 YEEEGLYDPNSEY
-466 DGGLY
+466 YEGGLY
-471 EQGMGD
+471 NEGMGD
-477 YYNPHSSAQGYY
+477 YYDPYSQAQGYY
-489 NNQEADYYGYQQQ
+489 NNQEADYYGYQHQQ
-502 QAMAMYGDEGL
+502 AMYGDESL

-518 MGEDHIY
+518 MGEGHMY
-525 AGEVDGFIDPQAQ
+525 AGEVDGFLDPQAQ
-538 GYYDEN
+538 GYYDTTG
-544 SQGVYY
+544 QGLYY
-550 GDGQGG
+550 DGQGG
-556 YYDNG
+556 YFDSG
-561 QAGYYENP
+561 QAGYYDNP
-569 YAATMGMQGGFPP
+569 YAATMGMQDGFPQ
-582 DYQLSYSDA
+582 DFQLRYSDT
-591 GMPYQDYSSQQA
+591 GMPYQDFSSQQA
-603 ISFPPGGQQAFG
+603 IGMPQAGQQVAGFV
-615 YGGQGMDQVQGLY
+615 GQGMDQVQGMY
-628 GDQYADQFD
+628 GDQFADQLD
-637 QYGDDTVGVQG
+637 QFGDDTGGVQG

-682 EFEDMSE
+682 EFENMSE
-689 IQYEDQMPF
+689 IQYEDQIPLA
-698 VPGQL
+698 P
-703 GDMMSLQQQ
+703 GDMMSMQQQ
-712 MRMSP
+712 MGMPPQQQIMMSPQEQMMMASQQQMVLPPHEQMMMPPQMSPQQQMMPPQQQMMPP

-728 MSAQQQMMSPQQ
+728 ILQQEQSMSPQMMPQQTLFPQQQMMLPQQQIMPQPIMSPQQ
-740 QMMSPQQQMMSPQQ
+740 QAISP
-754 QMMPQQMMSPQQQMM
+754 
-769 SPQQQMMPQQMMSPQ
+769 
-784 EQMMSQQAMSPQ
+784 
-796 EQLMMSQPM
+796 
-805 MSPQEQLMM
+805 
-814 SQPMMSPQEQL
+814 
-825 MMSQPMMS
+825 PMMS
-833 PQEQMMMSQ
+833 PQEQMMMAQ
-842 QMMSPQEQMMMSQP
+842 QQA
-856 MMSPQ
+856 
-861 EQMMMSQQMMSP
+861 
-873 QEQMMMSQQMMS
+873 
-885 PQEQMMMSQ
+885 
-894 QPMVSPQMISPQQQ
+894 VSPQMISPQQ
-908 MMTDPMMMPQQQ
+908 MMTDPMMMSQQQ
-920 GYGQVSIPT
+920 GYSPVQIPT
-929 PTAMIIKQASM
+929 PTAMIIKQAGM
-940 SPLPA
+940 SPLA
-945 RRMQPSPTPS
+945 GRRMQPSPAPS
-955 RRSVIMPSP
+955 RRSVMLASP

-971 AMASPIPSPM
+971 AVASPLPSPM
-981 LAQRRS
+981 LAQRRI
-987 PSPQPSMRGGFVNVQ
+987 PSPQPSMRSGFISPQ
-1002 RPPSVMLRRIS
+1002 RPPSVMSRRIS
-1013 PPSSPMATPLARRRM
+1013 PHPSPVASPLAHPRM

-1050 MIRRSPPPSPRVSMR
+1050 MIRRSPPPSPRASMRQRSPPPLSPRASMR
-1065 RQSPPSSPR
+1065 RQSPPPSPT
-1074 ASMRRRSPPPSASPA
+1074 PA
-1089 RSPFGGRKMR
+1089 RSPFGVRRMP
-1099 GAPSPSFSPGRA
+1099 GATSPPLSPGHA
-1111 SPPLSPQLNR
+1111 SPPLSPRLSR
-1121 RPAPSPSPSHRSVS
+1121 RPSPSPSQTRRSVS
-1135 PAGPRPSPTLS
+1135 PAGPPGSPTLS

-1159 PRPRMG
+1159 ARPRMG

-1194 FRASSVR
+1194 FRTSSVR
-1201 SNRSSVLTVDSL
+1201 SNRSSVLTIDSSL
-1213 HSSPFHSPHMVHRAP
+1213 LSSPFHSPHMVHRAP

-1246 PLMSQHSIRRMPPA
+1246 PLMARQSIRSMPPA

-1269 SHPASPRLSHRPSRQ
+1269 AHPASPRFSPRLSRR
-1284 SSPLLPPRVAH
+1284 SSPLLSPRAAH
-1295 PPTYAPETYVSGP
+1295 SPVYAPEAYAP
-1308 HMDPYGEQLHQFA
+1308 DQFADPYMDQAQQFI
-1321 APSSPMLSGAMRNQ
+1321 APSSPVLSGALQNQ
-1335 AIRQASYSS
+1335 AIRQASYVS
-1344 PLGPEV
+1344 PLGPQPAQV
-1350 GEMAPDYIQP
+1350 AGMGGEYIDP
-1360 YAPSSP
+1360 YVSASP
-1366 MLSGAM
+1366 TLSGAM

-1379 ASYVSSLRRP
+1379 ASYVSPLQRP
-1389 ASPYEQPMPPSS
+1389 VSPYGQPMAPSSPMLSEALQNQALQDASYVSPFQRPMSPYEQPM
-1401 PRLSGALQN
+1401 A
-1410 QAIRDASYY
+1410 
-1419 SPLQRPSSPYEQP
+1419 
-1432 MPPSS
+1432 
-1437 PMLSGALQNQAIRDA
+1437 
-1452 SYYSP
+1452 
-1457 LQRPASPYEQPMPP
+1457 
-1471 SSPMLSGALQ
+1471 
-1481 NQAIRDASYYSPL
+1481 
-1494 QRPASPYEQPM
+1494 
-1505 PPSSPMLSGALQN
+1505 PSSPMLSGALQN
-1518 QAVRDASYASP
+1518 QAVRDASYVSP
-1529 LQRPQSPYG
+1529 FSRPQSPYAA
-1538 PSVPSSPMLS
+1538 SVPSSPMPS
-1548 GAMRHGQALRGV
+1548 GAMRHSETLRGV
-1560 ASYQTP
+1560 SSYQTP
-1566 QLRSPYG
+1566 MLRSPYG
-1573 PTVVTPYDY
+1573 PTIVGPYDY
-1582 ISEPGPSPLL
+1582 ISEPAPAPLL
-1592 HDALQHRSGLQNVSS
+1592 HDALQNRSGLQNVSY
-1607 LRSPMMQRRNSYAP
+1607 LRSPLMGRRNPYAP
-1621 PGPQLHSALQ
+1621 AGPELHHALQ

-1637 QASFQTPVHLRRS
+1637 HASYQTPMQLRRS
-1650 PYGPPPV
+1650 PYGPQPP
-1657 SSPMLGSALQNQQLM
+1657 SSPMLGRALQNPQLM
-1672 QASYRLPDGSLM
+1672 QASYRLPDGTLM
-1684 SPYGDSRSSPM
+1684 SPYPQTPSSPL
-1695 LGHALQNRQVR
+1695 LGQALQNQQVR
-1706 GASYTLPDGSI
+1706 GASYTLPDGSV
-1717 IRDPRI
+1717 IRDPRV
-1723 PQTPMS
+1723 PQKPMS
-1729 PNLSRALQNQNV
+1729 PNLSKALQNQDLRNA
-1741 KTASYTLPDGTIID
+1741 TYTLPDGTIVD

-1762 SPNLAR
+1762 SPNLAK
-1768 ALNNQALRAASY
+1768 ALDNKALREASY
-1780 SLPDGTIVIDPKAQK
+1780 SLPDGTIVIDPKKPK
-1795 SPNLTAALQNPYL
+1795 SPNLAAALQNPYL
-1808 KSATYTLPDGT
+1808 KSASYTLPDGT

-1827 VSPNLSGALQN
+1827 VSPSLTSALQN

-1846 TLPEGV
+1846 ILPEGV

-1862 LAKALGNPALRG
+1862 LAKALNNPALKG

-1888 RKPKSPNLTAALQN
+1888 RKPKSPTLTAALQN

-1915 TIIIDPRKPLT
+1915 TIIIDPRKPT
-1926 PDLSKALMNANLR
+1926 IPDLSKALANQNLR
-1939 NASYQ
+1939 NATYH
-1944 LPDGSLVI
+1944 LPDGTLVI
-1952 PGQKPNL
+1952 PGQKPSL
-1959 SSALR
+1959 ASALR
-1964 LNKGM
+1964 QNKGM
-1969 RSTGLYQLSDNS
+1969 RSANLFHLSDDS
-1981 VLSGRPKPTT
+1981 VLSGVPKPST
-1991 PNLTSALRNEDL
+1991 PNITRALKNEDL
-2003 QNVRFRLPDGSL
+2003 QGAHYRLPDGSV
-2015 LTRRFHNPSLSEA
+2015 LTRRFHNPSLSNA
-2028 VQNQQLR
+2028 IQNQQLR
-2035 YASYRVPTAL
+2035 YASYRVPTGL
-2045 QGEDNRYAVIPP
+2045 QGEDNRYAVVPP
-2057 YGPRS
+2057 YGPCS

-2069 RGGEQGGEDVWAAER
+2069 QGGGEGGEDVWAAER
-2084 VLPHGTIQNLS
+2084 VLPHGTVQNLS

-2113 RIVDGKPQ
+2113 RGVDGQPQ
-2121 DTDWTP
+2121 DVDWTP
-2127 DRDRVP
+2127 ERERVP

-2150 GHRVKRWAEGMEDM
+2150 GHRVKNWAEGMEDM

-2211 MVLQYGSRGLS
+2211 MVLQYNGHGLN

-2273 HKCNVTQQILEAT
+2273 HKSNIPQQIEILEAM

-2347 YEMLAGLPPN
+2347 YELLAGLPPH
-2357 EKHSLYL
+2357 EKTSLYL

-2379 TIVGK
+2379 TIEGK

-2399 LCFTPEEQNGIY
+2399 LCFTPEELNGIY

-2438 VSAQEI
+2438 VSAQEL
-2444 RVVAELLQVSPE
+2444 RTVAELLQVSPD

-2469 VREKIFTPL
+2469 MREKILTPL

-2540 NYANETLQFFF
+2540 NYANETLQFYF

-2568 EWQQQPF
+2568 QWQQQPF

-2615 YHHGNDPLYARPK
+2615 YHHGNNPLYARPK

-2688 RSNVRRSSTARR
+2688 RSNVRRSSAARR

-2741 VFDMEL
+2741 VFDLEL
-2747 VNTQLHYS
+2747 VNIQLHYS

-2766 GYAIRMHFHSFLS
+2766 GYPFRFHFQTFLL
-2779 RYKALLCLRDLPP
+2779 RYKALLCLKDPPP

-2802 HKLGPV
+2802 HRLGPV
-2808 KNGSYQLGVSKIFLR
+2808 KSGSYQLGVSKIFLK

-2831 GKRDRV
+2831 GKRDRL
-2837 LNLAA
+2837 LNIAA

-2848 TRMCFIRKNFT
+2848 TRMFFVQKNF
-2859 KFRRRVALFQA
+2859 KRFRRRIIMFGA
-2870 RCKGYL
+2870 RAKGYM
-2876 ARKKFTLR
+2876 ARKKFALR
-2884 RKYLIRFRS
+2884 RKYLIGFRS
-2893 AVLLIV
+2893 TVLLVV

-2998 LENSLIRMDEELKQ
+2998 LDNSLIRADEELKQ
-3012 GAVNVFILILR
+3012 GALNVFNLILR

-3044 RGLANPSLRDEIL
+3044 RGLANPNLRDEIL
-3057 AQVANQVWRNPNILN
+3057 VQVANQVWRNPNILN
-3072 SERGWLLLC
+3072 SERGWLLLS

-3140 WTANRKRAH
+3140 WTANRKKAH

-3158 GVSFLCP
+3158 AVSFLCP

-3178 ILQHRAVVEGRRGWS
+3178 ILQHRGVVEGRRGWS

-3216 DLELPADFPKHS
+3216 DLELPADFPKHT

-3247 SLLSGGF
+3247 SLLGGGF
-3254 DMNNDLLSPAIPGSD
+3254 DMNGDVMSSAFPGSD

-3290 LSDGTG
+3290 LSDGAA

-3310 AGGVGGGWKQEG
+3310 AGGVGGAWQQQG
-3322 QSTGPPP
+3322 QSGGHPP

-3349 VAPVTPDAQH
+3349 VAPVTPDAQQ
-3359 AVMAQQQQAI
+3359 AVLTEQQQAI
-3369 MNQQAIIMAQQ
+3369 VNQQAVMMAQQ
-3380 MTMQAMAMVGS
+3380 MTMQAMAMVSS

-3409 LHHPPSPYAP
+3409 LQHPPSPYAP
-3419 ASPYVVI
+3419 ASPYAVI

-3439 ANFIP
+3439 ANFTP
-3444 TPYAAENIPPS
+3444 TPYAAANIPPS
-3455 PYPPTARQEQT
+3455 PYPPAARLVQATEVQT
-3466 PSQPQAQPRAEPTAQ
+3466 HPVAQPQPQASRPNPN
-3481 PQAHRP
+3481 P
-3487 NPQPSSTKTNKTETG
+3487 NPQPNSTKTNKTEAAKP
-3502 QPKANAAAQAQSG
+3502 QASAAAQVQSD
-3515 KDSVSRRKAPGVP
+3515 KDSIPRRKAPGVP
-3528 VNKDTPVRKF
+3528 INKDKPARKF
-3538 APVVTSPPPPAPE
+3538 DPVVTSPPPPAGE
-3551 VVKYSP
+3551 VVKYSTRL
-3557 QSKDHVVPSQDIQE
+3557 SDHIVPSQDIQD

-3583 DQMPSGKRRPEGKF
+3583 DVLPPGKRRPEGKF
-3597 KKKQTPRDEALQI
+3597 KKKQTARDEALQI
-3610 LKPQMDHPP
+3610 LKPQMDNPP
-3619 APQPKRPVPPSPSA
+3619 APQPKRPVAPSPSA
-3633 PAMKETG
+3633 SAIKEAG
-3640 FKPTKGAKTRPP
+3640 FRPTKSTKTRAP
-3652 DRPLPIPPPVSRELP
+3652 DRPLPKPPPVSRELP
-3667 VETETIQTQLHQS
+3667 VETETILTQLHQS
-3680 TNEEHYTYT
+3680 VNEEHYTYT

-3750 EQNMDPVEEH
+3750 QQNMDPVEEH

-3800 IKLLKTVKS
+3800 VKLLKTVKS

-3878 ERNFVTDDRSMLS
+3878 ERNFVTDDRSMLN

-3907 KGYIYGCV
+3907 KGYSYGCV
-3915 VRKKVVYLEDLKRD
+3915 VRKKVVFLEELKRD
-3929 TPDFGWKFGAVFSR
+3929 TQDFGWKFGAVFSR

-3956 PPDFLSLPLDRKA
+3956 APDFLSLPLDRKA

-3982 AIAVAVASTMAAH
+3982 AVAVAVASTMAAH

-4007 EFGDGDL
+4007 GFADGEL

-4036 ETKGKGDSLKSK
+4036 TANKKGDSLKSK
-4048 SKNRDSRDPIE
+4048 SKNRDSREPTE
-4059 MIRFSKNP
+4059 MIKFSKTP

-4075 TDPAM
+4075 TDASM

-4095 GDAPSR
+4095 GDAPLR
-4101 GSTEQEVVSTFLKLI
+4101 GSAEQEVVSAFLKLI

-4149 RMLYILTAF
+4149 RLLYILTAF

-4196 KTFQYGGRLVPP
+4196 KTFQYGGRIIPP

-4251 LCYEMGLHRLEAM
+4251 LCYEMGLHRLEAI
-4264 EEYAIFVVTN
+4264 EEYAIFLVTN

-4295 EMVDTNYSFWFRRVI
+4295 ESVDTNYSFWFRRVI
-4310 WTQPLKFD
+4310 WTQTLKFD

-4326 YNQVL
+4326 YNQIL

-4345 KVSDQQFHQISKL
+4345 KVSDQLFHQISKL

-4419 LVSAFPMFGSS
+4419 LVSAFPMFGSA

-4452 HGLHFLHKNTHELMT
+4452 HGLHFLHKNTHEPMA
-4467 VVPLV
+4467 VVPLA

-4480 RPTAGT
+4480 RPSAGT

>member
-1 MPGKKDTKKDAKKGG
+1 
-16 KPEPEKKKEEEKKG
+16 
-30 KDDKKGG
+30 
-37 KDEKKASKD
+37 
-46 DKKGGKDDKKGGKDD
+46 
-61 KKGGKKGKDE
+61 
-71 PPKGKDDGKKG
+71 
-82 KDKGKGKKVESE
+82 
-94 EEEDELLSDE
+94 
-104 EEDEEFSE
+104 
-112 EEYDEEE
+112 
-119 DSEDDR
+119 
-125 KGKGRGGKGAKGKKG
+125 
-140 GKSRRGDYSDEDDE
+140 
-154 EDEDEE
+154 
-160 EDDDYEDSKSKKKSK
+160 
-175 DDRHHKGGKSDADAK
+175 
-190 KKKGKKKEEAP
+190 
-201 QIPVKEIPKKGLKNM
+201 M

-222 FSGFKRRRTS
+222 FSGFKRRRNS

-249 KNRLAKKKRRKSML
+249 MRRLAKKKRRKSML

-275 SKKKKKEKEDKEKA
+275 SKKRKKEKEAKEKA
-289 AANGGKKPTYMLLRL
+289 AANGGRKPTYMLLRL
-304 GGNESN
+304 GGWKESN
-310 QKKGFFKG
+310 EKKGGFFKG
-318 LFGKKEGDGPADDFK
+318 LFGKKDGDGPADDFK
-333 NRSVLLGKVAA
+333 NRSLLLGKVAA

-351 RFLSTKMRGDA
+351 RFLSTKMRGNS
-362 GHHGWGGNRG
+362 GHHGWGGRRAHT
-372 QSRQASSRRNLR
+372 RQASSRGYLR
-384 GHHND
+384 AYHNN
-389 GYEYDG
+389 GYEHG
-395 EAYGYNQQH
+395 EEAYGCDQRH
-404 SAHQKGYGGY
+404 SIRQKGYGDTY
-414 DDGYGGYGDEAAAA
+414 DVYGGYRDEAAAA
-428 YGSQSQYGYYDNG
+428 YRNQGQFAYYDSG

-452 YEEEGLYDVNAEQY
+452 YEEEGLHDPNAEY
-466 DGGLY
+466 YEGGLY
-471 EQGMGD
+471 DEDMGD
-477 YYNPHSSAQGYY
+477 YYYPYSSAQGCF

-502 QAMAMYGDEGL
+502 QAVEMYGDEGQ
-513 DYYAL
+513 DYYAQ
-518 MGEDHIY
+518 MAEDHMY
-525 AGEVDGFIDPQAQ
+525 GGAVDGFLDPQAQ
-538 GYYDEN
+538 DYYDEN
-544 SQGVYY
+544 GEGVYY
-550 GDGQGG
+550 RDAQGG
-556 YYDNG
+556 YYDNE
-561 QAGYYENP
+561 QAGYYEDH
-569 YAATMGMQGGFPP
+569 YAATMGMQGEFQP
-582 DYQLSYSDA
+582 DYQYSYSDA
-591 GMPYQDYSSQQA
+591 GMPYQDHSSQQA
-603 ISFPPGGQQAFG
+603 IGFPTGGQQVFG
-615 YGGQGMDQVQGLY
+615 FGGQGMDQVQGLY
-628 GDQYADQFD
+628 GDQYAEQLD
-637 QYGDDTVGVQG
+637 QYGDDTGGVQG
-648 GEMTFRV
+648 GDMTFRV

-689 IQYEDQMPF
+689 IQYEDQIPLA
-698 VPGQL
+698 PGQP
-703 GDMMSLQQQ
+703 GDMMSLQPQTA
-712 MRMSP
+712 MSP
-717 QQQMMSPQQQM
+717 QQQR
-728 MSAQQQMMSPQQ
+728 
-740 QMMSPQQQMMSPQQ
+740 
-754 QMMPQQMMSPQQQMM
+754 
-769 SPQQQMMPQQMMSPQ
+769 
-784 EQMMSQQAMSPQ
+784 
-796 EQLMMSQPM
+796 
-805 MSPQEQLMM
+805 
-814 SQPMMSPQEQL
+814 
-825 MMSQPMMS
+825 MMS
-833 PQEQMMMSQ
+833 PQEQMMMAPQIMSPRQQMIIQQEQNMSHQMMQSDIISPQQQKMLQQEQSMSPQMMPSQMMSPRQQMMLPQQ
-842 QMMSPQEQMMMSQP
+842 QMMSS
-856 MMSPQ
+856 
-861 EQMMMSQQMMSP
+861 
-873 QEQMMMSQQMMS
+873 
-885 PQEQMMMSQ
+885 
-894 QPMVSPQMISPQQQ
+894 QMISPQP
-908 MMTDPMMMPQQQ
+908 MMMMMPQQQ
-920 GYGQVSIPT
+920 QQGYGPPSIPT

-940 SPLPA
+940 SPLAA
-945 RRMQPSPTPS
+945 RRLQPSPTPS
-955 RRSVIMPSP
+955 HRSVIMPSP

-971 AMASPIPSPM
+971 ALASTVPSPM
-981 LAQRRS
+981 LPQRRS
-987 PSPQPSMRGGFVNVQ
+987 PSPQPSMRSGFVSTV
-1002 RPPSVMLRRIS
+1002 RPPSVMSRHIS
-1013 PPSSPMATPLARRRM
+1013 TPSSPMASPLARRRM
-1028 QPQRSPSPLA
+1028 QPQRSPSPLT
-1038 RRPSPPHSPRAS
+1038 RGPSPPHSPSASMIWQSPPLSPRAS
-1050 MIRRSPPPSPRVSMR
+1050 M
-1065 RQSPPSSPR
+1065 RQCSPPSSPR
-1074 ASMRRRSPPPSASPA
+1074 SSMRRRSPLPSPTPA
-1089 RSPFGGRKMR
+1089 HSSLGGRR
-1099 GAPSPSFSPGRA
+1099 VFGATSPPLSPGHA
-1111 SPPLSPQLNR
+1111 SPPLSPQLSR
-1121 RPAPSPSPSHRSVS
+1121 RPPSPSPSPSPSCRGLS
-1135 PAGPRPSPTLS
+1135 PAGPDPTPSSPTLS
-1146 RRSTRLLRDPTPL
+1146 RRSTRLLRDPSPL
-1159 PRPRMG
+1159 ARPRMG

-1194 FRASSVR
+1194 FRASSIR
-1201 SNRSSVLTVDSL
+1201 SNRSSVLTVDSSL
-1213 HSSPFHSPHMVHRAP
+1213 HSSPFNSPHVIHRAP
-1228 LGRRESGR
+1228 LARRESGR
-1236 FPPRPVARGR
+1236 FPPRAIARGR
-1246 PLMSQHSIRRMPPA
+1246 PVLAQQSMRRMPPA

-1269 SHPASPRLSHRPSRQ
+1269 HHPASAHPSPRLSPQ
-1284 SSPLLPPRVAH
+1284 PSPLLPPRTANA
-1295 PPTYAPETYVSGP
+1295 PTHTPEMYVPGSYA
-1308 HMDPYGEQLHQFA
+1308 DPYTEHSL
-1321 APSSPMLSGAMRNQ
+1321 APSSPMLSGALQNQ
-1335 AIRQASYSS
+1335 VNRQASFSS
-1344 PLGPEV
+1344 PLGPEAAQVV
-1350 GEMAPDYIQP
+1350 GMSEMATEYVEP
-1360 YAPSSP
+1360 YVPSSP
-1366 MLSGAM
+1366 TLSGAM

-1379 ASYVSSLRRP
+1379 ASYVS
-1389 ASPYEQPMPPSS
+1389 
-1401 PRLSGALQN
+1401 
-1410 QAIRDASYY
+1410 
-1419 SPLQRPSSPYEQP
+1419 PLQRPLSPYEQP

-1437 PMLSGALQNQAIRDA
+1437 PMLS
-1452 SYYSP
+1452 
-1457 LQRPASPYEQPMPP
+1457 E
-1471 SSPMLSGALQ
+1471 
-1481 NQAIRDASYYSPL
+1481 
-1494 QRPASPYEQPM
+1494 
-1505 PPSSPMLSGALQN
+1505 ALQN
-1518 QAVRDASYASP
+1518 QAVREASYVSP
-1529 LQRPQSPYG
+1529 IQRPQSPYT

-1548 GAMRHGQALRGV
+1548 GAMRHGQALKGV

-1582 ISEPGPSPLL
+1582 IAEPGPAPLL
-1592 HDALQHRSGLQNVSS
+1592 YDALQNRSDLKNVSS
-1607 LRSPMMQRRNSYAP
+1607 LRSPMMQRRNPYAP
-1621 PGPQLHSALQ
+1621 ARPQLHHALQ
-1631 QNPNLR
+1631 QNPNIR
-1637 QASFQTPVHLRRS
+1637 QASYQTPVQLRQS
-1650 PYGPPPV
+1650 PYGPPPP
-1657 SSPMLGSALQNQQLM
+1657 SSPMLGSALQNPQLM
-1672 QASYRLPDGSLM
+1672 QASYRLPNGTLV
-1684 SPYGDSRSSPM
+1684 SPYADSRSSP
-1695 LGHALQNRQVR
+1695 LLDHALQNQQLR
-1706 GASYTLPDGSI
+1706 GASYTLPDGSF
-1717 IRDPRI
+1717 IRDPRV
-1723 PQTPMS
+1723 PQKPMS
-1729 PNLSRALQNQNV
+1729 PNLSRALQNQDLR
-1741 KTASYTLPDGTIID
+1741 TASYTLPDGTIID

-1762 SPNLAR
+1762 SPNLAK
-1768 ALNNQALRAASY
+1768 ALTNPALREASY
-1780 SLPDGTIVIDPKAQK
+1780 SLPDGTIVIDPRKQK
-1795 SPNLTAALQNPYL
+1795 SPNLAAALQNPYL
-1808 KSATYTLPDGT
+1808 KNASYTLPDGTIVIDPRKPFSPNLSSALQNSSLRNASFTLPEGVHDPNKPIPPNLAKALSNPALKGASYTLPDGT

-1827 VSPNLSGALQN
+1827 
-1838 SALRNASF
+1838 
-1846 TLPEGV
+1846 
-1852 QDPNT
+1852 
-1857 PISPN
+1857 
-1862 LAKALGNPALRG
+1862 
-1874 ASYTLPDGTIIVDP
+1874 
-1888 RKPKSPNLTAALQN
+1888 KSPTLTAALQN
-1902 PYLKG
+1902 PCLKD

-1915 TIIIDPRKPLT
+1915 TIIIDPRKPVA
-1926 PDLSKALMNANLR
+1926 PDLSTALLNENLR
-1939 NASYQ
+1939 NASYR
-1944 LPDGSLVI
+1944 LPDGSLII
-1952 PGQKPNL
+1952 PGQRPSTPNL
-1959 SSALR
+1959 AAALR
-1964 LNKGM
+1964 QSQAL
-1969 RSTGLYQLSDNS
+1969 RSAGLFHLPETS
-1981 VLSGRPKPTT
+1981 VLTGAPKPTP
-1991 PNLTSALRNEDL
+1991 PNLASALQNEEL
-2003 QNVRFRLPDGSL
+2003 RGLSFRLPDGSL
-2015 LTRRFHNPSLSEA
+2015 LTRRFHNPSLSDA
-2028 VQNQQLR
+2028 IQNQQLR
-2035 YASYRVPTAL
+2035 YASYRVPTGL
-2045 QGEDNRYAVIPP
+2045 QGEDNRYAVVPP
-2057 YGPRS
+2057 YGPCS

-2069 RGGEQGGEDVWAAER
+2069 QGGGEGGQDVWAAER
-2084 VLPHGTIQNLS
+2084 VLPHGTVQNLS

-2101 EDGVLEGYSPTP
+2101 EDGILEGYSPTP
-2113 RIVDGKPQ
+2113 RFVDGQPQ
-2121 DTDWTP
+2121 DPDWTP
-2127 DRDRVP
+2127 DRDRAP

-2141 YSILSMPTT
+2141 FSVLSMPTT
-2150 GHRVKRWAEGMEDM
+2150 GYRVKRWVEGMEDM

-2179 KKRYDQELVYTYI
+2179 KKRYDQEFVYTYI

-2211 MVLQYGSRGLS
+2211 MVLQYEGRGLC

-2242 KKDQCIV
+2242 KNDQCIV

-2273 HKCNVTQQILEAT
+2273 HKRNVTQQIEILEAT

-2307 KYTQIFMEEGVISG
+2307 KYTQIYMEEGVISG

-2347 YEMLAGLPPN
+2347 YEMLAGLPPH

-2379 TIVGK
+2379 TIEGK

-2444 RVVAELLQVSPE
+2444 RVVAELLQVSPD
-2456 GLQKSVTFKMTDT
+2456 GLQKAVTYKLMDT
-2469 VREKIFTPL
+2469 VREKIYTPL

-2540 NYANETLQFFF
+2540 NYANETLQFYF

-2568 EWQQQPF
+2568 EWQQQPY

-2615 YHHGNDPLYARPK
+2615 YHHGNNPLYARPK

-2645 QVHKFL
+2645 QVYKFL
-2651 DKNFDMVRQDVLDLF
+2651 DKNFDIVRQDVLDLF

-2682 ESVSQQ
+2682 ECVSQQ

-2747 VNTQLHYS
+2747 VSTQLHYS

-2766 GYAIRMHFHSFLS
+2766 GYPIRLHFHSFLS
-2779 RYKALLCLRDLPP
+2779 RYKALLCLKDLPP
-2792 ADGENCVIML
+2792 ADGENCVMVL
-2802 HKLGPV
+2802 YKLGPV
-2808 KNGSYQLGVSKIFLR
+2808 KNGSYQLGVSKIFLK

-2837 LNLAA
+2837 LNIAA
-2842 MTLQRY
+2842 MTLQRH
-2848 TRMCFIRKNFT
+2848 TRMCFVRKNFV
-2859 KFRRRVALFQA
+2859 KFRRRVILFEA
-2870 RCKGYL
+2870 RCKGHL
-2876 ARKKFTLR
+2876 ARKKFALR

-2899 NRQRY
+2899 NRRRY

-2959 PKVQVDPQLTL
+2959 PKVQVDPQLIL

-2998 LENSLIRMDEELKQ
+2998 LESSLIRLDEELKQ
-3012 GAVNVFILILR
+3012 GALNIFTLILR

-3044 RGLANPSLRDEIL
+3044 RGLAEPSLRDEIL

-3072 SERGWLLLC
+3072 SERGWLLLS

-3090 QRLAKYLLKFVS
+3090 QRLAKPLLKFVS

-3125 VGPEYVRTYPPCLLE
+3125 SGPQHVRTYPPCLLE

-3149 TVLHIHCFD
+3149 TVVHIHCFD

-3178 ILQHRAVVEGRRGWS
+3178 ILQHRGVVEGHRGWS
-3193 VLLKEPAQWVELEGS
+3193 VLLKESAQWVELEGS

-3216 DLELPADFPKHS
+3216 DLELPAGFPKHS

-3247 SLLSGGF
+3247 SLLGGGF
-3254 DMNNDLLSPAIPGSD
+3254 EINNGVISLAIPGSD
-3269 GQDFEPQRG
+3269 GQDLEPQRG

-3290 LSDGTG
+3290 LSDRTG
-3296 EIESAAGL
+3296 EVESAPGL

-3310 AGGVGGGWKQEG
+3310 AGGVGGGWQQQG

-3349 VAPVTPDAQH
+3349 VAPVTPDAQQ
-3359 AVMAQQQQAI
+3359 AVLAQQQAI
-3369 MNQQAIIMAQQ
+3369 VNQQAIIMAQQ
-3380 MTMQAMAMVGS
+3380 MTMQAMAMVSS
-3391 PVTSPPT
+3391 PVSSPPT

-3409 LHHPPSPYAP
+3409 FHHPPSPYAP
-3419 ASPYVVI
+3419 ASPYAVI

-3439 ANFIP
+3439 ANFTP
-3444 TPYAAENIPPS
+3444 THYAAADIPPS
-3455 PYPPTARQEQT
+3455 PYPPNAQQKQT
-3466 PSQPQAQPRAEPTAQ
+3466 QPQPQTQPEAQ
-3481 PQAHRP
+3481 PQATHR
-3487 NPQPSSTKTNKTETG
+3487 NLKPQPSSTKTNETEPT
-3502 QPKANAAAQAQSG
+3502 QPEANPASRVQSG
-3515 KDSVSRRKAPGVP
+3515 KHSVPRRKAPGIP
-3528 VNKDTPVRKF
+3528 INKDQPARKF
-3538 APVVTSPPPPAPE
+3538 APVVTSPLPPAGE
-3551 VVKYSP
+3551 VVKYSARN
-3557 QSKDHVVPSQDIQE
+3557 SYHIIPSQDIQE

-3583 DQMPSGKRRPEGKF
+3583 DPLPPGKRRPEGKF
-3597 KKKQTPRDEALQI
+3597 KKKQTPHDEALRI
-3610 LKPQMDHPP
+3610 LKPQMDSPP
-3619 APQPKRPVPPSPSA
+3619 APQPKRPVAPSPSA
-3633 PAMKETG
+3633 SAVKEVG
-3640 FKPTKGAKTRPP
+3640 FKPTKSTKTRAPG
-3652 DRPLPIPPPVSRELP
+3652 RPLPVPPPVSRELP
-3667 VETETIQTQLHQS
+3667 VETETLQTKLHQS

-3699 EVFYPKDSFNNPLVL
+3699 EVFYPKDSYNNPVVL

-3760 VKKTIVTAARET
+3760 VKKTVVTAARDT

-3809 SAAAPDYFRVLR
+3809 STAAPDYFRVLR

-3833 PSENM
+3833 PSENV

-3851 SAKAPQVKHLI
+3851 SAKAPQVKHLM
-3862 DTFINEIK
+3862 DTFISEIK
-3870 KDSDYVIA
+3870 RDSDYVIA
-3878 ERNFVTDDRSMLS
+3878 EHNFVTDDRSMLS

-3902 MDGLE
+3902 MDGLK
-3907 KGYIYGCV
+3907 KGFSYGCV
-3915 VRKKVVYLEDLKRD
+3915 VRKKVVFLEELKRD
-3929 TPDFGWKFGAVFSR
+3929 TQDFGWKFGAVFGR
-3943 SGAFPAECVHPIA
+3943 SGAFPVECVHPVA
-3956 PPDFLSLPLDRKA
+3956 PPDFLSLPLDRTA
-3969 EPRGGAGQFAVSS
+3969 EPRGGAGQFAASS
-3982 AIAVAVASTMAAH
+3982 AIAVAVGSTMAAQ

-4007 EFGDGDL
+4007 GFADGDL

-4020 DSKYDMLEFA
+4020 DSKFDMLEFA

-4036 ETKGKGDSLKSK
+4036 GPSGKRDSLKSK
-4048 SKNRDSRDPIE
+4048 SKNRDSREPSE
-4059 MIRFSKNP
+4059 MIKFSKTP

-4086 LFLSVMRFM
+4086 LFLSTTRFM
-4095 GDAPSR
+4095 GDSPSR
-4101 GSTEQEVVSTFLKLI
+4101 GLTEQEVVSTFLKLI

-4149 RMLYILTAF
+4149 RLLYILTAF

-4178 SAGAQYQGIAKAC
+4178 CAGAQYQGIAKAC

-4196 KTFQYGGRLVPP
+4196 KTFQYGGRIVPP
-4208 NSMELKAMM
+4208 SSMELKAMM

-4229 PGGIERH
+4229 PGGIERQV
-4236 AKIKTCSVALEVIEE
+4236 KIKTCSVSLEVTEE

-4264 EEYAIFVVTN
+4264 EEYAIFLVTN

-4295 EMVDTNYSFWFRRVI
+4295 ELVDTNYSFWFRRVV
-4310 WTQPLKFD
+4310 WSQPLKFE

-4326 YNQVL
+4326 YNQIL

-4367 IIFIPSIHELS
+4367 LIFHPSIHELS
-4378 EYIAAPLF
+4378 EYVATPLF

-4404 VQTLNPHQARAQFLG
+4404 VQALNPHQARAQFLG

-4438 STTFYAPCIVAVNQ
+4438 STTFYAPCIVAINQ
-4452 HGLHFLHKNTHELMT
+4452 LGLHFLHKTTHEPMA

-4472 EVQSSRTQ
+4472 EAQSSRTQ
-4480 RPTAGT
+4480 RPTAGNC
-4486 SYPYVDLTLGDMNT
+4486 YPYVDLTLGDMNT